1 MIKVKDGY
9 AKLIGTEY
17 KGNGSRLLVTNGGD
31 VGYSSESIANN
42 IVQRNANQHVF
53 ATYYQSNISDEAISS
68 IGSIYVRNTS
78 DNYIRRVSKAQFYTV
93 LGEKFV
99 TLDTA
104 QTISGSKTFSQQI
117 KSTVDTTKPP
127 FIINSNKCVQ
137 NLNADLLDDWQ
148 LVDIVKS
155 GFVTCGVQ
163 GLSSYWGKMWDTTVT
178 SDYNDVDITLYV
190 HSVCMQQWGIIGI
203 RARLDKS
210 EDARSMNVS
219 LSGIVG
225 NLSPDR
231 FRLYY
236 NVSSGLCQLWC
247 NVGFRY
253 GVYNYI
259 VLSKTNGTTV
269 ELANNGNFYSSN
281 FTTAQSLP
289 SDEYADL
296 KYISIQNNSATSTK
310 LQTARTIN
318 GTAFDGTQNI
328 TTAIW
333 GSTRTISLTG
343 AVTGSVSTNGGA
355 NITISTSY
363 GDMSSLNSRY
373 LLGNTGVTDSNNVNT
388 KWLTFADDSAG
399 IGGKIGISDFWRI
412 CGRSTGSDKGYLE
425 IATADNSNE
434 PIYIRQYQSTF
445 TTLTRTL
452 TLLDSNGNTLFPGI
466 IQATALNINSANPI
480 TWNNGPVQQRIAISD
495 NTTSNDA
502 VFNFQQSTDSGSTFT
517 LLASIYD
524 NGTIHSTGFVKTGG
538 TGNQYLK
545 ADGSVSS
552 DIDRQKISDLDV
564 NTLAG
569 NTIYWTDSDANS
581 ATLTNGAFSSSH
593 ALLQINN
600 YIQGEDYRRSRIAF
614 SALGELKVFDD
625 RNTSGSGG
633 VWYDVLTK
641 KNYSTIIGIGN
652 YYTKSESDSRFVNVT
667 GDTMTGPLKFN
678 GATGIGF
685 NSTNIEGADNIG
697 TTIRIHPGQDGAS
710 QDKANL
716 RIGSW
721 YGVGWYP
728 TIEDQTVAKGKHAM
742 WLNVRNGNLN
752 IVGTFEAGGNVITRS
767 RAIAQMGG
775 RTDKVALFQSSSEN
789 QGGIVLTDKTNTE
802 HVLYLTT
809 SNLIW
814 KGRKVWDSG
823 NDGAGSGLDADLLD
837 GLDGSNY
844 IRRWNGGYQRYSKVL
859 KFTREQEKGWMRLSI
874 YTSSNAVCGEGGEYI
889 IGWKYDTGNL
899 EVVECLYARGNR
911 ASSLLIT
918 KEAANTYTIWFDN
931 VDVGGKPNFVLLG
944 YIHAQKFEYF
954 TDIAQADA
962 PENVTYTAG
971 YTSLYIYS
979 QSGPYI
985 TQHTG
990 NNINYPIVWSNQN
1003 NTNSGFNRTLYKS
1016 HDKLWFNPSTFKLY
1030 AAGGFV
1036 GNADSATKALSA
1048 DKLTTSRTL
1057 WGQPFDGTQNVTGNI
1072 TVNGSILNVTT
1083 IQSTDG
1089 KYVDIKS
1096 PNHGIAF
1103 YSKGSLKAIIESSG
1117 NFGIGTSSP
1126 SQKLHVVGKA
1136 LSDGYM
1142 KNGSSDSYV
1151 LLGGGGHKALSDLA
1165 NASDLSKYVPLT
1177 QPNTIYTS
1185 GTAPYNYI
1193 YLFRIANSSSY
1204 STAMADIEIKVRYGR
1219 IRLWVDIRTPEHP
1232 YGDGGDIYITKEPW
1246 SNNWSSK
1253 RIWYKR
1259 TQVTSGYNYY
1269 DVYLECGAWNSGQYG
1284 IVQKGGLGLIYE
1296 PKGQNLDSLPSGC
1309 TEVQYR
1315 SINAATLSGWTTSSF
1330 YNEFTGNRWYHLY
1343 IDNSSTS
1350 GSTWYKVC
1358 SVKFTGETVPQ
1369 YLARKI
1375 NGYLYDSKSNWQSNS
1390 TEIIPFQ
1397 IAINLSSDTATIY
1410 STVIWNSSKLRV
1422 LKIGARNYEI
1432 QFSTSSN
1439 HLNSNIY
1446 YTIEGDGTYVTCYTE
1461 LEQATS
1467 GSTYITSCSQLNSY
1481 GNNSYHSTSSDT
1493 ATTANKLG
1501 SSTIGSATTPIY
1513 LNAGSPNAC
1522 SSTSAATANTIAVR
1536 DGSGDLLCR
1545 LIRANYADQNTM
1557 SGGIVFRINNSG
1569 DNYLRCCNNPS
1580 AVRSWLGIGS
1590 SGDYVTALGTSG
1602 NNLTWT
1608 KNGTTNNI
1616 TIPYATNSG
1625 KVANSLVLKF
1635 NSGTTEGTN
1644 LYTFNGSSGKTI
1656 DIRPGSNVQFA
1667 TTSGTVVIS
1676 STNTTYSQ
1684 ATSSTLGLVKIGYG
1698 ENGKNYPVE
1707 LNGSGQ
1713 MYVNVPWT
1721 DNNTTYT
1728 AGTNLTLNDNE
1739 FSVKVGS
1746 TNAGNR
1752 VVGTAQDG
1760 TIYESE
1766 ALTSELQYLLSDW
1779 RGTTGIMTLLGKKQN
1794 TITGGATTIVSSNL
1808 TASRA
1813 LISNTSGKVAA
1824 SSVTSTELGYL
1835 DGVTSSIQT
1844 QLNVVKANCIYR
1856 GVCTTSSRTVAK
1868 TVSVDTDFTLTTGI
1882 FVAIRFEYGISV
1894 NSPTLNVNSTGAKP
1908 IYYSGGAYSY
1918 TICPIESYDTVIMV
1932 YDGSHW
1938 MIQQSNLIS
1947 YKLIWANYNLGSGTS
1962 TRSFNQYAMTVDGNV
1977 PKTEVEAEIST
1988 SYKNPRLSSTT
1999 LIADNANNIMTFKS
2013 SGGNYYNQLM
2023 ISQFGRLF
2031 TRAFANTLP
2040 NTSQKWN
2047 IVPLCNGE
2055 QIWTAYQD
2063 FKAGA
2068 GNSGSDMRFKKEV
2081 SRVEGIIDKL
2091 DNIDIIK
2098 YIWEHPN
2105 EDSVRYTFGV
2115 SSDSLLSLGGIFA
2128 TMVHSRGDDY
2138 DTKWVEYDRFGV
2150 LAVKAIQEL
2159 HQEIKQMKN
2168 YIKELENK
2176 ISR

>member
-17 KGNGSRLLVTNGGD
+17 KGNGSRLLVTNGAD

-178 SDYNDVDITLYV
+178 SNCNDVDITLYV
-190 HSVCMQQWGIIGI
+190 HSVYMQQWGIIGI
-203 RARLDKS
+203 RARLNKS
-210 EDARSMNVS
+210 ENARSMNVS

-225 NLSPDR
+225 NLPPDS

-247 NVGFRY
+247 NVNLQY
-253 GVYNYI
+253 CVYNYI
-259 VLSKTNGTTV
+259 VLSKTNRTTV
-269 ELANNGNFYSSN
+269 ELANNGNFYSSD

-289 SDEYADL
+289 SDEYANL
-296 KYISIQNNSATSTK
+296 EYIGIRNNSATSNK

-343 AVTGSVSTNGGA
+343 AVTGSVSTNGGT

-363 GDMSSLNSRY
+363 GDMSSLN
-373 LLGNTGVTDSNNVNT
+373 
-388 KWLTFADDSAG
+388 
-399 IGGKIGISDFWRI
+399 
-412 CGRSTGSDKGYLE
+412 
-425 IATADNSNE
+425 
-434 PIYIRQYQSTF
+434 
-445 TTLTRTL
+445 
-452 TLLDSNGNTLFPGI
+452 
-466 IQATALNINSANPI
+466 
-480 TWNNGPVQQRIAISD
+480 
-495 NTTSNDA
+495 
-502 VFNFQQSTDSGSTFT
+502 
-517 LLASIYD
+517 
-524 NGTIHSTGFVKTGG
+524 
-538 TGNQYLK
+538 
-545 ADGSVSS
+545 
-552 DIDRQKISDLDV
+552 
-564 NTLAG
+564 
-569 NTIYWTDSDANS
+569 
-581 ATLTNGAFSSSH
+581 
-593 ALLQINN
+593 
-600 YIQGEDYRRSRIAF
+600 
-614 SALGELKVFDD
+614 
-625 RNTSGSGG
+625 
-633 VWYDVLTK
+633 
-641 KNYSTIIGIGN
+641 
-652 YYTKSESDSRFVNVT
+652 SRFVNVT

-685 NSTNIEGADNIG
+685 NSANIEGADNIG
-697 TTIRIHPGQDGAS
+697 TTIKIHPGQDGAS

-728 TIEDQTVAKGKHAM
+728 TIENYTVAKGKHAM

-752 IVGTFEAGGNVITRS
+752 IVGTFEAGGNVVTRS
-767 RAIAQMGG
+767 RAIAQGGG
-775 RTDKVALFQSSSEN
+775 RTDKVALFQSNAEN

-802 HVLYLTT
+802 HILCLTT
-809 SNLIW
+809 SNLTW

-859 KFTREQEKGWMRLSI
+859 KFTREYEKGWMRLSI

-889 IGWKYDTGNL
+889 IGWNYNTGNL

-931 VDVGGKPNFVLLG
+931 VEIGGKPNFVLLG
-944 YIHAQKFEYF
+944 YRHAQNFEYF
-954 TDIAQADA
+954 TGIAQADA

-971 YTSLYIYS
+971 YSTSLYIYS
-979 QSGPYI
+979 QGGPYI

-990 NNINYPIVWSNQN
+990 ANMNYPIVWSNQS

-1072 TVNGSILNVTT
+1072 TVNGNILNVSV
-1083 IQSTDG
+1083 IQSKDDE
-1089 KYVDIKS
+1089 YVDIKS

-1103 YSKGSLKAIIESSG
+1103 YSKGSLKAVINNSG

-1151 LLGGGGHKALSDLA
+1151 LLGGGGHKALSNLA
-1165 NASDLSKYVPLT
+1165 NATDLSKYVPLT

-1185 GTAPYNYI
+1185 GTTPYNYV
-1193 YLFRIANSSSY
+1193 YLFRIANSSGH
-1204 STAMADIEIKVRYGR
+1204 STAMADIEIKARRGR

-1232 YGDGGDIYITKEPW
+1232 YGDGDDIYITKEPW

-1284 IVQKGGLGLIYE
+1284 IVQKGGSGLIYE

-1315 SINAATLSGWTTSSF
+1315 SIDAATLSGWTTSNF
-1330 YNEFTGNRWYHLY
+1330 YNEFTGNQWYHLY
-1343 IDNSSTS
+1343 IDNSNTT

-1358 SVKFTGETVPQ
+1358 SVKFTGEEVPAQ
-1369 YLARKI
+1369 LARKI
-1375 NGYLYDSKSNWQSNS
+1375 NGYLYDSKSNWGSNS

-1397 IAINLSSDTATIY
+1397 IVINLSDDTATIY
-1410 STVIWNSSKLRV
+1410 STVMWNSSKLRV
-1422 LKIGARNYEI
+1422 LKIGTRNYEI
-1432 QFSTSSN
+1432 QFSTGSN
-1439 HLNSNIY
+1439 HLDSNIY
-1446 YTIEGDGTYVTCYTE
+1446 YTLEGDNTYVTCYTK

-1501 SSTIGSATTPIY
+1501 SSTIGSATVPIY
-1513 LNAGSPNAC
+1513 LNAGSPKAC

-1545 LIRANYADQNTM
+1545 LVRANYADQNTM

-1590 SGDYVTALGTSG
+1590 SGDYVTALGTNG

-1616 TIPYATNSG
+1616 IIPYATNSG

-1684 ATSSTLGLVKIGYG
+1684 ATSSTLGLVKIGYP
-1698 ENGKNYPVE
+1698 ESGKNYPVE
-1707 LNGSGQ
+1707 LNSSGQ

-1721 DNNTTYT
+1721 DNNTTYSAGAGLRLSGT
-1728 AGTNLTLNDNE
+1728 AFSLEKATPTTLGGVKVSSIEIRTISAVAATTFGIQSRIYPVQLAYPSGSAGTDGNKVL
-1739 FSVKVGS
+1739 SVYVPWMNTTYSVVS
-1746 TNAGNR
+1746 TSKNGLVSMDSALAELAYEDKDAG
-1752 VVGTAQDG
+1752 
-1760 TIYESE
+1760 
-1766 ALTSELQYLLSDW
+1766 
-1779 RGTTGIMTLLGKKQN
+1779 
-1794 TITGGATTIVSSNL
+1794 
-1808 TASRA
+1808 
-1813 LISNTSGKVAA
+1813 
-1824 SSVTSTELGYL
+1824 
-1835 DGVTSSIQT
+1835 
-1844 QLNVVKANCIYR
+1844 
-1856 GVCTTSSRTVAK
+1856 
-1868 TVSVDTDFTLTTGI
+1868 
-1882 FVAIRFEYGISV
+1882 
-1894 NSPTLNVNSTGAKP
+1894 
-1908 IYYSGGAYSY
+1908 
-1918 TICPIESYDTVIMV
+1918 
-1932 YDGSHW
+1932 
-1938 MIQQSNLIS
+1938 
-1947 YKLIWANYNLGSGTS
+1947 NLGSLARFGEMGMLEVS
-1962 TRSFNQYAMTVDGNV
+1962 TI
-1977 PKTEVEAEIST
+1977 VEDDLALV
-1988 SYKNPRLSSTT
+1988 N
-1999 LIADNANNIMTFKS
+1999 KS
-2013 SGGNYYNQLM
+2013 NS
-2023 ISQFGRLF
+2023 
-2031 TRAFANTLP
+2031 
-2040 NTSQKWN
+2040 
-2047 IVPLCNGE
+2047 
-2055 QIWTAYQD
+2055 WTAYQD
-2063 FKAGA
+2063 FKSGA

-2081 SRVEGIIDKL
+2081 EPVTSISESIAKL
-2091 DNIDIIK
+2091 DIIQ
-2098 YIWEHPN
+2098 YIWEHPDEERIRN
-2105 EDSVRYTFGV
+2105 TFGV
-2115 SSDSLLSLGGIFA
+2115 KADQLLELGGIFA
-2128 TMVHSRGDDY
+2128 TMVHSRGDEY
-2138 DTKWVEYDRFGV
+2138 KTKWVEYDRFGV
-2150 LAVKAIQEL
+2150 LAIKAIQEL
-2159 HQEIKQMKN
+2159 CQTIQQMKN
-2168 YIKELENK
+2168 RIEILENK
-2176 ISR
+2176 ICLNSI

>member
-178 SDYNDVDITLYV
+178 SNYNDVDITLYV
-190 HSVCMQQWGIIGI
+190 HSVYMQQWGIIGI
-203 RARLDKS
+203 RARLNKS

-225 NLSPDR
+225 NLPPDR

-247 NVGFRY
+247 NVNFRY

-259 VLSKTNGTTV
+259 VLSKTNRNTV
-269 ELANNGNFYSSN
+269 ELANNGNFYSSD

-296 KYISIQNNSATSTK
+296 EYIGIRNNSATSTK

-343 AVTGSVSTNGGA
+343 AVTGSVSTNGGT

-363 GDMSSLNSRY
+363 GDMSSL
-373 LLGNTGVTDSNNVNT
+373 
-388 KWLTFADDSAG
+388 
-399 IGGKIGISDFWRI
+399 
-412 CGRSTGSDKGYLE
+412 
-425 IATADNSNE
+425 
-434 PIYIRQYQSTF
+434 
-445 TTLTRTL
+445 
-452 TLLDSNGNTLFPGI
+452 
-466 IQATALNINSANPI
+466 
-480 TWNNGPVQQRIAISD
+480 
-495 NTTSNDA
+495 
-502 VFNFQQSTDSGSTFT
+502 
-517 LLASIYD
+517 
-524 NGTIHSTGFVKTGG
+524 
-538 TGNQYLK
+538 
-545 ADGSVSS
+545 
-552 DIDRQKISDLDV
+552 
-564 NTLAG
+564 
-569 NTIYWTDSDANS
+569 
-581 ATLTNGAFSSSH
+581 
-593 ALLQINN
+593 
-600 YIQGEDYRRSRIAF
+600 
-614 SALGELKVFDD
+614 
-625 RNTSGSGG
+625 
-633 VWYDVLTK
+633 
-641 KNYSTIIGIGN
+641 
-652 YYTKSESDSRFVNVT
+652 DSRFVNVT

-697 TTIRIHPGQDGAS
+697 TTIKIHVGQDGAS

-728 TIEDQTVAKGKHAM
+728 TIENYTVAKGKHAM

-752 IVGTFEAGGNVITRS
+752 IVGTFEAGGNVVTRS

-775 RTDKVALFQSSSEN
+775 RTDKVALFQSNAEN

-802 HVLYLTT
+802 HILYLTT
-809 SNLIW
+809 SNLTW

-889 IGWKYDTGNL
+889 IGWGYNTGNL

-931 VDVGGKPNFVLLG
+931 VNAGGNPNFVLLG

-954 TDIAQADA
+954 TGIAQADA

-971 YTSLYIYS
+971 YSTSLYIYS

-1072 TVNGSILNVTT
+1072 TVNGNILNVSV
-1083 IQSTDG
+1083 IQSQDDR
-1089 KYVDIKS
+1089 YVDIKS
-1096 PNHGIAF
+1096 QNHGIAF
-1103 YSKGSLKAIIESSG
+1103 YSKGSLKAVIESSG

-1151 LLGGGGHKALSDLA
+1151 LLGGGGHKALSNLA
-1165 NASDLSKYVPLT
+1165 NATDLSKYVPLT

-1185 GTAPYNYI
+1185 GTTPYNYV
-1193 YLFRIANSSSY
+1193 YLFRIANSSGY
-1204 STAMADIEIKVRYGR
+1204 STAMADIEIKARYGR

-1232 YGDGGDIYITKEPW
+1232 YGDGDDIYITKEPW
-1246 SNNWSSK
+1246 SNNWSSR

-1284 IVQKGGLGLIYE
+1284 IVQKGGSGLIYE

-1315 SINAATLSGWTTSSF
+1315 SIDAATLSGWTTSNF
-1330 YNEFTGNRWYHLY
+1330 YNEFTGNQWYHLY
-1343 IDNSSTS
+1343 IDNSNTT

-1358 SVKFTGETVPQ
+1358 SVKFTGEEVPAQ
-1369 YLARKI
+1369 LARKI
-1375 NGYLYDSKSNWQSNS
+1375 NGYLYDSKSNWESNS

-1397 IAINLSSDTATIY
+1397 IVINLSDDTATIY
-1410 STVIWNSSKLRV
+1410 STVMWNSSKLRV
-1422 LKIGARNYEI
+1422 LKIGTRNYEI
-1432 QFSTSSN
+1432 QFSTGSN
-1439 HLNSNIY
+1439 HLDSNIY
-1446 YTIEGDGTYVTCYTE
+1446 YTLEGNNTYVTCYTK

-1501 SSTIGSATTPIY
+1501 SSTIGSATVPIY
-1513 LNAGSPNAC
+1513 LNAGSPKAC

-1545 LIRANYADQNTM
+1545 LVRANYADQNTM

-1590 SGDYVTALGTSG
+1590 SGDYVTALGTNG

-1616 TIPYATNSG
+1616 IIPYATNSG

-1698 ENGKNYPVE
+1698 ENDKNYPVE

-1728 AGTNLTLNDNE
+1728 AGTNLTLNGNK

-1752 VVGTAQDG
+1752 VVGTAEDG

-1794 TITGGATTIVSSNL
+1794 TITGGATTITSSNL
-1808 TASRA
+1808 TASRV
-1813 LISNTSGKVAA
+1813 LVSNSSGKVAV
-1824 SSVTSTELGYL
+1824 SSITSEQLRYL
-1835 DGVTSSIQT
+1835 NGVTSSIQT
-1844 QLNVVKANCIYR
+1844 QLNTIKANCIYR
-1856 GVCTTSSRTVAK
+1856 GVCYTSANTAAK
-1868 TVSVDTDFTLTTGI
+1868 TVSVDSNFTLTTGV
-1882 FVAIRFEYGISV
+1882 FVAIRFEHMNAAS
-1894 NSPTLNVNSTGAKP
+1894 NPTLNVNNTGAKA
-1908 IYYSGGAYSY
+1908 IFYRGAAWKTSQD
-1918 TICPIESYDTVIMV
+1918 PARQYDTILMT
-1932 YDGSHW
+1932 YDGTQW
-1938 MIQQSNLIS
+1938 MISALLEPNKVNFSNASSTLRA
-1947 YKLIWANYNLGSGTS
+1947 KNFNLDTS
-1962 TRSFNQYAMTVDGNV
+1962 TSSNGTITR
-1977 PKTEVEAEIST
+1977 T
-1988 SYKNPRLSSTT
+1988 SGIQDLYFDSDILSTT
-1999 LIADNANNIMTFKS
+1999 SGLFPHSSNANACITVKTNS
-2013 SGGNYYNQLM
+2013 GNYYHQIGLSSNKKMYARSFQNVVPNSTTSWYT
-2023 ISQFGRLF
+2023 IPYCEDSQD
-2031 TRAFANTLP
+2031 
-2040 NTSQKWN
+2040 
-2047 IVPLCNGE
+2047 
-2055 QIWTAYQD
+2055 WTGYQD
-2063 FKAGA
+2063 FKSGA

-2081 SRVEGIIDKL
+2081 QNVG
-2091 DNIDIIK
+2091 NILSKINDLNVIK
-2098 YIWEHPN
+2098 YIWEHPD
-2105 EDSVRYTFGV
+2105 ESQVKYTFGI
-2115 SSDSLLSLGGIFA
+2115 DANKLLELGGIFA
-2128 TMVHSRGDDY
+2128 TMVHSRNDKH

-2150 LAVKAIQEL
+2150 LAIKAIQEL
-2159 HQEIKQMKN
+2159 CQTIQQMKN
-2168 YIKELENK
+2168 RIEILENK
-2176 ISR
+2176 ICLNSI

>member
-17 KGNGSRLLVTNGGD
+17 KGNGSRLLVTNGAD

-137 NLNADLLDDWQ
+137 NLNADLLDNWQ

-155 GFVTCGVQ
+155 GSIACGVQ

-178 SDYNDVDITLYV
+178 SNYNDVDITLYV
-190 HSVCMQQWGIIGI
+190 HSVYMQQWGIIGI
-203 RARLDKS
+203 RARLNKS
-210 EDARSMNVS
+210 ENARSMNVS

-225 NLSPDR
+225 NLPQDR

-247 NVGFRY
+247 NVNVRY

-259 VLSKTNGTTV
+259 VLSKTNRNTV
-269 ELANNGNFYSSN
+269 ELANNGNFYSSD

-289 SDEYADL
+289 SDEYANL
-296 KYISIQNNSATSTK
+296 EYIGIRNNSATSTK

-363 GDMSSLNSRY
+363 GDMSSLNSR
-373 LLGNTGVTDSNNVNT
+373 
-388 KWLTFADDSAG
+388 
-399 IGGKIGISDFWRI
+399 
-412 CGRSTGSDKGYLE
+412 
-425 IATADNSNE
+425 
-434 PIYIRQYQSTF
+434 
-445 TTLTRTL
+445 
-452 TLLDSNGNTLFPGI
+452 
-466 IQATALNINSANPI
+466 
-480 TWNNGPVQQRIAISD
+480 
-495 NTTSNDA
+495 
-502 VFNFQQSTDSGSTFT
+502 
-517 LLASIYD
+517 
-524 NGTIHSTGFVKTGG
+524 
-538 TGNQYLK
+538 
-545 ADGSVSS
+545 
-552 DIDRQKISDLDV
+552 
-564 NTLAG
+564 
-569 NTIYWTDSDANS
+569 
-581 ATLTNGAFSSSH
+581 
-593 ALLQINN
+593 
-600 YIQGEDYRRSRIAF
+600 
-614 SALGELKVFDD
+614 
-625 RNTSGSGG
+625 
-633 VWYDVLTK
+633 
-641 KNYSTIIGIGN
+641 
-652 YYTKSESDSRFVNVT
+652 FVNVT

-697 TTIRIHPGQDGAS
+697 TTIKIHVGQDGAS

-728 TIEDQTVAKGKHAM
+728 TIENYTVAKGKHAM

-752 IVGTFEAGGNVITRS
+752 IVGTFEAGGDVVTRS
-767 RAIAQMGG
+767 RAIAQRGG
-775 RTDKVALFQSSSEN
+775 RTDKVALFQSNAEN

-802 HVLYLTT
+802 HILYLTT
-809 SNLIW
+809 SNLTW

-889 IGWKYDTGNL
+889 IGWNYNTGNL

-931 VDVGGKPNFVLLG
+931 VNVGGKPNFVLLG

-954 TDIAQADA
+954 TGIAQADA

-971 YTSLYIYS
+971 YSTSLYIYS

-1003 NTNSGFNRTLYKS
+1003 NTNSGFNGTLYKS

-1072 TVNGSILNVTT
+1072 TVNGNILNVSV
-1083 IQSTDG
+1083 IQSKDDE
-1089 KYVDIKS
+1089 YVDIKS

-1103 YSKGSLKAIIESSG
+1103 YSKGSLKAVIKNSG

-1165 NASDLSKYVPLT
+1165 NATDLSKYVPLT

-1185 GTAPYNYI
+1185 GTTPYNYV
-1193 YLFRIANSSSY
+1193 YLFRIANSSGH
-1204 STAMADIEIKVRYGR
+1204 STAMADIEIKARRGR

-1232 YGDGGDIYITKEPW
+1232 YGDGDDIYITKEPW

-1284 IVQKGGLGLIYE
+1284 IVQKGGSGLIYE

-1315 SINAATLSGWTTSSF
+1315 SIDAATLSGWTTSNF
-1330 YNEFTGNRWYHLY
+1330 YNEFTGNQWYHLY
-1343 IDNSSTS
+1343 IDNSDTT

-1358 SVKFTGETVPQ
+1358 SVKFTGEEVPAW
-1369 YLARKI
+1369 LARKI

-1397 IAINLSSDTATIY
+1397 IVINLSNDTATIY
-1410 STVIWNSSKLRV
+1410 STVMWNSSKLRV
-1422 LKIGARNYEI
+1422 LKIGTRNYEI
-1432 QFSTSSN
+1432 QFSTGSN
-1439 HLNSNIY
+1439 YLNSNIY
-1446 YTIEGDGTYVTCYTE
+1446 YTLEGNNTYVTCYTK

-1501 SSTIGSATTPIY
+1501 SSTIGSATVPIY
-1513 LNAGSPNAC
+1513 LNAGSPKAC

-1545 LIRANYADQNTM
+1545 LVRANYADQNTM

-1590 SGDYVTALGTSG
+1590 SGDYVTALGTIG

-1616 TIPYATNSG
+1616 IIPYATNSG

-1698 ENGKNYPVE
+1698 EDGKNYPVE

-1728 AGTNLTLNDNE
+1728 AGTNLTLNGNK

-1752 VVGTAQDG
+1752 VVGTAEDG

-1794 TITGGATTIVSSNL
+1794 TITGGATTITSSNL
-1808 TASRA
+1808 TASRV
-1813 LISNTSGKVAA
+1813 LVSNSSGKVAV
-1824 SSVTSTELGYL
+1824 SSITSAELGYL
-1835 DGVTSSIQT
+1835 DGVTSGIQT
-1844 QLNVVKANCIYR
+1844 QINSIKYNWLWYQGKSSGSVTDNPGSTYGAIINGNCPKDSVSK
-1856 GVCTTSSRTVAK
+1856 GVYATYN
-1868 TVSVDTDFTLTTGI
+1868 DTNM
-1882 FVAIRFEYGISV
+1882 S
-1894 NSPTLNVNSTGAKP
+1894 
-1908 IYYSGGAYSY
+1908 
-1918 TICPIESYDTVIMV
+1918 
-1932 YDGSHW
+1932 
-1938 MIQQSNLIS
+1938 
-1947 YKLIWANYNLGSGTS
+1947 
-1962 TRSFNQYAMTVDGNV
+1962 
-1977 PKTEVEAEIST
+1977 AED
-1988 SYKNPRLSSTT
+1988 
-1999 LIADNANNIMTFKS
+1999 LIADNANTIITIKS
-2013 SGGNYYNQLM
+2013 SNGNYFNQLM
-2023 ISQFGRLF
+2023 IAQRGRLF
-2031 TRAFANTLP
+2031 TRSFAGQTV
-2040 NTSQKWN
+2040 TETKGWN
-2047 IVPLCNGE
+2047 VVPLCSAP
-2055 QIWTAYQD
+2055 QIWNAYQD
-2063 FKAGA
+2063 FRGGA

-2081 SRVEGIIDKL
+2081 QNVG
-2091 DNIDIIK
+2091 NILSKINDLNVIK
-2098 YIWEHPN
+2098 YIWEHPD
-2105 EDSVRYTFGV
+2105 ESQVKYTFGI
-2115 SSDSLLSLGGIFA
+2115 DANKLLELGGIFA
-2128 TMVHSRGDDY
+2128 TMVHSRNDKH

-2150 LAVKAIQEL
+2150 LAIKAIQEL
-2159 HQEIKQMKN
+2159 CQTIQQMKN
-2168 YIKELENK
+2168 RIEILENK
-2176 ISR
+2176 ICLNSI

>member
-17 KGNGSRLLVTNGGD
+17 KGNGSRLLVTNGAD

-137 NLNADLLDDWQ
+137 NLNADLLDNWQ

-155 GFVTCGVQ
+155 GSITCGVQ

-178 SDYNDVDITLYV
+178 SNCNDVDITLYV
-190 HSVCMQQWGIIGI
+190 HSVYMQQWGIIGI
-203 RARLDKS
+203 RARLNKS
-210 EDARSMNVS
+210 ENARSMNVS

-225 NLSPDR
+225 NLPPDR

-247 NVGFRY
+247 NVNVQY

-259 VLSKTNGTTV
+259 VLSKTNRTTV
-269 ELANNGNFYSSN
+269 ELANNGNFYSSD

-296 KYISIQNNSATSTK
+296 EYIDIRNNSATSTK
-310 LQTARTIN
+310 LRTARTIN

-343 AVTGSVSTNGGA
+343 AVTGSVSTNGGT

-363 GDMSSLNSRY
+363 GDMSSLN
-373 LLGNTGVTDSNNVNT
+373 
-388 KWLTFADDSAG
+388 
-399 IGGKIGISDFWRI
+399 
-412 CGRSTGSDKGYLE
+412 
-425 IATADNSNE
+425 
-434 PIYIRQYQSTF
+434 
-445 TTLTRTL
+445 
-452 TLLDSNGNTLFPGI
+452 
-466 IQATALNINSANPI
+466 
-480 TWNNGPVQQRIAISD
+480 
-495 NTTSNDA
+495 
-502 VFNFQQSTDSGSTFT
+502 
-517 LLASIYD
+517 
-524 NGTIHSTGFVKTGG
+524 
-538 TGNQYLK
+538 
-545 ADGSVSS
+545 
-552 DIDRQKISDLDV
+552 
-564 NTLAG
+564 
-569 NTIYWTDSDANS
+569 
-581 ATLTNGAFSSSH
+581 
-593 ALLQINN
+593 
-600 YIQGEDYRRSRIAF
+600 
-614 SALGELKVFDD
+614 
-625 RNTSGSGG
+625 
-633 VWYDVLTK
+633 
-641 KNYSTIIGIGN
+641 
-652 YYTKSESDSRFVNVT
+652 SRFVNVT

-685 NSTNIEGADNIG
+685 NSANIEGADNIG
-697 TTIRIHPGQDGAS
+697 TTIKIHVGQDGAS

-716 RIGSW
+716 RIGSQ

-728 TIEDQTVAKGKHAM
+728 TIENCTVAKGKHAM

-752 IVGTFEAGGNVITRS
+752 IVGTFEAGGNVVTRS

-775 RTDKVALFQSSSEN
+775 RTDKVALFQSNAEN

-802 HVLYLTT
+802 HILYLTT
-809 SNLIW
+809 SNLTW

-889 IGWKYDTGNL
+889 IGWGYNTGNL

-931 VDVGGKPNFVLLG
+931 VNAGGKPNFVLLG

-954 TDIAQADA
+954 TGIAQADA

-971 YTSLYIYS
+971 YSTSLYIYS

-1003 NTNSGFNRTLYKS
+1003 NTNSGFNGTLYKS

-1072 TVNGSILNVTT
+1072 TVNGNILNVSV
-1083 IQSTDG
+1083 IQSSDG

-1103 YSKGSLKAIIESSG
+1103 YSKGSLKAVIENSG

-1151 LLGGGGHKALSDLA
+1151 LLGGGGHKALSNLA
-1165 NASDLSKYVPLT
+1165 NATDLSKYVPLT

-1185 GTAPYNYI
+1185 GTTPYNYV
-1193 YLFRIANSSSY
+1193 YLFRIANSSGH
-1204 STAMADIEIKVRYGR
+1204 STAMADIEIKARRGR

-1232 YGDGGDIYITKEPW
+1232 YGDGDDIYITKEPW

-1284 IVQKGGLGLIYE
+1284 IVQKGGSGLIYE

-1315 SINAATLSGWTTSSF
+1315 SIDAATLSGWTTSNF
-1330 YNEFTGNRWYHLY
+1330 YNEFTGNQWYHLY
-1343 IDNSSTS
+1343 IDNSDTT

-1358 SVKFTGETVPQ
+1358 SVKFTGEEVPAQ
-1369 YLARKI
+1369 LARKI

-1397 IAINLSSDTATIY
+1397 IVINLSNDTATIY
-1410 STVIWNSSKLRV
+1410 STVMWNSSKLRV
-1422 LKIGARNYEI
+1422 LKIGTRNYEI
-1432 QFSTSSN
+1432 QFSTGSN
-1439 HLNSNIY
+1439 YLGSNIY
-1446 YTIEGDGTYVTCYTE
+1446 YTLEGNNTYVTCYTK

-1501 SSTIGSATTPIY
+1501 SSTIGSATVPIY
-1513 LNAGSPNAC
+1513 LNAGSPKAC

-1545 LIRANYADQNTM
+1545 LVRANYADQNTM

-1590 SGDYVTALGTSG
+1590 SGDYVTALGTIG

-1616 TIPYATNSG
+1616 IIPYATNSG

-1698 ENGKNYPVE
+1698 EDGKNYPVE

-1728 AGTNLTLNDNE
+1728 AGTNLTLNGNK

-1779 RGTTGIMTLLGKKQN
+1779 SGTTGIMTLLGKKQN
-1794 TITGGATTIVSSNL
+1794 TITGGATTITSSNL
-1808 TASRA
+1808 TASRV
-1813 LISNTSGKVAA
+1813 LVSNSSGKVAV
-1824 SSVTSTELGYL
+1824 SSITSAELGYL
-1835 DGVTSSIQT
+1835 DGVTSGIQT
-1844 QLNVVKANCIYR
+1844 QINSIKYNWLWYQGKSSGSVTDNPGSTYGAIINGNCPKASVSK
-1856 GVCTTSSRTVAK
+1856 GVYATYN
-1868 TVSVDTDFTLTTGI
+1868 DTNM
-1882 FVAIRFEYGISV
+1882 S
-1894 NSPTLNVNSTGAKP
+1894 
-1908 IYYSGGAYSY
+1908 
-1918 TICPIESYDTVIMV
+1918 
-1932 YDGSHW
+1932 
-1938 MIQQSNLIS
+1938 
-1947 YKLIWANYNLGSGTS
+1947 
-1962 TRSFNQYAMTVDGNV
+1962 
-1977 PKTEVEAEIST
+1977 AED
-1988 SYKNPRLSSTT
+1988 
-1999 LIADNANNIMTFKS
+1999 LIADNANTIITIKS
-2013 SGGNYYNQLM
+2013 SNGNYFNQLM
-2023 ISQFGRLF
+2023 IAQRGRLF
-2031 TRAFANTLP
+2031 TRSFAGQTV
-2040 NTSQKWN
+2040 TETKGWN
-2047 IVPLCNGE
+2047 VVPLCSAP
-2055 QIWTAYQD
+2055 QIWNAYQD
-2063 FKAGA
+2063 FRGGA

-2081 SRVEGIIDKL
+2081 QNVG
-2091 DNIDIIK
+2091 NILSKINDLNVIK
-2098 YIWEHPN
+2098 YIWEHPD
-2105 EDSVRYTFGV
+2105 ESQVKYTFGI
-2115 SSDSLLSLGGIFA
+2115 DANKLLELGGIFA
-2128 TMVHSRGDDY
+2128 TMVHSRNDKH

-2150 LAVKAIQEL
+2150 LAIKAIQEL
-2159 HQEIKQMKN
+2159 CQTIQQMKN
-2168 YIKELENK
+2168 RIEILENK
-2176 ISR
+2176 ICLNSI

>member
-17 KGNGSRLLVTNGGD
+17 KGNGSRLLVTNGAD

-155 GFVTCGVQ
+155 GSITCGVQ

-178 SDYNDVDITLYV
+178 SNYNDVDITLYV
-190 HSVCMQQWGIIGI
+190 HSVYMQQWGIIGI
-203 RARLDKS
+203 RARLNKS
-210 EDARSMNVS
+210 ENARSMNVS

-225 NLSPDR
+225 NLPPDR

-247 NVGFRY
+247 NVNLRY

-259 VLSKTNGTTV
+259 VLSKTNRNTV

-296 KYISIQNNSATSTK
+296 EYIGIRNNSATSTK

-343 AVTGSVSTNGGA
+343 AVTGSVSTNGGT

-363 GDMSSLNSRY
+363 GDMSSLN
-373 LLGNTGVTDSNNVNT
+373 
-388 KWLTFADDSAG
+388 
-399 IGGKIGISDFWRI
+399 
-412 CGRSTGSDKGYLE
+412 
-425 IATADNSNE
+425 
-434 PIYIRQYQSTF
+434 
-445 TTLTRTL
+445 
-452 TLLDSNGNTLFPGI
+452 
-466 IQATALNINSANPI
+466 
-480 TWNNGPVQQRIAISD
+480 
-495 NTTSNDA
+495 
-502 VFNFQQSTDSGSTFT
+502 
-517 LLASIYD
+517 
-524 NGTIHSTGFVKTGG
+524 
-538 TGNQYLK
+538 
-545 ADGSVSS
+545 
-552 DIDRQKISDLDV
+552 
-564 NTLAG
+564 
-569 NTIYWTDSDANS
+569 
-581 ATLTNGAFSSSH
+581 
-593 ALLQINN
+593 
-600 YIQGEDYRRSRIAF
+600 
-614 SALGELKVFDD
+614 
-625 RNTSGSGG
+625 
-633 VWYDVLTK
+633 
-641 KNYSTIIGIGN
+641 
-652 YYTKSESDSRFVNVT
+652 SRFVNVT

-697 TTIRIHPGQDGAS
+697 TTIKIHVGQDGAS

-728 TIEDQTVAKGKHAM
+728 TIENYTVAKGKHAM

-752 IVGTFEAGGNVITRS
+752 IVGTFEAGGNVVTRS

-775 RTDKVALFQSSSEN
+775 RTDKVALFQSNAEN

-802 HVLYLTT
+802 HILYLTT
-809 SNLIW
+809 SNLTW

-844 IRRWNGGYQRYSKVL
+844 IRRWKGGYQRYSKVL

-889 IGWKYDTGNL
+889 IGWGYNTGKL
-899 EVVECLYARGNR
+899 EVVECLYARGDR

-931 VDVGGKPNFVLLG
+931 VNIGGKPNFVLLG

-954 TDIAQADA
+954 TGIAQADA

-971 YTSLYIYS
+971 YSRLYIYS

-990 NNINYPIVWSNQN
+990 DNINYPIVWSNQN

-1072 TVNGSILNVTT
+1072 TVNGNILNVSV
-1083 IQSTDG
+1083 IQSSDG

-1103 YSKGSLKAIIESSG
+1103 YSKGSLKAVIENSG

-1151 LLGGGGHKALSDLA
+1151 LLGGGGHKALSNLA
-1165 NASDLSKYVPLT
+1165 NATDLSKYVPLT

-1185 GTAPYNYI
+1185 GTTPYNYV
-1193 YLFRIANSSSY
+1193 YLFRIANSSGY
-1204 STAMADIEIKVRYGR
+1204 STAMADIEIKARRGR
-1219 IRLWVDIRTPEHP
+1219 IRLWVDIRTSEHP
-1232 YGDGGDIYITKEPW
+1232 YGDGDDIYITKEPW

-1284 IVQKGGLGLIYE
+1284 IVQKGGSGLIYE

-1315 SINAATLSGWTTSSF
+1315 SIDAATLSGWTTSNF
-1330 YNEFTGNRWYHLY
+1330 YNEFTGNQWYHLY
-1343 IDNSSTS
+1343 IDNSDTS

-1358 SVKFTGETVPQ
+1358 SVKFTGEEVPAW
-1369 YLARKI
+1369 LARKI

-1397 IAINLSSDTATIY
+1397 IVINLSDDTATIY
-1410 STVIWNSSKLRV
+1410 STVMWNSSKLRV
-1422 LKIGARNYEI
+1422 LKIGTRNYEI
-1432 QFSTSSN
+1432 QFSTGSN
-1439 HLNSNIY
+1439 YLDSNIY
-1446 YTIEGDGTYVTCYTE
+1446 YTLEGNNTYVTCYTK

-1501 SSTIGSATTPIY
+1501 SSTIGSATVPIY
-1513 LNAGSPNAC
+1513 LNAGSPKAC

-1545 LIRANYADQNTM
+1545 LVRANYADQNTM

-1590 SGDYVTALGTSG
+1590 SGDYVTALGTNG

-1616 TIPYATNSG
+1616 IIPYATNSG

-1684 ATSSTLGLVKIGYG
+1684 ATSSTLGLVKIGYP
-1698 ENGKNYPVE
+1698 ESGKNYPVE
-1707 LNGSGQ
+1707 LNSSGQ

-1721 DNNTTYT
+1721 DKNTTYIN
-1728 AGTNLTLNDNE
+1728 GTGIELANTTISLKKATSNSIGGVKISEVEITSSTLNDAVTVA
-1739 FSVKVGS
+1739 FPSRIYPIQYAKPKGVSDTRILSVFVPW
-1746 TNAGNR
+1746 TNTTYNIVTASKDGLIGKDSPLVNLAGDTKDAGNQDTI
-1752 VVGTAQDG
+1752 VVCGQDG
-1760 TIYESE
+1760 SLDYSSIE
-1766 ALTSELQYLLSDW
+1766 ASK
-1779 RGTTGIMTLLGKKQN
+1779 I
-1794 TITGGATTIVSSNL
+1794 
-1808 TASRA
+1808 A
-1813 LISNTSGKVAA
+1813 LINKSNVW
-1824 SSVTSTELGYL
+1824 SV
-1835 DGVTSSIQT
+1835 
-1844 QLNVVKANCIYR
+1844 
-1856 GVCTTSSRTVAK
+1856 
-1868 TVSVDTDFTLTTGI
+1868 
-1882 FVAIRFEYGISV
+1882 
-1894 NSPTLNVNSTGAKP
+1894 
-1908 IYYSGGAYSY
+1908 
-1918 TICPIESYDTVIMV
+1918 
-1932 YDGSHW
+1932 
-1938 MIQQSNLIS
+1938 
-1947 YKLIWANYNLGSGTS
+1947 
-1962 TRSFNQYAMTVDGNV
+1962 
-1977 PKTEVEAEIST
+1977 
-1988 SYKNPRLSSTT
+1988 
-1999 LIADNANNIMTFKS
+1999 
-2013 SGGNYYNQLM
+2013 
-2023 ISQFGRLF
+2023 
-2031 TRAFANTLP
+2031 
-2040 NTSQKWN
+2040 
-2047 IVPLCNGE
+2047 
-2055 QIWTAYQD
+2055 YQD

-2081 SRVEGIIDKL
+2081 EPVTSISESIAKL
-2091 DNIDIIK
+2091 DIIQ
-2098 YIWEHPN
+2098 YIWEHPDEERIRN
-2105 EDSVRYTFGV
+2105 TFGV
-2115 SSDSLLSLGGIFA
+2115 KADQLLELGGIFA
-2128 TMVHSRGDDY
+2128 TMVHSRGDEY
-2138 DTKWVEYDRFGV
+2138 KTKWVEYDRFGV
-2150 LAVKAIQEL
+2150 LAIKAIQEL
-2159 HQEIKQMKN
+2159 CQTIQQMKN
-2168 YIKELENK
+2168 RIEILENK
-2176 ISR
+2176 ICLNSI

>member
-17 KGNGSRLLVTNGGD
+17 KGNGSRLLVTNGAD

-155 GFVTCGVQ
+155 GSITCGVQ

-178 SDYNDVDITLYV
+178 SNYNDVDITLYV
-190 HSVCMQQWGIIGI
+190 HSVYMQQWGIIGI
-203 RARLDKS
+203 RARLNKS

-225 NLSPDR
+225 NLPPNR

-247 NVGFRY
+247 NVNFQY

-259 VLSKTNGTTV
+259 VLSKTNRSTV

-296 KYISIQNNSATSTK
+296 EYIGIRNNSATSTK

-343 AVTGSVSTNGGA
+343 AVTGSVSTNGGT

-363 GDMSSLNSRY
+363 GDMSSLN
-373 LLGNTGVTDSNNVNT
+373 
-388 KWLTFADDSAG
+388 
-399 IGGKIGISDFWRI
+399 
-412 CGRSTGSDKGYLE
+412 
-425 IATADNSNE
+425 
-434 PIYIRQYQSTF
+434 
-445 TTLTRTL
+445 
-452 TLLDSNGNTLFPGI
+452 
-466 IQATALNINSANPI
+466 
-480 TWNNGPVQQRIAISD
+480 
-495 NTTSNDA
+495 
-502 VFNFQQSTDSGSTFT
+502 
-517 LLASIYD
+517 
-524 NGTIHSTGFVKTGG
+524 
-538 TGNQYLK
+538 
-545 ADGSVSS
+545 
-552 DIDRQKISDLDV
+552 
-564 NTLAG
+564 
-569 NTIYWTDSDANS
+569 
-581 ATLTNGAFSSSH
+581 
-593 ALLQINN
+593 
-600 YIQGEDYRRSRIAF
+600 
-614 SALGELKVFDD
+614 
-625 RNTSGSGG
+625 
-633 VWYDVLTK
+633 
-641 KNYSTIIGIGN
+641 
-652 YYTKSESDSRFVNVT
+652 SRFVNVT

-685 NSTNIEGADNIG
+685 NYTSIEGADNID
-697 TTIRIHPGQDGAS
+697 TTIKIHLGQDGAS

-728 TIEDQTVAKGKHAM
+728 TIENCTVAKGKHAM

-752 IVGTFEAGGNVITRS
+752 IVGTFEAGGNVVTRS

-775 RTDKVALFQSSSEN
+775 RTDKVALFQSNAEN

-802 HVLYLTT
+802 HILYLTT
-809 SNLIW
+809 SNLTW

-859 KFTREQEKGWMRLSI
+859 KFTREYEKGWMRLSI

-889 IGWKYDTGNL
+889 IGWRYNTGNL
-899 EVVECLYARGNR
+899 EVVECLYARGDR

-931 VDVGGKPNFVLLG
+931 VNAGGKPNFVLLG

-954 TDIAQADA
+954 TGIAQADA

-971 YTSLYIYS
+971 YSTSLYIYS

-1003 NTNSGFNRTLYKS
+1003 NTNSGFNGTLYKS

-1072 TVNGSILNVTT
+1072 TVNGNILNVSV
-1083 IQSTDG
+1083 IQSSDD

-1103 YSKGSLKAIIESSG
+1103 YSKGSLKAVIKNSG

-1151 LLGGGGHKALSDLA
+1151 LLGGGGHKALSNLA
-1165 NASDLSKYVPLT
+1165 NATDLSKYVPLT

-1185 GTAPYNYI
+1185 GTTPYNYV
-1193 YLFRIANSSSY
+1193 YLFRIANSSGH
-1204 STAMADIEIKVRYGR
+1204 STAMADIEIKARRGR
-1219 IRLWVDIRTPEHP
+1219 IRLWVDIITPEHP
-1232 YGDGGDIYITKEPW
+1232 YGDGDDIYITKEPW

-1284 IVQKGGLGLIYE
+1284 IVQKGGSGLIYE

-1315 SINAATLSGWTTSSF
+1315 SIDAATLSGWTTSNF
-1330 YNEFTGNRWYHLY
+1330 YNEFTGNQWYHLY
-1343 IDNSSTS
+1343 IDNSDTT

-1358 SVKFTGETVPQ
+1358 SVKFTGEEVPTW
-1369 YLARKI
+1369 LARKI

-1397 IAINLSSDTATIY
+1397 IVINLSDDTATIY
-1410 STVIWNSSKLRV
+1410 STVMWNSSKLRV
-1422 LKIGARNYEI
+1422 LKIGTRNYEI
-1432 QFSTSSN
+1432 QFSTGSN
-1439 HLNSNIY
+1439 HLDSNIY
-1446 YTIEGDGTYVTCYTE
+1446 YTLEGNNTYVTCYTK

-1501 SSTIGSATTPIY
+1501 SSTIGSATVPIY
-1513 LNAGSPNAC
+1513 LNAGSPKAC

-1545 LIRANYADQNTM
+1545 LVRANYADQNTM

-1590 SGDYVTALGTSG
+1590 SGDYVTALGTNG

-1616 TIPYATNSG
+1616 IIPYATNSG

-1728 AGTNLTLNDNE
+1728 AGTNLTLKGNK

-1752 VVGTAQDG
+1752 VVGTTKDG

-1794 TITGGATTIVSSNL
+1794 TITGGATTITSSNL
-1808 TASRA
+1808 TASRV
-1813 LISNTSGKVAA
+1813 LVSNSSGKVAV
-1824 SSVTSTELGYL
+1824 SSITSAELGYL
-1835 DGVTSSIQT
+1835 DGVTSGIQT
-1844 QLNVVKANCIYR
+1844 QINSIKYNWLWYQGKSSGSVTDNPGSTYGAIINGNCPKDSVLK
-1856 GVCTTSSRTVAK
+1856 GVYATYN
-1868 TVSVDTDFTLTTGI
+1868 DTNM
-1882 FVAIRFEYGISV
+1882 S
-1894 NSPTLNVNSTGAKP
+1894 
-1908 IYYSGGAYSY
+1908 
-1918 TICPIESYDTVIMV
+1918 
-1932 YDGSHW
+1932 
-1938 MIQQSNLIS
+1938 
-1947 YKLIWANYNLGSGTS
+1947 
-1962 TRSFNQYAMTVDGNV
+1962 
-1977 PKTEVEAEIST
+1977 AED
-1988 SYKNPRLSSTT
+1988 
-1999 LIADNANNIMTFKS
+1999 LIADNANTIITIKS
-2013 SGGNYYNQLM
+2013 SNGNYFNQLM
-2023 ISQFGRLF
+2023 IAQRGRLF
-2031 TRAFANTLP
+2031 TRSFAGQTV
-2040 NTSQKWN
+2040 TETKGWN
-2047 IVPLCNGE
+2047 VVPLCSAP
-2055 QIWTAYQD
+2055 QIWNAYQD
-2063 FKAGA
+2063 FRGGA

-2081 SRVEGIIDKL
+2081 QNVG
-2091 DNIDIIK
+2091 NILSKINDLNVIK
-2098 YIWEHPN
+2098 YIWEHPD
-2105 EDSVRYTFGV
+2105 ESQVKYTFGI
-2115 SSDSLLSLGGIFA
+2115 DANKLLELGGIFA
-2128 TMVHSRGDDY
+2128 TMVHSRNDKH

-2150 LAVKAIQEL
+2150 LAIKAIQEL
-2159 HQEIKQMKN
+2159 CQTIQQMKN
-2168 YIKELENK
+2168 RIEILENK
-2176 ISR
+2176 ICLNSI

>member
-17 KGNGSRLLVTNGGD
+17 KGNGSRLLVTNGAD

-155 GFVTCGVQ
+155 GSITCGVQ

-178 SDYNDVDITLYV
+178 SNYNDVDITLYV
-190 HSVCMQQWGIIGI
+190 HSVYMQQWGIIGI
-203 RARLDKS
+203 RARLNKS

-225 NLSPDR
+225 NLPPDR

-247 NVGFRY
+247 NVNLQY

-259 VLSKTNGTTV
+259 VLSKTNRTTV
-269 ELANNGNFYSSN
+269 ELANNGNFYSSD

-296 KYISIQNNSATSTK
+296 EYIGIRNNSATSNK
-310 LQTARTIN
+310 LRTARTIN

-343 AVTGSVSTNGGA
+343 AVTGSVSTNGGT

-363 GDMSSLNSRY
+363 GDMSSLN
-373 LLGNTGVTDSNNVNT
+373 
-388 KWLTFADDSAG
+388 
-399 IGGKIGISDFWRI
+399 
-412 CGRSTGSDKGYLE
+412 
-425 IATADNSNE
+425 
-434 PIYIRQYQSTF
+434 
-445 TTLTRTL
+445 
-452 TLLDSNGNTLFPGI
+452 
-466 IQATALNINSANPI
+466 
-480 TWNNGPVQQRIAISD
+480 
-495 NTTSNDA
+495 
-502 VFNFQQSTDSGSTFT
+502 
-517 LLASIYD
+517 
-524 NGTIHSTGFVKTGG
+524 
-538 TGNQYLK
+538 
-545 ADGSVSS
+545 
-552 DIDRQKISDLDV
+552 
-564 NTLAG
+564 
-569 NTIYWTDSDANS
+569 
-581 ATLTNGAFSSSH
+581 
-593 ALLQINN
+593 
-600 YIQGEDYRRSRIAF
+600 
-614 SALGELKVFDD
+614 
-625 RNTSGSGG
+625 
-633 VWYDVLTK
+633 
-641 KNYSTIIGIGN
+641 
-652 YYTKSESDSRFVNVT
+652 SRFVNVT

-697 TTIRIHPGQDGAS
+697 TTIKIHLGQDGAS

-728 TIEDQTVAKGKHAM
+728 TIENQTVAKGKHAM

-752 IVGTFEAGGNVITRS
+752 IVGTFEAGGNVVTRS
-767 RAIAQMGG
+767 RAIAQRGG
-775 RTDKVALFQSSSEN
+775 RTDKVALFQSNAEN

-802 HVLYLTT
+802 HILYLTT
-809 SNLIW
+809 SNLTW

-837 GLDGSNY
+837 GLDGSKY

-859 KFTREQEKGWMRLSI
+859 KFTREWEKGWMRLSI

-889 IGWKYDTGNL
+889 IGWNYNTGNL

-931 VDVGGKPNFVLLG
+931 VNTGGKPNFVLLG

-954 TDIAQADA
+954 TGIAQADA

-971 YTSLYIYS
+971 YSTSLYIYS

-990 NNINYPIVWSNQN
+990 NNINYPIVWSNQS
-1003 NTNSGFNRTLYKS
+1003 NTNSGFNGTLYKS

-1072 TVNGSILNVTT
+1072 TVNGNILNVSV

-1103 YSKGSLKAIIESSG
+1103 YSKGSPKAIIESSG

-1142 KNGSSDSYV
+1142 KNGSSDRYV

-1165 NASDLSKYVPLT
+1165 NATDLSKYVPLT

-1185 GTAPYNYI
+1185 GTTPYNYV
-1193 YLFRIANSSSY
+1193 YLFRIANSSGH
-1204 STAMADIEIKVRYGR
+1204 STAMADIEIKARRGR

-1232 YGDGGDIYITKEPW
+1232 YGDGDDIYITKEPW

-1284 IVQKGGLGLIYE
+1284 IVQKGGSGLIYE

-1315 SINAATLSGWTTSSF
+1315 SIDAATLSGWTTSNF
-1330 YNEFTGNRWYHLY
+1330 YNEFTGNQWYHLY
-1343 IDNSSTS
+1343 IDDSRTT

-1358 SVKFTGETVPQ
+1358 SVKFTGEEVPTQ
-1369 YLARKI
+1369 LARKI
-1375 NGYLYDSKSNWQSNS
+1375 NGYLYDSKSNWQNNS

-1397 IAINLSSDTATIY
+1397 IVINLSNDTATIY
-1410 STVIWNSSKLRV
+1410 STVMWNSSKLRV
-1422 LKIGARNYEI
+1422 LKIGTRNYEI
-1432 QFSTSSN
+1432 QFSTGSN
-1439 HLNSNIY
+1439 YLDSNIY
-1446 YTIEGDGTYVTCYTE
+1446 YTLEGNNTHVTCYTK

-1501 SSTIGSATTPIY
+1501 SSTIGSATVPIY
-1513 LNAGSPNAC
+1513 LNAGSPKAC

-1545 LIRANYADQNTM
+1545 LVRANYADQNTM

-1590 SGDYVTALGTSG
+1590 SGDYVTALGTIG

-1616 TIPYATNSG
+1616 IIPYATNSG

-1728 AGTNLTLNDNE
+1728 AGTNLTLNGNK

-1752 VVGTAQDG
+1752 VVGTAEDG

-1779 RGTTGIMTLLGKKQN
+1779 RGTTGIMTLLGEKQN
-1794 TITGGATTIVSSNL
+1794 TITGGATTITSSNL
-1808 TASRA
+1808 TASRV
-1813 LISNTSGKVAA
+1813 LVSNSSGKVAV
-1824 SSVTSTELGYL
+1824 SSITSAQLRYL
-1835 DGVTSSIQT
+1835 NGVTSSIQT
-1844 QLNVVKANCIYR
+1844 QLDTIKANCIYR
-1856 GVCTTSSRTVAK
+1856 GVCSTSANTAAK
-1868 TVSVDTDFTLTTGI
+1868 TVSVDGDFTLTAGV
-1882 FVAIRFEYGISV
+1882 FVAIRFEQMNAAS
-1894 NSPTLNVNSTGAKP
+1894 NPTLNVNNTGAKA
-1908 IYYSGGAYSY
+1908 IFYRGAAWKTSQD
-1918 TICPIESYDTVIMV
+1918 PARQYDTILMT
-1932 YDGSHW
+1932 YDGTQW
-1938 MIQQSNLIS
+1938 MISALLEPNKVNFSNASSTLRA
-1947 YKLIWANYNLGSGTS
+1947 KNFNLDTS
-1962 TRSFNQYAMTVDGNV
+1962 TSSNGTITR
-1977 PKTEVEAEIST
+1977 T
-1988 SYKNPRLSSTT
+1988 SGIQDLYFDSDILSTT
-1999 LIADNANNIMTFKS
+1999 SGLFPHSSNANACITVKTNS
-2013 SGGNYYNQLM
+2013 GNYYHQIGLSSNKKMYARSFQNVVPNSTTSWYT
-2023 ISQFGRLF
+2023 IPYCEDSQD
-2031 TRAFANTLP
+2031 
-2040 NTSQKWN
+2040 
-2047 IVPLCNGE
+2047 
-2055 QIWTAYQD
+2055 WTGYQD
-2063 FKAGA
+2063 FQSGA

-2081 SRVEGIIDKL
+2081 QNVG
-2091 DNIDIIK
+2091 NILSKINDLNVIK
-2098 YIWEHPN
+2098 YIWEHPD
-2105 EDSVRYTFGV
+2105 ESQVKYTFGI
-2115 SSDSLLSLGGIFA
+2115 DANKLLELGGIFA
-2128 TMVHSRGDDY
+2128 TMVHSRNDKH

-2150 LAVKAIQEL
+2150 LAIKAIQEL
-2159 HQEIKQMKN
+2159 CQTIQQMKN
-2168 YIKELENK
+2168 RIEILENK
-2176 ISR
+2176 ICLNSI

>member
-17 KGNGSRLLVTNGGD
+17 KGNGSRLLVTNGAD

-178 SDYNDVDITLYV
+178 SNYNDVDITLYV
-190 HSVCMQQWGIIGI
+190 HSVYMQQWGIIGI
-203 RARLDKS
+203 RARLNKS

-225 NLSPDR
+225 NLPPDR

-247 NVGFRY
+247 NVNFQY

-259 VLSKTNGTTV
+259 VLSKTNRNTV
-269 ELANNGNFYSSN
+269 ELANNGNFYSSD

-296 KYISIQNNSATSTK
+296 EYIGIRNNSATSTK

-343 AVTGSVSTNGGA
+343 AVTGSVSTNGGT

-363 GDMSSLNSRY
+363 GDMSSLN
-373 LLGNTGVTDSNNVNT
+373 
-388 KWLTFADDSAG
+388 
-399 IGGKIGISDFWRI
+399 
-412 CGRSTGSDKGYLE
+412 
-425 IATADNSNE
+425 
-434 PIYIRQYQSTF
+434 
-445 TTLTRTL
+445 
-452 TLLDSNGNTLFPGI
+452 
-466 IQATALNINSANPI
+466 
-480 TWNNGPVQQRIAISD
+480 
-495 NTTSNDA
+495 
-502 VFNFQQSTDSGSTFT
+502 
-517 LLASIYD
+517 
-524 NGTIHSTGFVKTGG
+524 
-538 TGNQYLK
+538 
-545 ADGSVSS
+545 
-552 DIDRQKISDLDV
+552 
-564 NTLAG
+564 
-569 NTIYWTDSDANS
+569 
-581 ATLTNGAFSSSH
+581 
-593 ALLQINN
+593 
-600 YIQGEDYRRSRIAF
+600 
-614 SALGELKVFDD
+614 
-625 RNTSGSGG
+625 
-633 VWYDVLTK
+633 
-641 KNYSTIIGIGN
+641 
-652 YYTKSESDSRFVNVT
+652 SRFVNVT

-685 NSTNIEGADNIG
+685 NSANIEGADNIG
-697 TTIRIHPGQDGAS
+697 TTIKIHLGQDGAS

-728 TIEDQTVAKGKHAM
+728 TIENQTVAKGKHAM

-752 IVGTFEAGGNVITRS
+752 IVGTFEAGGNVVTRS

-775 RTDKVALFQSSSEN
+775 RTDKVALFQSNAEN

-802 HVLYLTT
+802 HILYLTT
-809 SNLIW
+809 SNLTW

-859 KFTREQEKGWMRLSI
+859 KFTREQEEGWMRLSI

-889 IGWKYDTGNL
+889 IGWEYNTGNL

-931 VDVGGKPNFVLLG
+931 VDTGGEPNFVLLG

-954 TDIAQADA
+954 TGIAQADA

-971 YTSLYIYS
+971 YSTSLYIYS

-990 NNINYPIVWSNQN
+990 NNINYPIVWSNQS
-1003 NTNSGFNRTLYKS
+1003 NTNSGFNGTLYKS

-1072 TVNGSILNVTT
+1072 TVNGNILNVSV
-1083 IQSTDG
+1083 IQSSDG

-1103 YSKGSLKAIIESSG
+1103 YSKGSLKAVIENSG

-1151 LLGGGGHKALSDLA
+1151 LLGGGGHKALSNLA
-1165 NASDLSKYVPLT
+1165 NATDLSKYVPLT
-1177 QPNTIYTS
+1177 QTNTIYTS
-1185 GTAPYNYI
+1185 DTTPYNYV
-1193 YLFRIANSSSY
+1193 YLFRIANSSGH
-1204 STAMADIEIKVRYGR
+1204 STAMADIEIKARRGR

-1232 YGDGGDIYITKEPW
+1232 YGDGDDIYITKEPW

-1259 TQVTSGYNYY
+1259 TQMTSGYNYY

-1284 IVQKGGLGLIYE
+1284 IVQKGGSGLIYE

-1315 SINAATLSGWTTSSF
+1315 SIDAATLSGWTTSNF
-1330 YNEFTGNRWYHLY
+1330 YNEFTGNQWYHLY
-1343 IDNSSTS
+1343 IDNSNTT

-1358 SVKFTGETVPQ
+1358 SVKFTGEEVPAW
-1369 YLARKI
+1369 LARKI
-1375 NGYLYDSKSNWQSNS
+1375 NGYLYDGKSNWGSNS

-1397 IAINLSSDTATIY
+1397 IVINLSNDTATIY
-1410 STVIWNSSKLRV
+1410 STVMWNSSKLRV
-1422 LKIGARNYEI
+1422 LKIGTRNYEI
-1432 QFSTSSN
+1432 QFSTGSN
-1439 HLNSNIY
+1439 HLDSNIY
-1446 YTIEGDGTYVTCYTE
+1446 YTLEGNNTYVTCYTK

-1501 SSTIGSATTPIY
+1501 SSTIGSATVPIY
-1513 LNAGSPNAC
+1513 LNAGSPKAC

-1545 LIRANYADQNTM
+1545 LVRANYADQNTM

-1590 SGDYVTALGTSG
+1590 SGDYVTALGTNG

-1616 TIPYATNSG
+1616 IIPYATNSG

-1728 AGTNLTLNDNE
+1728 AGTNLTLNGNK

-1752 VVGTAQDG
+1752 VVGTAEDG

-1794 TITGGATTIVSSNL
+1794 TITGGATTITSSNL
-1808 TASRA
+1808 TASRV
-1813 LISNTSGKVAA
+1813 LVSNSSGKVAV
-1824 SSVTSTELGYL
+1824 SSITSAELGYL
-1835 DGVTSSIQT
+1835 DGVTSGIQT
-1844 QLNVVKANCIYR
+1844 QINSIKYNWLWYQGKSSGSVTDNPGSTYGAIINGNCPKDSVSK
-1856 GVCTTSSRTVAK
+1856 GVYATYN
-1868 TVSVDTDFTLTTGI
+1868 DTNM
-1882 FVAIRFEYGISV
+1882 S
-1894 NSPTLNVNSTGAKP
+1894 
-1908 IYYSGGAYSY
+1908 
-1918 TICPIESYDTVIMV
+1918 
-1932 YDGSHW
+1932 
-1938 MIQQSNLIS
+1938 
-1947 YKLIWANYNLGSGTS
+1947 
-1962 TRSFNQYAMTVDGNV
+1962 
-1977 PKTEVEAEIST
+1977 AED
-1988 SYKNPRLSSTT
+1988 
-1999 LIADNANNIMTFKS
+1999 LIADNANTIITIKS
-2013 SGGNYYNQLM
+2013 SSGNYFNQLM
-2023 ISQFGRLF
+2023 IAQRGRLF
-2031 TRAFANTLP
+2031 TRSFAGQTV
-2040 NTSQKWN
+2040 TETKGWN
-2047 IVPLCNGE
+2047 VVPLCSAP
-2055 QIWTAYQD
+2055 QIWNAYQD
-2063 FKAGA
+2063 FRGGA

-2081 SRVEGIIDKL
+2081 QNVG
-2091 DNIDIIK
+2091 NILSKINDLNVIK
-2098 YIWEHPN
+2098 YIWEHPD
-2105 EDSVRYTFGV
+2105 ESQVKYTFGI
-2115 SSDSLLSLGGIFA
+2115 DANKLLELGGIFA
-2128 TMVHSRGDDY
+2128 TMVHSRNDKH

-2150 LAVKAIQEL
+2150 LAIKAIQEL
-2159 HQEIKQMKN
+2159 CQTIQQMKN
-2168 YIKELENK
+2168 RIEILENK
-2176 ISR
+2176 ICLNSI

>member
-31 VGYSSESIANN
+31 VGYSSESIASN

-155 GFVTCGVQ
+155 GSIACGVQ

-178 SDYNDVDITLYV
+178 SNYNDVDITLYV
-190 HSVCMQQWGIIGI
+190 HSVYMQQWGIIGI
-203 RARLDKS
+203 RARLNKS

-225 NLSPDR
+225 NLPPDR

-247 NVGFRY
+247 NVNVRY

-259 VLSKTNGTTV
+259 VLSKTNRNTV
-269 ELANNGNFYSSN
+269 ELANNGNFYSSD

-296 KYISIQNNSATSTK
+296 EYIGIRNNSATSTK

-363 GDMSSLNSRY
+363 GDMSSLNSR
-373 LLGNTGVTDSNNVNT
+373 
-388 KWLTFADDSAG
+388 
-399 IGGKIGISDFWRI
+399 
-412 CGRSTGSDKGYLE
+412 
-425 IATADNSNE
+425 
-434 PIYIRQYQSTF
+434 
-445 TTLTRTL
+445 
-452 TLLDSNGNTLFPGI
+452 
-466 IQATALNINSANPI
+466 
-480 TWNNGPVQQRIAISD
+480 
-495 NTTSNDA
+495 
-502 VFNFQQSTDSGSTFT
+502 
-517 LLASIYD
+517 
-524 NGTIHSTGFVKTGG
+524 
-538 TGNQYLK
+538 
-545 ADGSVSS
+545 
-552 DIDRQKISDLDV
+552 
-564 NTLAG
+564 
-569 NTIYWTDSDANS
+569 
-581 ATLTNGAFSSSH
+581 
-593 ALLQINN
+593 
-600 YIQGEDYRRSRIAF
+600 
-614 SALGELKVFDD
+614 
-625 RNTSGSGG
+625 
-633 VWYDVLTK
+633 
-641 KNYSTIIGIGN
+641 
-652 YYTKSESDSRFVNVT
+652 FVNVT

-697 TTIRIHPGQDGAS
+697 TTIKIHVGQDGAS

-728 TIEDQTVAKGKHAM
+728 TIENYTVAKGKHAM

-752 IVGTFEAGGNVITRS
+752 IVGTFEAGGNVVTRS
-767 RAIAQMGG
+767 RAIAQRGG
-775 RTDKVALFQSSSEN
+775 RTDKVALFQSNAEN

-802 HVLYLTT
+802 HILYLTT
-809 SNLIW
+809 SNLTW

-889 IGWKYDTGNL
+889 IGWNYNTENL
-899 EVVECLYARGNR
+899 GVVECLYARGNR

-931 VDVGGKPNFVLLG
+931 VDIGGKPNFVLLG

-954 TDIAQADA
+954 TGIAQADA

-971 YTSLYIYS
+971 YSSLYIYS

-1072 TVNGSILNVTT
+1072 TVNGNILNVSV
-1083 IQSTDG
+1083 IQSSDG

-1103 YSKGSLKAIIESSG
+1103 YSKGSLKAVIENSG

-1151 LLGGGGHKALSDLA
+1151 LLGGGGHKALSNLA
-1165 NASDLSKYVPLT
+1165 NATDLSKYVPLT

-1185 GTAPYNYI
+1185 GTTPYNYV
-1193 YLFRIANSSSY
+1193 YLFRIANSSGH
-1204 STAMADIEIKVRYGR
+1204 STAMADIEIKARHGR

-1232 YGDGGDIYITKEPW
+1232 YGDGDDIYITKEPW

-1284 IVQKGGLGLIYE
+1284 IVQKGGSGLIYE

-1315 SINAATLSGWTTSSF
+1315 SIDAATLSGWTTSNF
-1330 YNEFTGNRWYHLY
+1330 YNEFTGNQWYHLY
-1343 IDNSSTS
+1343 IDNSNTT

-1358 SVKFTGETVPQ
+1358 SVKFTGEEVPAW
-1369 YLARKI
+1369 LARKI
-1375 NGYLYDSKSNWQSNS
+1375 NGYLYDSKSNWGSDS

-1397 IAINLSSDTATIY
+1397 IVINLSDDTATIY
-1410 STVIWNSSKLRV
+1410 STVMWNSSKLRV
-1422 LKIGARNYEI
+1422 LKIGTRNYEI
-1432 QFSTSSN
+1432 QFSTGSN
-1439 HLNSNIY
+1439 HLDSNIY
-1446 YTIEGDGTYVTCYTE
+1446 YTLEENNTYVTCYTK

-1501 SSTIGSATTPIY
+1501 SSTIGSATVPIY
-1513 LNAGSPNAC
+1513 LNAGSPKAC

-1545 LIRANYADQNTM
+1545 LVRANYADQNTM

-1580 AVRSWLGIGS
+1580 AVRSWLEIGS
-1590 SGDYVTALGTSG
+1590 SGDYVTALGTIG

-1616 TIPYATNSG
+1616 IIPYATNSG

-1698 ENGKNYPVE
+1698 EDGKNYPVE

-1728 AGTNLTLNDNE
+1728 AGTNLTLNGNK

-1752 VVGTAQDG
+1752 VVGTAEDG

-1794 TITGGATTIVSSNL
+1794 TITGGATTITSSNL
-1808 TASRA
+1808 TASRV
-1813 LISNTSGKVAA
+1813 LVSNSSGKVAV
-1824 SSVTSTELGYL
+1824 SSITSAQLGYL
-1835 DGVTSSIQT
+1835 NGVTSSIQT
-1844 QLNVVKANCIYR
+1844 QLNTIKANCIYR
-1856 GVCTTSSRTVAK
+1856 GVCSTSANTAAK
-1868 TVSVDTDFTLTTGI
+1868 TVSVDGNFTLTAGV
-1882 FVAIRFEYGISV
+1882 FVAIRFEQMNAAS
-1894 NSPTLNVNSTGAKP
+1894 NPTLNVNNTGAKA
-1908 IYYSGGAYSY
+1908 IFYRGAAWKTSQD
-1918 TICPIESYDTVIMV
+1918 PARQYDTILMT
-1932 YDGSHW
+1932 YDGTQW
-1938 MIQQSNLIS
+1938 MISALLEPNKVNFSNASSTLRA
-1947 YKLIWANYNLGSGTS
+1947 KNFNLDTS
-1962 TRSFNQYAMTVDGNV
+1962 TSSNGTITR
-1977 PKTEVEAEIST
+1977 T
-1988 SYKNPRLSSTT
+1988 SGIQDLYFDSDILSTT
-1999 LIADNANNIMTFKS
+1999 SGLFPHSSNANACITVKTNS
-2013 SGGNYYNQLM
+2013 GNYYHQIGLSSNKKMYARSFQNVVPNSTTSWYT
-2023 ISQFGRLF
+2023 IPYCEDSQD
-2031 TRAFANTLP
+2031 
-2040 NTSQKWN
+2040 
-2047 IVPLCNGE
+2047 
-2055 QIWTAYQD
+2055 WTGYQD
-2063 FKAGA
+2063 FQSGA

-2081 SRVEGIIDKL
+2081 QNVG
-2091 DNIDIIK
+2091 NILSKINDLNVIK
-2098 YIWEHPN
+2098 YIWEHPD
-2105 EDSVRYTFGV
+2105 ESQVKYTFGI
-2115 SSDSLLSLGGIFA
+2115 DANKLLELGGIFA
-2128 TMVHSRGDDY
+2128 TMVHSRNDKH

-2150 LAVKAIQEL
+2150 LAIKAIQEL
-2159 HQEIKQMKN
+2159 CQTIQQMKN
-2168 YIKELENK
+2168 RIEILENK
-2176 ISR
+2176 ICLNSI

>member
-178 SDYNDVDITLYV
+178 SNYNDVDITLYV
-190 HSVCMQQWGIIGI
+190 HSVYMQQWGIIGI
-203 RARLDKS
+203 RARLNKS
-210 EDARSMNVS
+210 ENARSMNVS

-225 NLSPDR
+225 NLPPDR

-247 NVGFRY
+247 NVNLQY

-259 VLSKTNGTTV
+259 VLSKTNRNTV
-269 ELANNGNFYSSN
+269 ELANNGNFYSSD

-296 KYISIQNNSATSTK
+296 EYIGIRNNSATSNK

-343 AVTGSVSTNGGA
+343 AVTGSVSTNGGT

-363 GDMSSLNSRY
+363 GDMSSLN
-373 LLGNTGVTDSNNVNT
+373 
-388 KWLTFADDSAG
+388 
-399 IGGKIGISDFWRI
+399 
-412 CGRSTGSDKGYLE
+412 
-425 IATADNSNE
+425 
-434 PIYIRQYQSTF
+434 
-445 TTLTRTL
+445 
-452 TLLDSNGNTLFPGI
+452 
-466 IQATALNINSANPI
+466 
-480 TWNNGPVQQRIAISD
+480 
-495 NTTSNDA
+495 
-502 VFNFQQSTDSGSTFT
+502 
-517 LLASIYD
+517 
-524 NGTIHSTGFVKTGG
+524 
-538 TGNQYLK
+538 
-545 ADGSVSS
+545 
-552 DIDRQKISDLDV
+552 
-564 NTLAG
+564 
-569 NTIYWTDSDANS
+569 
-581 ATLTNGAFSSSH
+581 
-593 ALLQINN
+593 
-600 YIQGEDYRRSRIAF
+600 
-614 SALGELKVFDD
+614 
-625 RNTSGSGG
+625 
-633 VWYDVLTK
+633 
-641 KNYSTIIGIGN
+641 
-652 YYTKSESDSRFVNVT
+652 SRFVNVT

-697 TTIRIHPGQDGAS
+697 TIIKIHLGQDGAS

-728 TIEDQTVAKGKHAM
+728 TIENQTVAKGKHAM

-752 IVGTFEAGGNVITRS
+752 IVGTFEAGGNVVTRS

-775 RTDKVALFQSSSEN
+775 RTDKVALFQSNAEN

-802 HVLYLTT
+802 HILYLTT
-809 SNLIW
+809 SNLTW

-874 YTSSNAVCGEGGEYI
+874 YTSSNTVCGEGGEYI
-889 IGWKYDTGNL
+889 IGWNYNTGNL

-931 VDVGGKPNFVLLG
+931 VNIGGKPNFVLLG

-954 TDIAQADA
+954 TGIAQADA

-971 YTSLYIYS
+971 YSTSLYIYS
-979 QSGPYI
+979 QGGPYI

-990 NNINYPIVWSNQN
+990 ANMNYPIVWSNQS

-1072 TVNGSILNVTT
+1072 TVNGNILNVSV
-1083 IQSTDG
+1083 IQSKDDE
-1089 KYVDIKS
+1089 YVDIKS

-1103 YSKGSLKAIIESSG
+1103 YSKGSLKAVINNSG

-1151 LLGGGGHKALSDLA
+1151 LLGGGGHKALSNLA
-1165 NASDLSKYVPLT
+1165 NATDLSKYVPLT

-1185 GTAPYNYI
+1185 GTTPYNYV
-1193 YLFRIANSSSY
+1193 YLFRIANSSGH
-1204 STAMADIEIKVRYGR
+1204 STAMADIEIKARRGR

-1232 YGDGGDIYITKEPW
+1232 YGDGDDIYITKEPW

-1284 IVQKGGLGLIYE
+1284 IVQKGGSGLIYE

-1315 SINAATLSGWTTSSF
+1315 SIDAATLSGWTTSNF
-1330 YNEFTGNRWYHLY
+1330 YNEFTGNQWYHLY
-1343 IDNSSTS
+1343 IDNSGTT

-1358 SVKFTGETVPQ
+1358 SVKFTGEEVPTW
-1369 YLARKI
+1369 LARKI
-1375 NGYLYDSKSNWQSNS
+1375 NGYLYDSKSNWESNS

-1397 IAINLSSDTATIY
+1397 IVINLSDDTATIY
-1410 STVIWNSSKLRV
+1410 STVMWNSSKLRV
-1422 LKIGARNYEI
+1422 LKIGTRNYEI
-1432 QFSTSSN
+1432 QFSTGSN
-1439 HLNSNIY
+1439 HLDSNIY
-1446 YTIEGDGTYVTCYTE
+1446 YTLERNNTYVTCYTK

-1501 SSTIGSATTPIY
+1501 SSTIGSAIVPIY
-1513 LNAGSPNAC
+1513 LNAGSPKAC

-1545 LIRANYADQNTM
+1545 LVRANYADQNTM

-1590 SGDYVTALGTSG
+1590 SGDYVTALGTNG

-1616 TIPYATNSG
+1616 IIPYATNSG

-1684 ATSSTLGLVKIGYG
+1684 ATSSTLGLVKIGYP
-1698 ENGKNYPVE
+1698 ESGKNYPVE
-1707 LNGSGQ
+1707 LNSSGQ

-1721 DNNTTYT
+1721 DNNTTYSAGAGLRLSGT
-1728 AGTNLTLNDNE
+1728 AFSLVKATPTTLGGVKVSSTEIRTISAVAATTFGTQNRIYPVQLAYPSGSAGTDGNKVL
-1739 FSVKVGS
+1739 SVYVPWKDTTYSVVS
-1746 TNAGNR
+1746 TSKNGLVSMDSALAELAYEDKDAG
-1752 VVGTAQDG
+1752 
-1760 TIYESE
+1760 
-1766 ALTSELQYLLSDW
+1766 
-1779 RGTTGIMTLLGKKQN
+1779 
-1794 TITGGATTIVSSNL
+1794 
-1808 TASRA
+1808 
-1813 LISNTSGKVAA
+1813 
-1824 SSVTSTELGYL
+1824 
-1835 DGVTSSIQT
+1835 
-1844 QLNVVKANCIYR
+1844 
-1856 GVCTTSSRTVAK
+1856 
-1868 TVSVDTDFTLTTGI
+1868 
-1882 FVAIRFEYGISV
+1882 
-1894 NSPTLNVNSTGAKP
+1894 
-1908 IYYSGGAYSY
+1908 
-1918 TICPIESYDTVIMV
+1918 
-1932 YDGSHW
+1932 
-1938 MIQQSNLIS
+1938 
-1947 YKLIWANYNLGSGTS
+1947 NLGSLARFGEMGMLEVS
-1962 TRSFNQYAMTVDGNV
+1962 TI
-1977 PKTEVEAEIST
+1977 VEDDLALV
-1988 SYKNPRLSSTT
+1988 N
-1999 LIADNANNIMTFKS
+1999 KS
-2013 SGGNYYNQLM
+2013 NS
-2023 ISQFGRLF
+2023 
-2031 TRAFANTLP
+2031 
-2040 NTSQKWN
+2040 
-2047 IVPLCNGE
+2047 
-2055 QIWTAYQD
+2055 WTAYQD
-2063 FKAGA
+2063 FKSGA

-2081 SRVEGIIDKL
+2081 EPVTSISESIAKL
-2091 DNIDIIK
+2091 DIIQ
-2098 YIWEHPN
+2098 YIWEHPDEERIRN
-2105 EDSVRYTFGV
+2105 TFGV
-2115 SSDSLLSLGGIFA
+2115 KADQLLELGGIFA
-2128 TMVHSRGDDY
+2128 TMVHSRGDEY
-2138 DTKWVEYDRFGV
+2138 KTKWVEYDRFGV
-2150 LAVKAIQEL
+2150 LAIKAIQEL
-2159 HQEIKQMKN
+2159 CQTIQQMKN
-2168 YIKELENK
+2168 RIEILENK
-2176 ISR
+2176 ICLNSI

>member
-155 GFVTCGVQ
+155 GSITCGVQ

-178 SDYNDVDITLYV
+178 SNYNDVDITLYV
-190 HSVCMQQWGIIGI
+190 HSVYMQQWGIIGI
-203 RARLDKS
+203 RARLNKS
-210 EDARSMNVS
+210 ENARSMNVS

-225 NLSPDR
+225 NLPQDR

-247 NVGFRY
+247 NVNVRY

-259 VLSKTNGTTV
+259 VLSKTNRNTV
-269 ELANNGNFYSSN
+269 ELANNGNFYSSD

-296 KYISIQNNSATSTK
+296 EYIGIRNNSATSTK

-343 AVTGSVSTNGGA
+343 AVTGSVSTNGGT

-363 GDMSSLNSRY
+363 GDMSSLN
-373 LLGNTGVTDSNNVNT
+373 
-388 KWLTFADDSAG
+388 
-399 IGGKIGISDFWRI
+399 
-412 CGRSTGSDKGYLE
+412 
-425 IATADNSNE
+425 
-434 PIYIRQYQSTF
+434 
-445 TTLTRTL
+445 
-452 TLLDSNGNTLFPGI
+452 
-466 IQATALNINSANPI
+466 
-480 TWNNGPVQQRIAISD
+480 
-495 NTTSNDA
+495 
-502 VFNFQQSTDSGSTFT
+502 
-517 LLASIYD
+517 
-524 NGTIHSTGFVKTGG
+524 
-538 TGNQYLK
+538 
-545 ADGSVSS
+545 
-552 DIDRQKISDLDV
+552 
-564 NTLAG
+564 
-569 NTIYWTDSDANS
+569 
-581 ATLTNGAFSSSH
+581 
-593 ALLQINN
+593 
-600 YIQGEDYRRSRIAF
+600 
-614 SALGELKVFDD
+614 
-625 RNTSGSGG
+625 
-633 VWYDVLTK
+633 
-641 KNYSTIIGIGN
+641 
-652 YYTKSESDSRFVNVT
+652 SRFVNVT

-685 NSTNIEGADNIG
+685 NSTNIEGDNIG
-697 TTIRIHPGQDGAS
+697 TTIKIHVGQDGAS

-728 TIEDQTVAKGKHAM
+728 TIENCTVAKGKHAM

-752 IVGTFEAGGNVITRS
+752 IVGTFEAGRNVVTRS

-775 RTDKVALFQSSSEN
+775 RTDKVALFQSEAEN

-802 HVLYLTT
+802 HILYLTT
-809 SNLIW
+809 SNLTW

-859 KFTREQEKGWMRLSI
+859 KFTREKEKGWMRLSI

-889 IGWKYDTGNL
+889 IGWNYNTGNL

-931 VDVGGKPNFVLLG
+931 VDIGGKPNFVLLG

-954 TDIAQADA
+954 TGIAQADA

-971 YTSLYIYS
+971 YSTSLYIYS

-990 NNINYPIVWSNQN
+990 NNINYPIVWSNQS
-1003 NTNSGFNRTLYKS
+1003 NTNSGFNGTLYKS

-1072 TVNGSILNVTT
+1072 TVNGNILNVSV
-1083 IQSTDG
+1083 IQSSDDR
-1089 KYVDIKS
+1089 YVDIKS

-1103 YSKGSLKAIIESSG
+1103 YSKGSLKAVINNSG

-1151 LLGGGGHKALSDLA
+1151 LLGGGGHKALSNLA
-1165 NASDLSKYVPLT
+1165 NATDLSKYVPLT

-1185 GTAPYNYI
+1185 GTTPYNYV
-1193 YLFRIANSSSY
+1193 YLFRIANSSGH
-1204 STAMADIEIKVRYGR
+1204 STAMADIEIKARRGR
-1219 IRLWVDIRTPEHP
+1219 IRLWVDIITPEHP
-1232 YGDGGDIYITKEPW
+1232 YGDGDDIYITKEPW
-1246 SNNWSSK
+1246 SNNWSSR

-1284 IVQKGGLGLIYE
+1284 IVQKGGSGLIYE

-1315 SINAATLSGWTTSSF
+1315 SIDAATLSGWTTSNF
-1330 YNEFTGNRWYHLY
+1330 YNEFTGNQWYHLY
-1343 IDNSSTS
+1343 IDNSNTT

-1358 SVKFTGETVPQ
+1358 SVKFTGEEVPAQ
-1369 YLARKI
+1369 LARKI
-1375 NGYLYDSKSNWQSNS
+1375 NGYLYDSKSNWESNS

-1397 IAINLSSDTATIY
+1397 IVINLSDDTATIY
-1410 STVIWNSSKLRV
+1410 STVMWNSSKLRV
-1422 LKIGARNYEI
+1422 LKIGTRNYEI
-1432 QFSTSSN
+1432 QFSTGSN
-1439 HLNSNIY
+1439 YLDSNIY
-1446 YTIEGDGTYVTCYTE
+1446 YTLEGNNTYVTCYTK

-1501 SSTIGSATTPIY
+1501 SSTIGSATVPIY
-1513 LNAGSPNAC
+1513 LNAGSPKAC

-1545 LIRANYADQNTM
+1545 LVRANYADQNTM

-1590 SGDYVTALGTSG
+1590 SGDYVTALGTIG

-1616 TIPYATNSG
+1616 IIPYATNSG

-1728 AGTNLTLNDNE
+1728 AGTNLTLNGNK

-1752 VVGTAQDG
+1752 VVGTTKDG

-1794 TITGGATTIVSSNL
+1794 TITGGATTITSSNL
-1808 TASRA
+1808 TASRV
-1813 LISNTSGKVAA
+1813 LVSNSSGKVAV
-1824 SSVTSTELGYL
+1824 SSITSAELGYL
-1835 DGVTSSIQT
+1835 DGVTSGIQT
-1844 QLNVVKANCIYR
+1844 QINSIKYNWLWYQGKSSGSVTDNPGSTYGAIINGNCPKDSVSK
-1856 GVCTTSSRTVAK
+1856 GVYATYN
-1868 TVSVDTDFTLTTGI
+1868 DTNM
-1882 FVAIRFEYGISV
+1882 S
-1894 NSPTLNVNSTGAKP
+1894 
-1908 IYYSGGAYSY
+1908 
-1918 TICPIESYDTVIMV
+1918 
-1932 YDGSHW
+1932 
-1938 MIQQSNLIS
+1938 
-1947 YKLIWANYNLGSGTS
+1947 
-1962 TRSFNQYAMTVDGNV
+1962 
-1977 PKTEVEAEIST
+1977 AED
-1988 SYKNPRLSSTT
+1988 
-1999 LIADNANNIMTFKS
+1999 LIADNANTIITIKS
-2013 SGGNYYNQLM
+2013 SGGNYFNQLM
-2023 ISQFGRLF
+2023 IAQRGRLF
-2031 TRAFANTLP
+2031 TRSFANQTV
-2040 NTSQKWN
+2040 TETKGWN
-2047 IVPLCNGE
+2047 VVPLCSAP
-2055 QIWTAYQD
+2055 QIWNAYQD
-2063 FKAGA
+2063 FRGGA

-2081 SRVEGIIDKL
+2081 QNVG
-2091 DNIDIIK
+2091 NILSKINDLNVIK
-2098 YIWEHPN
+2098 YIWEHPD
-2105 EDSVRYTFGV
+2105 ESQVKYTFGI
-2115 SSDSLLSLGGIFA
+2115 DANKLLELGGIFA
-2128 TMVHSRGDDY
+2128 TMVHSRNDKH

-2150 LAVKAIQEL
+2150 LAIKAIQEL
-2159 HQEIKQMKN
+2159 CQTIQQMKN
-2168 YIKELENK
+2168 RIEILENK
-2176 ISR
+2176 ICLNSI

>member
-17 KGNGSRLLVTNGGD
+17 KGNGSRLLVTNGAD

-155 GFVTCGVQ
+155 GSITCGVQ

-178 SDYNDVDITLYV
+178 SNYNDVDITLYV
-190 HSVCMQQWGIIGI
+190 HSVYMQQWGIIGI
-203 RARLDKS
+203 RARLNKS

-225 NLSPDR
+225 NLPPDR

-247 NVGFRY
+247 NVNLQY

-259 VLSKTNGTTV
+259 VLSKTNRNTV

-296 KYISIQNNSATSTK
+296 EYIGIRNNSATSTK

-363 GDMSSLNSRY
+363 GDMSSLNSR
-373 LLGNTGVTDSNNVNT
+373 
-388 KWLTFADDSAG
+388 
-399 IGGKIGISDFWRI
+399 
-412 CGRSTGSDKGYLE
+412 
-425 IATADNSNE
+425 
-434 PIYIRQYQSTF
+434 
-445 TTLTRTL
+445 
-452 TLLDSNGNTLFPGI
+452 
-466 IQATALNINSANPI
+466 
-480 TWNNGPVQQRIAISD
+480 
-495 NTTSNDA
+495 
-502 VFNFQQSTDSGSTFT
+502 
-517 LLASIYD
+517 
-524 NGTIHSTGFVKTGG
+524 
-538 TGNQYLK
+538 
-545 ADGSVSS
+545 
-552 DIDRQKISDLDV
+552 
-564 NTLAG
+564 
-569 NTIYWTDSDANS
+569 
-581 ATLTNGAFSSSH
+581 
-593 ALLQINN
+593 
-600 YIQGEDYRRSRIAF
+600 
-614 SALGELKVFDD
+614 
-625 RNTSGSGG
+625 
-633 VWYDVLTK
+633 
-641 KNYSTIIGIGN
+641 
-652 YYTKSESDSRFVNVT
+652 FVNVT

-685 NSTNIEGADNIG
+685 NSTSIEGADNIG
-697 TTIRIHPGQDGAS
+697 TTIKIHLGQDGAS

-728 TIEDQTVAKGKHAM
+728 TIENQTVAKGKHAM

-752 IVGTFEAGGNVITRS
+752 IVGTFEAGGNVVTRS
-767 RAIAQMGG
+767 RAIAQRGG
-775 RTDKVALFQSSSEN
+775 RTDKVALFQSNAEN
-789 QGGIVLTDKTNTE
+789 QGGIVLTDKTNTD
-802 HVLYLTT
+802 HILYLTT
-809 SNLIW
+809 SNLTW

-889 IGWKYDTGNL
+889 IGWGHNTGNL

-931 VDVGGKPNFVLLG
+931 VDIGGKPNFVLLG

-954 TDIAQADA
+954 TGIAQADA

-971 YTSLYIYS
+971 YSTSLYIYS
-979 QSGPYI
+979 QGGPQV

-990 NNINYPIVWSNQN
+990 NNINYPIVWSNQS
-1003 NTNSGFNRTLYKS
+1003 NTNSGFNGTLYKS

-1072 TVNGSILNVTT
+1072 TVNGNILNVSV
-1083 IQSTDG
+1083 IQSSDG

-1103 YSKGSLKAIIESSG
+1103 YSKGSLKAVIENSG

-1165 NASDLSKYVPLT
+1165 NATDLSKYVPLT

-1185 GTAPYNYI
+1185 GTTPYNYV
-1193 YLFRIANSSSY
+1193 YLFRIANSSGH
-1204 STAMADIEIKVRYGR
+1204 STAMADIEIKARRGR

-1232 YGDGGDIYITKEPW
+1232 YGDGDDIYITKERW

-1269 DVYLECGAWNSGQYG
+1269 DVYLECGAWNNGQYG
-1284 IVQKGGLGLIYE
+1284 IVQKGGSGLIYE
-1296 PKGQNLDSLPSGC
+1296 PKGQNLDRLPSGC

-1315 SINAATLSGWTTSSF
+1315 SIDAATLSGWTTSNF
-1330 YNEFTGNRWYHLY
+1330 YNEFTGNQWYHLY
-1343 IDNSSTS
+1343 IDNSDTT

-1358 SVKFTGETVPQ
+1358 SVKFTGEGVPA
-1369 YLARKI
+1369 LVARKI
-1375 NGYLYDSKSNWQSNS
+1375 NGYLYDSKSNWQCNS

-1397 IAINLSSDTATIY
+1397 IVINLSNDTATIY
-1410 STVIWNSSKLRV
+1410 STVMWNSSKLRV
-1422 LKIGARNYEI
+1422 LKIGTRNYEI
-1432 QFSTSSN
+1432 QFSTGSN
-1439 HLNSNIY
+1439 YLDSNIY
-1446 YTIEGDGTYVTCYTE
+1446 YTLEGNSTYVTCYTK

-1501 SSTIGSATTPIY
+1501 SSTIGSATVPIY
-1513 LNAGSPNAC
+1513 LNAGSPKAC

-1545 LIRANYADQNTM
+1545 LVRANYADQNTM

-1590 SGDYVTALGTSG
+1590 SGDYVTALGTNG

-1616 TIPYATNSG
+1616 IIPYATNSG

-1721 DNNTTYT
+1721 DNTTYT
-1728 AGTNLTLNDNE
+1728 AGTNLTLDGNK

-1752 VVGTAQDG
+1752 VVGTAEDG

-1779 RGTTGIMTLLGKKQN
+1779 RGTTGIMTLLGEKQN
-1794 TITGGATTIVSSNL
+1794 TITGGATTITSSNL
-1808 TASRA
+1808 TASRV
-1813 LISNTSGKVAA
+1813 LVSNSSGKVAV
-1824 SSVTSTELGYL
+1824 SSITSAQLGYL
-1835 DGVTSSIQT
+1835 NGVTSSIQT
-1844 QLNVVKANCIYR
+1844 QLNTIKANCIYR
-1856 GVCTTSSRTVAK
+1856 GVCSTSANTAAK
-1868 TVSVDTDFTLTTGI
+1868 TVSVDGNFTLTAGV
-1882 FVAIRFEYGISV
+1882 FVAIRFEQMNAAS
-1894 NSPTLNVNSTGAKP
+1894 NPTLNVNNTGAKA
-1908 IYYSGGAYSY
+1908 IFYRGAAWKTSQD
-1918 TICPIESYDTVIMV
+1918 PARQYDTILMT
-1932 YDGSHW
+1932 YDGTQW
-1938 MIQQSNLIS
+1938 MISALLEPNKVNFSNASSTLRA
-1947 YKLIWANYNLGSGTS
+1947 KNFNLDTS
-1962 TRSFNQYAMTVDGNV
+1962 TSSNGTITR
-1977 PKTEVEAEIST
+1977 T
-1988 SYKNPRLSSTT
+1988 SGIQDLYFDSDILSTT
-1999 LIADNANNIMTFKS
+1999 SGLFPHSSNANACITVKTNS
-2013 SGGNYYNQLM
+2013 GNYYHQIGLSSNKKMYARSFQNVVPNSTTSWYT
-2023 ISQFGRLF
+2023 IPYCEDSQD
-2031 TRAFANTLP
+2031 
-2040 NTSQKWN
+2040 
-2047 IVPLCNGE
+2047 
-2055 QIWTAYQD
+2055 WTGYQD
-2063 FKAGA
+2063 FQSGA

-2081 SRVEGIIDKL
+2081 QNVG
-2091 DNIDIIK
+2091 NILSKINDLNVIK
-2098 YIWEHPN
+2098 YIWEHPD
-2105 EDSVRYTFGV
+2105 ESQVKYTFGI
-2115 SSDSLLSLGGIFA
+2115 DANKLLELGGIFA
-2128 TMVHSRGDDY
+2128 TMVQTINMTLNGQNMIDLEYQLSRQ
-2138 DTKWVEYDRFGV
+2138 F
-2150 LAVKAIQEL
+2150 
-2159 HQEIKQMKN
+2159 KN
-2168 YIKELENK
+2168 CVRLY
-2176 ISR
+2176 SR

>member
-17 KGNGSRLLVTNGGD
+17 KGNGSRLLVTNGAD

-137 NLNADLLDDWQ
+137 NLNADLLDNWQ

-155 GFVTCGVQ
+155 GSITCGVQ

-178 SDYNDVDITLYV
+178 SNYNDVDITLYV
-190 HSVCMQQWGIIGI
+190 HSVYMQQWGIIGI
-203 RARLDKS
+203 RARLNKS

-225 NLSPDR
+225 NLPPDR

-247 NVGFRY
+247 NVNVRY

-259 VLSKTNGTTV
+259 VLSKTNRNTV
-269 ELANNGNFYSSN
+269 ELANNGNFYSSD

-296 KYISIQNNSATSTK
+296 EYIGIRNNSATSTK

-343 AVTGSVSTNGGA
+343 AVTGSVSTNGGT

-363 GDMSSLNSRY
+363 GDMSSLN
-373 LLGNTGVTDSNNVNT
+373 
-388 KWLTFADDSAG
+388 
-399 IGGKIGISDFWRI
+399 
-412 CGRSTGSDKGYLE
+412 
-425 IATADNSNE
+425 
-434 PIYIRQYQSTF
+434 
-445 TTLTRTL
+445 
-452 TLLDSNGNTLFPGI
+452 
-466 IQATALNINSANPI
+466 
-480 TWNNGPVQQRIAISD
+480 
-495 NTTSNDA
+495 
-502 VFNFQQSTDSGSTFT
+502 
-517 LLASIYD
+517 
-524 NGTIHSTGFVKTGG
+524 
-538 TGNQYLK
+538 
-545 ADGSVSS
+545 
-552 DIDRQKISDLDV
+552 
-564 NTLAG
+564 
-569 NTIYWTDSDANS
+569 
-581 ATLTNGAFSSSH
+581 
-593 ALLQINN
+593 
-600 YIQGEDYRRSRIAF
+600 
-614 SALGELKVFDD
+614 
-625 RNTSGSGG
+625 
-633 VWYDVLTK
+633 
-641 KNYSTIIGIGN
+641 
-652 YYTKSESDSRFVNVT
+652 SRFVNVT

-697 TTIRIHPGQDGAS
+697 TTIKIHVGQDGAS

-728 TIEDQTVAKGKHAM
+728 TIENYTVAKGKHAM

-752 IVGTFEAGGNVITRS
+752 IVGTFEAGGNVVTRS

-775 RTDKVALFQSSSEN
+775 RTDKVALFQSNAEN

-802 HVLYLTT
+802 HILYLTT
-809 SNLIW
+809 SNLTW

-874 YTSSNAVCGEGGEYI
+874 YTSSDAVCGEGGEYI
-889 IGWKYDTGNL
+889 IGWKDNTGNL

-931 VDVGGKPNFVLLG
+931 VDAGGKPNFVLLG

-954 TDIAQADA
+954 TGIAQADA

-971 YTSLYIYS
+971 YSTSLYIYS

-990 NNINYPIVWSNQN
+990 NNINYPIVWSNQS
-1003 NTNSGFNRTLYKS
+1003 NTNSGFNGTLYKS

-1072 TVNGSILNVTT
+1072 TVNGNILNVSV
-1083 IQSTDG
+1083 IQSSDG

-1103 YSKGSLKAIIESSG
+1103 YSKGSLKAVIENSG

-1151 LLGGGGHKALSDLA
+1151 LLGGGGHKALSNLA
-1165 NASDLSKYVPLT
+1165 NATDLSKYVPLT

-1185 GTAPYNYI
+1185 GTTPYNYV
-1193 YLFRIANSSSY
+1193 YLFRIANSSGY
-1204 STAMADIEIKVRYGR
+1204 STAMADIEIKARCGR
-1219 IRLWVDIRTPEHP
+1219 IRLWVDIKTPEHP
-1232 YGDGGDIYITKEPW
+1232 YGDGDDIYITKEPW

-1284 IVQKGGLGLIYE
+1284 IVQKGGSGLIYE

-1315 SINAATLSGWTTSSF
+1315 SIDAATLSGWTTSNF
-1330 YNEFTGNRWYHLY
+1330 YNEFTGNQWYHLY
-1343 IDNSSTS
+1343 IDNSNTT

-1358 SVKFTGETVPQ
+1358 SVKFTGEEVPAW
-1369 YLARKI
+1369 LARKI
-1375 NGYLYDSKSNWQSNS
+1375 NGYLYDSKSNWESNS

-1397 IAINLSSDTATIY
+1397 IVINLSDDTATIY
-1410 STVIWNSSKLRV
+1410 STVMWNSSKLRV
-1422 LKIGARNYEI
+1422 LKIGTRNYEI
-1432 QFSTSSN
+1432 QFSTGSN
-1439 HLNSNIY
+1439 HLDSNIY
-1446 YTIEGDGTYVTCYTE
+1446 YTLEGNNTYVTCYTK

-1501 SSTIGSATTPIY
+1501 SSTIGSATVPIY
-1513 LNAGSPNAC
+1513 LNAGSPKAC

-1545 LIRANYADQNTM
+1545 LVRANYADQNTM

-1590 SGDYVTALGTSG
+1590 SGDYVTALGTNG

-1616 TIPYATNSG
+1616 IIPYATNSG

-1728 AGTNLTLNDNE
+1728 AGTNLTLNGNK

-1752 VVGTAQDG
+1752 VVGTAEDG

-1779 RGTTGIMTLLGKKQN
+1779 RGTTGIMTLLGEKQN
-1794 TITGGATTIVSSNL
+1794 TITGGATTITSSNL
-1808 TASRA
+1808 TASRV
-1813 LISNTSGKVAA
+1813 LVSNSSGKVAV
-1824 SSVTSTELGYL
+1824 SSITSEQLRYL
-1835 DGVTSSIQT
+1835 NGVTSSIQT
-1844 QLNVVKANCIYR
+1844 QLNTIKANCIYR
-1856 GVCTTSSRTVAK
+1856 GVCSTSANTAAK
-1868 TVSVDTDFTLTTGI
+1868 TVSVDSDFTLTAGV
-1882 FVAIRFEYGISV
+1882 FVAIRFEQMNAAS
-1894 NSPTLNVNSTGAKP
+1894 NPTLNVNNTGAKA
-1908 IYYSGGAYSY
+1908 IFYRGAAWKTSQD
-1918 TICPIESYDTVIMV
+1918 PARQYDTILMT
-1932 YDGSHW
+1932 YDGTQW
-1938 MIQQSNLIS
+1938 MISALLEPNKVNFSNASSTLRA
-1947 YKLIWANYNLGSGTS
+1947 KNLNLDTS
-1962 TRSFNQYAMTVDGNV
+1962 TSSNGTITR
-1977 PKTEVEAEIST
+1977 T
-1988 SYKNPRLSSTT
+1988 SGIQDLYFDSDILSTT
-1999 LIADNANNIMTFKS
+1999 SGLFPHSSNANACITVKTNS
-2013 SGGNYYNQLM
+2013 GNYYHQIGLSSNKKMYARSFQNVVPNSTTSWYT
-2023 ISQFGRLF
+2023 IPYCEDSQD
-2031 TRAFANTLP
+2031 
-2040 NTSQKWN
+2040 
-2047 IVPLCNGE
+2047 
-2055 QIWTAYQD
+2055 WTGYQD
-2063 FKAGA
+2063 FQSGA

-2081 SRVEGIIDKL
+2081 QNVG
-2091 DNIDIIK
+2091 NILSKINDLNVIK
-2098 YIWEHPN
+2098 YIWEHPD
-2105 EDSVRYTFGV
+2105 ESQVKYTFGI
-2115 SSDSLLSLGGIFA
+2115 DANKLLELGGIFA
-2128 TMVHSRGDDY
+2128 TMVHSRNDKH

-2150 LAVKAIQEL
+2150 LAIKAIQEL
-2159 HQEIKQMKN
+2159 CQTIQQMKN
-2168 YIKELENK
+2168 RIEILENK
-2176 ISR
+2176 ICLNSI

>member
-17 KGNGSRLLVTNGGD
+17 KGNGSRLLVTNGAD

-137 NLNADLLDDWQ
+137 NLNADLLDNWQ

-155 GFVTCGVQ
+155 GYITCGVQ

-178 SDYNDVDITLYV
+178 SNYNDVDITLYV
-190 HSVCMQQWGIIGI
+190 HSVFMQQWGIIGI
-203 RARLDKS
+203 RARLNKS
-210 EDARSMNVS
+210 ENARSMNVS

-225 NLSPDR
+225 NLPPDR

-247 NVGFRY
+247 NVNVRY

-259 VLSKTNGTTV
+259 VLSKTNRTTV
-269 ELANNGNFYSSN
+269 ELANNGNFYSSD

-289 SDEYADL
+289 SDEYANL
-296 KYISIQNNSATSTK
+296 EYIGIRNNSATSTK

-363 GDMSSLNSRY
+363 RDMSSLN
-373 LLGNTGVTDSNNVNT
+373 
-388 KWLTFADDSAG
+388 
-399 IGGKIGISDFWRI
+399 
-412 CGRSTGSDKGYLE
+412 
-425 IATADNSNE
+425 
-434 PIYIRQYQSTF
+434 
-445 TTLTRTL
+445 
-452 TLLDSNGNTLFPGI
+452 
-466 IQATALNINSANPI
+466 
-480 TWNNGPVQQRIAISD
+480 
-495 NTTSNDA
+495 
-502 VFNFQQSTDSGSTFT
+502 
-517 LLASIYD
+517 
-524 NGTIHSTGFVKTGG
+524 
-538 TGNQYLK
+538 
-545 ADGSVSS
+545 
-552 DIDRQKISDLDV
+552 
-564 NTLAG
+564 
-569 NTIYWTDSDANS
+569 
-581 ATLTNGAFSSSH
+581 
-593 ALLQINN
+593 
-600 YIQGEDYRRSRIAF
+600 
-614 SALGELKVFDD
+614 
-625 RNTSGSGG
+625 
-633 VWYDVLTK
+633 
-641 KNYSTIIGIGN
+641 
-652 YYTKSESDSRFVNVT
+652 SRFVNVT

-697 TTIRIHPGQDGAS
+697 TTIKIHVGQDGAS

-721 YGVGWYP
+721 FGVGWYP
-728 TIEDQTVAKGKHAM
+728 TIENYTVAKGKHAM

-752 IVGTFEAGGNVITRS
+752 IVGTFEAGGNVVTRS
-767 RAIAQMGG
+767 RAIAQRGG
-775 RTDKVALFQSSSEN
+775 RTDKVALFQSNAEN

-802 HVLYLTT
+802 HILYLTT
-809 SNLIW
+809 SNLTW

-889 IGWKYDTGNL
+889 IGWNYNTENL

-931 VDVGGKPNFVLLG
+931 VDAGGKPNFVLLG
-944 YIHAQKFEYF
+944 YTHAQKFEYF
-954 TDIAQADA
+954 TGIAQADA

-971 YTSLYIYS
+971 YSTSLYIYS

-1072 TVNGSILNVTT
+1072 TVNGNILNVSV
-1083 IQSTDG
+1083 IQSSDG

-1103 YSKGSLKAIIESSG
+1103 YSKGSLKAVIENSG

-1151 LLGGGGHKALSDLA
+1151 LLGGGGHKALSNLA
-1165 NASDLSKYVPLT
+1165 NATDLSKYVPLT

-1185 GTAPYNYI
+1185 GTTPYNYV
-1193 YLFRIANSSSY
+1193 YLFRIANSSGY
-1204 STAMADIEIKVRYGR
+1204 STAMADIEIKARCGR

-1232 YGDGGDIYITKEPW
+1232 YGDGDDIYITKEPW

-1284 IVQKGGLGLIYE
+1284 IVQKGGSGLIYE

-1315 SINAATLSGWTTSSF
+1315 SIDAATLSGWTTSNF
-1330 YNEFTGNRWYHLY
+1330 YNEFTGNQWYHLY
-1343 IDNSSTS
+1343 IDNSDTT

-1358 SVKFTGETVPQ
+1358 SVKFTGEEVPAWV
-1369 YLARKI
+1369 ARKI

-1397 IAINLSSDTATIY
+1397 IVINLSKDTATIY
-1410 STVIWNSSKLRV
+1410 STVMWNSSKLRV
-1422 LKIGARNYEI
+1422 LKIGTRNYEI
-1432 QFSTSSN
+1432 QFSTGSN
-1439 HLNSNIY
+1439 YLDSNIY
-1446 YTIEGDGTYVTCYTE
+1446 YTLEGNNTYVTCYTK

-1501 SSTIGSATTPIY
+1501 SSTIGSATVPIY
-1513 LNAGSPNAC
+1513 LNAGSPKAC

-1545 LIRANYADQNTM
+1545 LVRANYADQNTM

-1590 SGDYVTALGTSG
+1590 SGDYVTALGTIG

-1616 TIPYATNSG
+1616 IIPYATNSG

-1698 ENGKNYPVE
+1698 EDGKNYPVE

-1728 AGTNLTLNDNE
+1728 AGTNLTLNGNK
-1739 FSVKVGS
+1739 FSVKVGR

-1752 VVGTAQDG
+1752 VVGTTQYG

-1779 RGTTGIMTLLGKKQN
+1779 SGTTGIMTLLGKKQN
-1794 TITGGATTIVSSNL
+1794 TITGGATTITSSNL
-1808 TASRA
+1808 TTSRV
-1813 LISNTSGKVAA
+1813 LVSNSSGKVAV
-1824 SSVTSTELGYL
+1824 SSITSAELGYL
-1835 DGVTSSIQT
+1835 DGVTSGIQT
-1844 QLNVVKANCIYR
+1844 QINSIKYNWLWYQGKSSGSVTDNPGSTYGAIINGNCPKDSVSK
-1856 GVCTTSSRTVAK
+1856 GVYATYN
-1868 TVSVDTDFTLTTGI
+1868 DTNM
-1882 FVAIRFEYGISV
+1882 S
-1894 NSPTLNVNSTGAKP
+1894 
-1908 IYYSGGAYSY
+1908 
-1918 TICPIESYDTVIMV
+1918 
-1932 YDGSHW
+1932 
-1938 MIQQSNLIS
+1938 
-1947 YKLIWANYNLGSGTS
+1947 
-1962 TRSFNQYAMTVDGNV
+1962 
-1977 PKTEVEAEIST
+1977 AED
-1988 SYKNPRLSSTT
+1988 
-1999 LIADNANNIMTFKS
+1999 LIADNANTIITIKS
-2013 SGGNYYNQLM
+2013 SDGNYFNQLM
-2023 ISQFGRLF
+2023 IAQRGRLF
-2031 TRAFANTLP
+2031 TRSFAGQTV
-2040 NTSQKWN
+2040 TETKGWN
-2047 IVPLCNGE
+2047 VVPLCSAP
-2055 QIWTAYQD
+2055 QIWNAYQD
-2063 FKAGA
+2063 FRGGA

-2081 SRVEGIIDKL
+2081 QNVG
-2091 DNIDIIK
+2091 NILSKINDLNVIK
-2098 YIWEHPN
+2098 YIWEHPD
-2105 EDSVRYTFGV
+2105 ESQVKYTFGI
-2115 SSDSLLSLGGIFA
+2115 DANKLLELGGIFA
-2128 TMVHSRGDDY
+2128 TMVHSRNDKH

-2150 LAVKAIQEL
+2150 LAIKAIQEL
-2159 HQEIKQMKN
+2159 CQTIQQMKN
-2168 YIKELENK
+2168 RIEILENK
-2176 ISR
+2176 ICLNSI

>member
-31 VGYSSESIANN
+31 VGYSSESIASN

-155 GFVTCGVQ
+155 GSITCGVQ

-178 SDYNDVDITLYV
+178 SNYNDVDITLYV
-190 HSVCMQQWGIIGI
+190 HSVYMQQWGIIGI
-203 RARLDKS
+203 RARLNKS
-210 EDARSMNVS
+210 ENARSMNVS

-225 NLSPDR
+225 NLPPDR

-247 NVGFRY
+247 NVNLQY

-259 VLSKTNGTTV
+259 VLSKTNRNTV
-269 ELANNGNFYSSN
+269 ELANNGNFYSSD

-289 SDEYADL
+289 SDEYANL
-296 KYISIQNNSATSTK
+296 EYIGIRNNSATSTK

-343 AVTGSVSTNGGA
+343 AVTGSVSTNGGT

-363 GDMSSLNSRY
+363 GDMSSLN
-373 LLGNTGVTDSNNVNT
+373 
-388 KWLTFADDSAG
+388 
-399 IGGKIGISDFWRI
+399 
-412 CGRSTGSDKGYLE
+412 
-425 IATADNSNE
+425 
-434 PIYIRQYQSTF
+434 
-445 TTLTRTL
+445 
-452 TLLDSNGNTLFPGI
+452 
-466 IQATALNINSANPI
+466 
-480 TWNNGPVQQRIAISD
+480 
-495 NTTSNDA
+495 
-502 VFNFQQSTDSGSTFT
+502 
-517 LLASIYD
+517 
-524 NGTIHSTGFVKTGG
+524 
-538 TGNQYLK
+538 
-545 ADGSVSS
+545 
-552 DIDRQKISDLDV
+552 
-564 NTLAG
+564 
-569 NTIYWTDSDANS
+569 
-581 ATLTNGAFSSSH
+581 
-593 ALLQINN
+593 
-600 YIQGEDYRRSRIAF
+600 
-614 SALGELKVFDD
+614 
-625 RNTSGSGG
+625 
-633 VWYDVLTK
+633 
-641 KNYSTIIGIGN
+641 
-652 YYTKSESDSRFVNVT
+652 SRFVNVT

-697 TTIRIHPGQDGAS
+697 TTIKIHVGQDGAS

-728 TIEDQTVAKGKHAM
+728 TIENYTVAKGKHAM

-752 IVGTFEAGGNVITRS
+752 IVGTFEAGGNVVTRS
-767 RAIAQMGG
+767 RAIAQRGG
-775 RTDKVALFQSSSEN
+775 RTDKVALFQSNAEN

-809 SNLIW
+809 SNLTW

-859 KFTREQEKGWMRLSI
+859 KFTREWEKGWMRLSI

-889 IGWKYDTGNL
+889 IGWGYNTGNL

-931 VDVGGKPNFVLLG
+931 VSTGGKPNFVLLG

-954 TDIAQADA
+954 TGIAQADA

-971 YTSLYIYS
+971 YSTSLYIYS
-979 QSGPYI
+979 QGGPYI

-990 NNINYPIVWSNQN
+990 ANMNYPIVWSNQS

-1072 TVNGSILNVTT
+1072 TVNGNILNVSV
-1083 IQSTDG
+1083 IQSSDG

-1103 YSKGSLKAIIESSG
+1103 YSKGSLKAVIENSG

-1151 LLGGGGHKALSDLA
+1151 LLGGGGHKALSNLA
-1165 NASDLSKYVPLT
+1165 NATDLSKYVPLT

-1185 GTAPYNYI
+1185 GTAPYNYV
-1193 YLFRIANSSSY
+1193 YLFRIANSSGH
-1204 STAMADIEIKVRYGR
+1204 STAMADIEIKARHGR

-1232 YGDGGDIYITKEPW
+1232 YGDGDDIYITKEPW

-1284 IVQKGGLGLIYE
+1284 IVQKGGSGLIYE

-1315 SINAATLSGWTTSSF
+1315 SIDAATLSGWTTSNF
-1330 YNEFTGNRWYHLY
+1330 YNEFTGNQWYHLY
-1343 IDNSSTS
+1343 IDNSDTT

-1358 SVKFTGETVPQ
+1358 SVKFTGEEVPAWV
-1369 YLARKI
+1369 ARKI

-1397 IAINLSSDTATIY
+1397 IVINLSNDTATIY
-1410 STVIWNSSKLRV
+1410 STVMWNSSKLRV
-1422 LKIGARNYEI
+1422 LRIGTRNYEI
-1432 QFSTSSN
+1432 QFSTGSN
-1439 HLNSNIY
+1439 YLDSNIY
-1446 YTIEGDGTYVTCYTE
+1446 YTLEGNNTYVTCYTK

-1501 SSTIGSATTPIY
+1501 SSTIGSATVPIY
-1513 LNAGSPNAC
+1513 LNAGSPKAC

-1545 LIRANYADQNTM
+1545 LVRANYADQNTM

-1590 SGDYVTALGTSG
+1590 SGDYVTALGTNG

-1616 TIPYATNSG
+1616 IIPYATNSG

-1684 ATSSTLGLVKIGYG
+1684 ATSSTLGLVKIGFPESG
-1698 ENGKNYPVE
+1698 QNYPVE
-1707 LNGSGQ
+1707 LNSSGQ
-1713 MYVNVPWT
+1713 MFVNVPWT
-1721 DNNTTYT
+1721 DTNTVPQFQIYAGTTDITNNTNA
-1728 AGTNLTLNDNE
+1728 AGFSGTPKLKLNTDSNEQHAILFQGGAGVNVTMGGDGTNKYIQAGINSSTFKSSIVPTIFTGAISGLIDTNLT
-1739 FSVKVGS
+1739 S
-1746 TNAGNR
+1746 
-1752 VVGTAQDG
+1752 
-1760 TIYESE
+1760 
-1766 ALTSELQYLLSDW
+1766 
-1779 RGTTGIMTLLGKKQN
+1779 
-1794 TITGGATTIVSSNL
+1794 
-1808 TASRA
+1808 SRA
-1813 LISNTSGKVAA
+1813 LISNASGKISA
-1824 SSVTSTELGYL
+1824 SSVTSTQLGYL
-1835 DGVTSSIQT
+1835 NGVTSSIQT
-1844 QLNVVKANCIYR
+1844 QLNTIKANCIYR
-1856 GVCTTSSRTVAK
+1856 GVCSTSANTAAK
-1868 TVSVDTDFTLTTGI
+1868 TVSVDGDFTLTAGV
-1882 FVAIRFEYGISV
+1882 FVAIRFEQMNVASK
-1894 NSPTLNVNSTGAKP
+1894 PTLNVNNTGAKA
-1908 IYYSGGAYSY
+1908 IFYRGAAWKTSQD
-1918 TICPIESYDTVIMV
+1918 PARQYDTILMT
-1932 YDGSHW
+1932 YDGTQW
-1938 MIQQSNLIS
+1938 MISALLEPNKVNLSNASSTLRA
-1947 YKLIWANYNLGSGTS
+1947 KNFNLDTS
-1962 TRSFNQYAMTVDGNV
+1962 TSSNGTITR
-1977 PKTEVEAEIST
+1977 T
-1988 SYKNPRLSSTT
+1988 SGIQDLYFDSDILSTT
-1999 LIADNANNIMTFKS
+1999 SGLFPHSSNANACITVKTNS
-2013 SGGNYYNQLM
+2013 GNYYHQIGLSSNKKMYARSFQNVVPNSTTSWYT
-2023 ISQFGRLF
+2023 IPYCEDSQD
-2031 TRAFANTLP
+2031 
-2040 NTSQKWN
+2040 
-2047 IVPLCNGE
+2047 
-2055 QIWTAYQD
+2055 WTGYQD
-2063 FKAGA
+2063 FQSGA
-2068 GNSGSDMRFKKEV
+2068 GNTGSDMRFKEKKNE
-2081 SRVEGIIDKL
+2081 EI
-2091 DNIDIIK
+2091 DNILPDLMNLK
-2098 YIWEHPN
+2098 VFEYIWRKEG
-2105 EDSVRYTFGV
+2105 EREKDTFGV
-2115 SSDSLLSLGGIFA
+2115 SANQLLEFGGVFEKI
-2128 TMVHSRGDDY
+2128 VHEREDKEK
-2138 DTKWVEYDRFGV
+2138 TKWVEYDRFGV
-2150 LAVKAIQEL
+2150 LAIKAIQEL
-2159 HQEIKQMKN
+2159 CQTIQQMKN
-2168 YIKELENK
+2168 RIEILENK
-2176 ISR
+2176 ICLNSI

>member
-17 KGNGSRLLVTNGGD
+17 KGNGSRLLVTNGAD

-53 ATYYQSNISDEAISS
+53 ATYYRSNISDEAISS

-155 GFVTCGVQ
+155 GSITCGVQ

-178 SDYNDVDITLYV
+178 SNYNDVDITLYV
-190 HSVCMQQWGIIGI
+190 HSVYMQQWGIIGI
-203 RARLDKS
+203 RARLNKS

-225 NLSPDR
+225 NLPPDR

-247 NVGFRY
+247 NVNFQY

-259 VLSKTNGTTV
+259 VLSKTNRNTV
-269 ELANNGNFYSSN
+269 ELANNGNFYSSD

-296 KYISIQNNSATSTK
+296 KYIGIRNNSATSTK

-343 AVTGSVSTNGGA
+343 AVTGSVSTNGGT

-363 GDMSSLNSRY
+363 GDMSSLN
-373 LLGNTGVTDSNNVNT
+373 
-388 KWLTFADDSAG
+388 
-399 IGGKIGISDFWRI
+399 
-412 CGRSTGSDKGYLE
+412 
-425 IATADNSNE
+425 
-434 PIYIRQYQSTF
+434 
-445 TTLTRTL
+445 
-452 TLLDSNGNTLFPGI
+452 
-466 IQATALNINSANPI
+466 
-480 TWNNGPVQQRIAISD
+480 
-495 NTTSNDA
+495 
-502 VFNFQQSTDSGSTFT
+502 
-517 LLASIYD
+517 
-524 NGTIHSTGFVKTGG
+524 
-538 TGNQYLK
+538 
-545 ADGSVSS
+545 
-552 DIDRQKISDLDV
+552 
-564 NTLAG
+564 
-569 NTIYWTDSDANS
+569 
-581 ATLTNGAFSSSH
+581 
-593 ALLQINN
+593 
-600 YIQGEDYRRSRIAF
+600 
-614 SALGELKVFDD
+614 
-625 RNTSGSGG
+625 
-633 VWYDVLTK
+633 
-641 KNYSTIIGIGN
+641 
-652 YYTKSESDSRFVNVT
+652 SRFVNVT

-697 TTIRIHPGQDGAS
+697 TTIKIHVGQDGAS

-721 YGVGWYP
+721 HGVGWYP
-728 TIEDQTVAKGKHAM
+728 TIENYTVAKGKHAM

-752 IVGTFEAGGNVITRS
+752 IVGTFEAGGNVVTRS
-767 RAIAQMGG
+767 RAIAQRGG
-775 RTDKVALFQSSSEN
+775 RTDKVALFQSNAEN

-802 HVLYLTT
+802 HILYLTT
-809 SNLIW
+809 SNLTW

-859 KFTREQEKGWMRLSI
+859 KFAREQEKGWMRLSI

-889 IGWKYDTGNL
+889 IGWGYNTGNL

-931 VDVGGKPNFVLLG
+931 VNAGGKPNFVLLG

-954 TDIAQADA
+954 TGIAQADA

-971 YTSLYIYS
+971 YSTSLYIYS
-979 QSGPYI
+979 QSGPRI

-1003 NTNSGFNRTLYKS
+1003 NTNSGFNGTLYKS
-1016 HDKLWFNPSTFKLY
+1016 YDKLWFNPSTFKLY

-1072 TVNGSILNVTT
+1072 TVNGNILNVSV
-1083 IQSTDG
+1083 IQSSDG

-1103 YSKGSLKAIIESSG
+1103 YSKGSLKAVIENSG

-1151 LLGGGGHKALSDLA
+1151 LLGGGGHKALSNLA
-1165 NASDLSKYVPLT
+1165 NATDLSKYVPLT

-1185 GTAPYNYI
+1185 GTTPYNYV
-1193 YLFRIANSSSY
+1193 YLFRIANSSGH
-1204 STAMADIEIKVRYGR
+1204 STAMADIEIKARHGR

-1232 YGDGGDIYITKEPW
+1232 YGDGDDIYITKEPW

-1284 IVQKGGLGLIYE
+1284 IVQKGGSGLIYE

-1315 SINAATLSGWTTSSF
+1315 SIDAATLSGWTTSNF
-1330 YNEFTGNRWYHLY
+1330 YNEFTGNQWYHLY
-1343 IDNSSTS
+1343 IDNSGTT

-1358 SVKFTGETVPQ
+1358 SVKFTGEEVPAWV
-1369 YLARKI
+1369 ARKI

-1397 IAINLSSDTATIY
+1397 IVINLSGDTATIY
-1410 STVIWNSSKLRV
+1410 STVMWNSSKLRV
-1422 LKIGARNYEI
+1422 LKIGTRNYEI
-1432 QFSTSSN
+1432 QFSTGSN
-1439 HLNSNIY
+1439 HLDSNIY
-1446 YTIEGDGTYVTCYTE
+1446 YTLEGNNTYVTCYTK

-1501 SSTIGSATTPIY
+1501 SSTIGSATVPIY
-1513 LNAGSPNAC
+1513 LNAGSPKAC

-1545 LIRANYADQNTM
+1545 LVRANYADQNTM

-1590 SGDYVTALGTSG
+1590 SGDYVTALGTIG

-1616 TIPYATNSG
+1616 IIPYATNSG

-1698 ENGKNYPVE
+1698 EDGKNYPVE

-1728 AGTNLTLNDNE
+1728 AGTNLTLNGNK

-1752 VVGTAQDG
+1752 VVGTTEDG

-1794 TITGGATTIVSSNL
+1794 TITGGATTITSSNL
-1808 TASRA
+1808 TASRV
-1813 LISNTSGKVAA
+1813 LVSNSSGKVAV
-1824 SSVTSTELGYL
+1824 SSITSAELGYL
-1835 DGVTSSIQT
+1835 DGVTSGIQT
-1844 QLNVVKANCIYR
+1844 QINSIKYNWLWYQGKSSGSVTDNPGSTYGAIINGNCPKDSVSK
-1856 GVCTTSSRTVAK
+1856 GVYATYN
-1868 TVSVDTDFTLTTGI
+1868 DTNM
-1882 FVAIRFEYGISV
+1882 S
-1894 NSPTLNVNSTGAKP
+1894 
-1908 IYYSGGAYSY
+1908 
-1918 TICPIESYDTVIMV
+1918 
-1932 YDGSHW
+1932 
-1938 MIQQSNLIS
+1938 
-1947 YKLIWANYNLGSGTS
+1947 
-1962 TRSFNQYAMTVDGNV
+1962 
-1977 PKTEVEAEIST
+1977 AED
-1988 SYKNPRLSSTT
+1988 
-1999 LIADNANNIMTFKS
+1999 LIADNANTIITIKS
-2013 SGGNYYNQLM
+2013 SNGNYFNQLM
-2023 ISQFGRLF
+2023 IAQRGRLF
-2031 TRAFANTLP
+2031 TRSFAGQTV
-2040 NTSQKWN
+2040 TETKGWN
-2047 IVPLCNGE
+2047 VVPLCSAP
-2055 QIWTAYQD
+2055 QIWNAYQD
-2063 FKAGA
+2063 FRGGA

-2081 SRVEGIIDKL
+2081 QNVG
-2091 DNIDIIK
+2091 NILSKINDLNVIK
-2098 YIWEHPN
+2098 YIWEHPD
-2105 EDSVRYTFGV
+2105 ESQVKYTFGI
-2115 SSDSLLSLGGIFA
+2115 DANKLLELGGIFA
-2128 TMVHSRGDDY
+2128 TMVHSRNDKH

-2150 LAVKAIQEL
+2150 LAIKAIQEL
-2159 HQEIKQMKN
+2159 CQTIQQMKN
-2168 YIKELENK
+2168 RIEILENK
-2176 ISR
+2176 ICLNSI

>member
-17 KGNGSRLLVTNGGD
+17 KGNGSRLLVTNGAD

-155 GFVTCGVQ
+155 GSITCGVQ

-178 SDYNDVDITLYV
+178 SNYNDVDITLYV
-190 HSVCMQQWGIIGI
+190 HSVYMQQWGIIGI
-203 RARLDKS
+203 RARLNKS

-225 NLSPDR
+225 NLPPDR

-247 NVGFRY
+247 NVNFRY

-259 VLSKTNGTTV
+259 VLSKTNRNTV
-269 ELANNGNFYSSN
+269 ELANNGNFYSSD

-296 KYISIQNNSATSTK
+296 EYIGIRNNSATSTK

-343 AVTGSVSTNGGA
+343 AVTGSVSTNGGT

-363 GDMSSLNSRY
+363 GDMSSLN
-373 LLGNTGVTDSNNVNT
+373 
-388 KWLTFADDSAG
+388 
-399 IGGKIGISDFWRI
+399 
-412 CGRSTGSDKGYLE
+412 
-425 IATADNSNE
+425 
-434 PIYIRQYQSTF
+434 
-445 TTLTRTL
+445 
-452 TLLDSNGNTLFPGI
+452 
-466 IQATALNINSANPI
+466 
-480 TWNNGPVQQRIAISD
+480 
-495 NTTSNDA
+495 
-502 VFNFQQSTDSGSTFT
+502 
-517 LLASIYD
+517 
-524 NGTIHSTGFVKTGG
+524 
-538 TGNQYLK
+538 
-545 ADGSVSS
+545 
-552 DIDRQKISDLDV
+552 
-564 NTLAG
+564 
-569 NTIYWTDSDANS
+569 
-581 ATLTNGAFSSSH
+581 
-593 ALLQINN
+593 
-600 YIQGEDYRRSRIAF
+600 
-614 SALGELKVFDD
+614 
-625 RNTSGSGG
+625 
-633 VWYDVLTK
+633 
-641 KNYSTIIGIGN
+641 
-652 YYTKSESDSRFVNVT
+652 SRFVNVT

-697 TTIRIHPGQDGAS
+697 TTIKIHVGQDGAS

-728 TIEDQTVAKGKHAM
+728 TIENYTVAKGKHAM

-752 IVGTFEAGGNVITRS
+752 IVGTFEAGGNVVTRS

-775 RTDKVALFQSSSEN
+775 RTDKVALFQSNAEN

-802 HVLYLTT
+802 HILYLTT
-809 SNLIW
+809 SNLTW

-889 IGWKYDTGNL
+889 IGWKCNTGNL

-931 VDVGGKPNFVLLG
+931 VDTEGEPNFVLLG

-954 TDIAQADA
+954 TGIAQADA

-971 YTSLYIYS
+971 YSTSLYIYS

-1003 NTNSGFNRTLYKS
+1003 NTNSGFNGTLYKS

-1072 TVNGSILNVTT
+1072 TVNGNILNVSV
-1083 IQSTDG
+1083 IQSSDG

-1103 YSKGSLKAIIESSG
+1103 YSKGSLKAVIENSG

-1151 LLGGGGHKALSDLA
+1151 LLGGGGHKALSNLA
-1165 NASDLSKYVPLT
+1165 NATDLSKYVPLT

-1185 GTAPYNYI
+1185 GTTPYNYV
-1193 YLFRIANSSSY
+1193 YLFRIANSSGH
-1204 STAMADIEIKVRYGR
+1204 STAMADIEIKARRGR
-1219 IRLWVDIRTPEHP
+1219 IRLWVDIITPEHP
-1232 YGDGGDIYITKEPW
+1232 YGDGDDIYITKEPW
-1246 SNNWSSK
+1246 SNNWSSR

-1284 IVQKGGLGLIYE
+1284 IVQKGGSGLIYE

-1315 SINAATLSGWTTSSF
+1315 SIDAATLSGWTTSNF
-1330 YNEFTGNRWYHLY
+1330 YNEFTGNQWYHLY
-1343 IDNSSTS
+1343 IDNSGTT

-1358 SVKFTGETVPQ
+1358 SVKFTGEEVPAQ
-1369 YLARKI
+1369 VARKI

-1397 IAINLSSDTATIY
+1397 IVINLSNDTATIY
-1410 STVIWNSSKLRV
+1410 STVMWNSSKLRV
-1422 LKIGARNYEI
+1422 LKIGTRNYEI
-1432 QFSTSSN
+1432 QFSTGSN
-1439 HLNSNIY
+1439 HLDSNIY
-1446 YTIEGDGTYVTCYTE
+1446 YTLEGNNTYVTCYTK

-1501 SSTIGSATTPIY
+1501 SSTIGSATVPIY
-1513 LNAGSPNAC
+1513 LNAGSPKAC

-1545 LIRANYADQNTM
+1545 LVRANYADQNTM

-1590 SGDYVTALGTSG
+1590 SGDYVTALGTNG

-1616 TIPYATNSG
+1616 IIPYATNSG

-1728 AGTNLTLNDNE
+1728 AGTNLTLKGNK

-1752 VVGTAQDG
+1752 VVGTTEDG

-1779 RGTTGIMTLLGKKQN
+1779 SGTTGIMTLLGKKQN
-1794 TITGGATTIVSSNL
+1794 TITGGATTITSSNL
-1808 TASRA
+1808 TASRV
-1813 LISNTSGKVAA
+1813 LVSNSSGKVAV
-1824 SSVTSTELGYL
+1824 SSITSAELGYL
-1835 DGVTSSIQT
+1835 DGVTSGIQT
-1844 QLNVVKANCIYR
+1844 QINSIKYNWLWYQGKSSGSVTDNPGSTYGAIINGNCPKDSVLK
-1856 GVCTTSSRTVAK
+1856 GVYATYN
-1868 TVSVDTDFTLTTGI
+1868 DTNM
-1882 FVAIRFEYGISV
+1882 S
-1894 NSPTLNVNSTGAKP
+1894 
-1908 IYYSGGAYSY
+1908 
-1918 TICPIESYDTVIMV
+1918 
-1932 YDGSHW
+1932 
-1938 MIQQSNLIS
+1938 
-1947 YKLIWANYNLGSGTS
+1947 
-1962 TRSFNQYAMTVDGNV
+1962 
-1977 PKTEVEAEIST
+1977 AED
-1988 SYKNPRLSSTT
+1988 
-1999 LIADNANNIMTFKS
+1999 LIADNANTIITIKS
-2013 SGGNYYNQLM
+2013 SNGNYFNQLM
-2023 ISQFGRLF
+2023 IAQRGRLF
-2031 TRAFANTLP
+2031 TRSFAGQTV
-2040 NTSQKWN
+2040 TETKGWN
-2047 IVPLCNGE
+2047 VVPLCSAP
-2055 QIWTAYQD
+2055 QIWNAYQD
-2063 FKAGA
+2063 FRGGA

-2081 SRVEGIIDKL
+2081 QNVG
-2091 DNIDIIK
+2091 NILSKINDLNVIK
-2098 YIWEHPN
+2098 YIWEHPD
-2105 EDSVRYTFGV
+2105 ESQVKYTFGI
-2115 SSDSLLSLGGIFA
+2115 DANKLLELGGIFA
-2128 TMVHSRGDDY
+2128 TMVHSRNDKH

-2150 LAVKAIQEL
+2150 LAIKAIQEL
-2159 HQEIKQMKN
+2159 CQTIQQMKN
-2168 YIKELENK
+2168 RIEILENK
-2176 ISR
+2176 ICLNSI

>member
-31 VGYSSESIANN
+31 VGYSSESIASN

-137 NLNADLLDDWQ
+137 NLNADLLDNWQ

-155 GFVTCGVQ
+155 GSITCGVQ

-178 SDYNDVDITLYV
+178 SNYNDVDITLYV
-190 HSVCMQQWGIIGI
+190 HSVYMQQWGIIGI
-203 RARLDKS
+203 RARLNKS

-225 NLSPDR
+225 NLPPDR

-247 NVGFRY
+247 NVNVRY

-259 VLSKTNGTTV
+259 VLSKTNRNTV
-269 ELANNGNFYSSN
+269 ELANNGNFYSSD

-296 KYISIQNNSATSTK
+296 EYIGIRNNSATSTK

-363 GDMSSLNSRY
+363 GDMSSLNSR
-373 LLGNTGVTDSNNVNT
+373 
-388 KWLTFADDSAG
+388 
-399 IGGKIGISDFWRI
+399 
-412 CGRSTGSDKGYLE
+412 
-425 IATADNSNE
+425 
-434 PIYIRQYQSTF
+434 
-445 TTLTRTL
+445 
-452 TLLDSNGNTLFPGI
+452 
-466 IQATALNINSANPI
+466 
-480 TWNNGPVQQRIAISD
+480 
-495 NTTSNDA
+495 
-502 VFNFQQSTDSGSTFT
+502 
-517 LLASIYD
+517 
-524 NGTIHSTGFVKTGG
+524 
-538 TGNQYLK
+538 
-545 ADGSVSS
+545 
-552 DIDRQKISDLDV
+552 
-564 NTLAG
+564 
-569 NTIYWTDSDANS
+569 
-581 ATLTNGAFSSSH
+581 
-593 ALLQINN
+593 
-600 YIQGEDYRRSRIAF
+600 
-614 SALGELKVFDD
+614 
-625 RNTSGSGG
+625 
-633 VWYDVLTK
+633 
-641 KNYSTIIGIGN
+641 
-652 YYTKSESDSRFVNVT
+652 FVNVT

-697 TTIRIHPGQDGAS
+697 TTIKIHVGQDGAS

-721 YGVGWYP
+721 CGVGWYP
-728 TIEDQTVAKGKHAM
+728 TIENCTVAKGKHAM

-752 IVGTFEAGGNVITRS
+752 IVGTFEAGRNVVTRS
-767 RAIAQMGG
+767 RAIAQRGG
-775 RTDKVALFQSSSEN
+775 RTDKVALFQSNVEN

-809 SNLIW
+809 SNLTW

-874 YTSSNAVCGEGGEYI
+874 YTSSDAVCGEGGEYI
-889 IGWKYDTGNL
+889 IGWNYNTENL

-931 VDVGGKPNFVLLG
+931 VKAGGKPNFVLLG

-954 TDIAQADA
+954 TGIAQADA

-971 YTSLYIYS
+971 YSTSLYIYS

-990 NNINYPIVWSNQN
+990 NNINYPIVWSNQS
-1003 NTNSGFNRTLYKS
+1003 NTNSGFNGTLYKS

-1072 TVNGSILNVTT
+1072 TVNGNILNVSV
-1083 IQSTDG
+1083 IQSKDDR
-1089 KYVDIKS
+1089 YVDIKS

-1103 YSKGSLKAIIESSG
+1103 YSKGSLKAVIENSG

-1151 LLGGGGHKALSDLA
+1151 LLGGGGHKALSNLA
-1165 NASDLSKYVPLT
+1165 NATDLSKYVPLT

-1185 GTAPYNYI
+1185 GTTPYNYV
-1193 YLFRIANSSSY
+1193 YLFRIANSSGY
-1204 STAMADIEIKVRYGR
+1204 STAMADIEIKARHGR

-1232 YGDGGDIYITKEPW
+1232 YGDGDDIYITKEPW

-1284 IVQKGGLGLIYE
+1284 IVQKGGSGLIYE

-1315 SINAATLSGWTTSSF
+1315 SIDAATLSGWTTSNF
-1330 YNEFTGNRWYHLY
+1330 YNEFTGNQWYHLY
-1343 IDNSSTS
+1343 IDNSVTT

-1358 SVKFTGETVPQ
+1358 SVKFTGEEVPAWV
-1369 YLARKI
+1369 ARKI

-1397 IAINLSSDTATIY
+1397 IVINLSNDTATIY
-1410 STVIWNSSKLRV
+1410 STVMWNSSKLRV
-1422 LKIGARNYEI
+1422 LKIGTRNYEI
-1432 QFSTSSN
+1432 QFSTGSN
-1439 HLNSNIY
+1439 YLDSNIY
-1446 YTIEGDGTYVTCYTE
+1446 YTLEGNNTYVTCYTK

-1501 SSTIGSATTPIY
+1501 SSTIGSATVPIY
-1513 LNAGSPNAC
+1513 LNAGSPKAC

-1545 LIRANYADQNTM
+1545 LVRANYADQNTM

-1590 SGDYVTALGTSG
+1590 SGDYVTALGTIG

-1616 TIPYATNSG
+1616 IIPYATNSG

-1698 ENGKNYPVE
+1698 EDGKNYPVE

-1728 AGTNLTLNDNE
+1728 AGTNLTLNGNK

-1752 VVGTAQDG
+1752 VVGTTEDG

-1794 TITGGATTIVSSNL
+1794 TITGGATTITSSNL
-1808 TASRA
+1808 TASRV
-1813 LISNTSGKVAA
+1813 LVSNSSGKVAV
-1824 SSVTSTELGYL
+1824 SSITSAQLGYL
-1835 DGVTSSIQT
+1835 NGVTSSIQT
-1844 QLNVVKANCIYR
+1844 QLNTIKANCIYR
-1856 GVCTTSSRTVAK
+1856 GVCSTSAGTAAK
-1868 TVSVDTDFTLTTGI
+1868 TVSVDGNFTLTAGV
-1882 FVAIRFEYGISV
+1882 FVAIRFEQMNAAS
-1894 NSPTLNVNSTGAKP
+1894 NPTLNVNNTGAKA
-1908 IYYSGGAYSY
+1908 IFYRGAAWKTSQD
-1918 TICPIESYDTVIMV
+1918 PARQYDTILMT
-1932 YDGSHW
+1932 YDGTQW
-1938 MIQQSNLIS
+1938 MISALLEPNKVNFSNASSTLRA
-1947 YKLIWANYNLGSGTS
+1947 KNFNLDTS
-1962 TRSFNQYAMTVDGNV
+1962 TSSNGTITR
-1977 PKTEVEAEIST
+1977 T
-1988 SYKNPRLSSTT
+1988 SGIQDLYFDSDILSTT
-1999 LIADNANNIMTFKS
+1999 SGLFPHSSNANACITVKTNS
-2013 SGGNYYNQLM
+2013 GNYYHQIGLSSNKKMYARSFQNVVPNSTTSWYT
-2023 ISQFGRLF
+2023 IPYCEDSQD
-2031 TRAFANTLP
+2031 
-2040 NTSQKWN
+2040 
-2047 IVPLCNGE
+2047 
-2055 QIWTAYQD
+2055 WTGYQD
-2063 FKAGA
+2063 FQSGA

-2081 SRVEGIIDKL
+2081 QNVG
-2091 DNIDIIK
+2091 NILSKINDLNVIK
-2098 YIWEHPN
+2098 YIWEHPD
-2105 EDSVRYTFGV
+2105 ESQVKYTFGI
-2115 SSDSLLSLGGIFA
+2115 DANKLLELGGIFA
-2128 TMVHSRGDDY
+2128 TMVHSRNDKH

-2150 LAVKAIQEL
+2150 LAIKAIQEL
-2159 HQEIKQMKN
+2159 CQTIQQMKN
-2168 YIKELENK
+2168 RIEILENK
-2176 ISR
+2176 ICLNSI

>member
-31 VGYSSESIANN
+31 VGYSSESIASN

-155 GFVTCGVQ
+155 GSITCGVQ

-178 SDYNDVDITLYV
+178 SNYNDVDITLYV
-190 HSVCMQQWGIIGI
+190 HSVYMQQWGIIGI
-203 RARLDKS
+203 RARLNKS

-225 NLSPDR
+225 NLPQDR

-247 NVGFRY
+247 NVNVRY

-259 VLSKTNGTTV
+259 VLSKTNRNTV
-269 ELANNGNFYSSN
+269 ELANNGNFYSSD

-296 KYISIQNNSATSTK
+296 EYIDIRNNSATSTK

-343 AVTGSVSTNGGA
+343 AVTGSVSTNGGT

-363 GDMSSLNSRY
+363 GDMSSLN
-373 LLGNTGVTDSNNVNT
+373 
-388 KWLTFADDSAG
+388 
-399 IGGKIGISDFWRI
+399 
-412 CGRSTGSDKGYLE
+412 
-425 IATADNSNE
+425 
-434 PIYIRQYQSTF
+434 
-445 TTLTRTL
+445 
-452 TLLDSNGNTLFPGI
+452 
-466 IQATALNINSANPI
+466 
-480 TWNNGPVQQRIAISD
+480 
-495 NTTSNDA
+495 
-502 VFNFQQSTDSGSTFT
+502 
-517 LLASIYD
+517 
-524 NGTIHSTGFVKTGG
+524 
-538 TGNQYLK
+538 
-545 ADGSVSS
+545 
-552 DIDRQKISDLDV
+552 
-564 NTLAG
+564 
-569 NTIYWTDSDANS
+569 
-581 ATLTNGAFSSSH
+581 
-593 ALLQINN
+593 
-600 YIQGEDYRRSRIAF
+600 
-614 SALGELKVFDD
+614 
-625 RNTSGSGG
+625 
-633 VWYDVLTK
+633 
-641 KNYSTIIGIGN
+641 
-652 YYTKSESDSRFVNVT
+652 SRFVNVT

-685 NSTNIEGADNIG
+685 NSTNIEGADNID
-697 TTIRIHPGQDGAS
+697 TTIKIHVGQDGAS

-716 RIGSW
+716 RIGSQ

-728 TIEDQTVAKGKHAM
+728 TIENYTVAKGKHAM

-752 IVGTFEAGGNVITRS
+752 IVGTFEAGGNVVTRS

-775 RTDKVALFQSSSEN
+775 RTDKVALFQSNAEN

-802 HVLYLTT
+802 HILYLTT
-809 SNLIW
+809 SNLTW

-874 YTSSNAVCGEGGEYI
+874 YTSSNSVCGEGGEYI
-889 IGWKYDTGNL
+889 IGWHYNTGNL

-931 VDVGGKPNFVLLG
+931 VNVGGKPNFVLLG

-971 YTSLYIYS
+971 YASLYIYS
-979 QSGPYI
+979 QGGPYI

-1003 NTNSGFNRTLYKS
+1003 NTKSGFNGTLYKS

-1072 TVNGSILNVTT
+1072 TVNGNILNVSV
-1083 IQSTDG
+1083 IQSKDDE
-1089 KYVDIKS
+1089 YVDIKS

-1103 YSKGSLKAIIESSG
+1103 YSEGSLKAVIKNSG

-1151 LLGGGGHKALSDLA
+1151 LLGGGGHKALSNLA
-1165 NASDLSKYVPLT
+1165 NATDLSKYVPLT

-1185 GTAPYNYI
+1185 GTTPYNYV
-1193 YLFRIANSSSY
+1193 YLFRIANSSGY
-1204 STAMADIEIKVRYGR
+1204 STAMADIEIKARYGR

-1232 YGDGGDIYITKEPW
+1232 YGDGDDIYITKEPW
-1246 SNNWSSK
+1246 SNNWSNR

-1284 IVQKGGLGLIYE
+1284 IVQKGGSGLIYE

-1315 SINAATLSGWTTSSF
+1315 SIDAATLSGWTTSNF
-1330 YNEFTGNRWYHLY
+1330 YNEFTGNQWYRLH
-1343 IDNSSTS
+1343 IDNSYTA

-1358 SVKFTGETVPQ
+1358 SVKFTGEEVPAWV
-1369 YLARKI
+1369 ARKI

-1397 IAINLSSDTATIY
+1397 IVINLSNDTATIY
-1410 STVIWNSSKLRV
+1410 STVMWNSSKLRV
-1422 LKIGARNYEI
+1422 LKIGTRNYEI

-1446 YTIEGDGTYVTCYTE
+1446 YTLEGNNTYVTCYTK

-1501 SSTIGSATTPIY
+1501 SSTIGSATVPIY
-1513 LNAGSPNAC
+1513 LNAGSPEAC

-1545 LIRANYADQNTM
+1545 LVRANYADQNTM

-1590 SGDYVTALGTSG
+1590 SGDYVTALGTIG

-1608 KNGTTNNI
+1608 KNGITNNI
-1616 TIPYATNSG
+1616 IIPYATNSG

-1698 ENGKNYPVE
+1698 EDGKNYPVE

-1728 AGTNLTLNDNE
+1728 AGTNLTLNGNK

-1794 TITGGATTIVSSNL
+1794 TITGGATTITSSNL
-1808 TASRA
+1808 TASRV
-1813 LISNTSGKVAA
+1813 LVSDSSGKVAV
-1824 SSVTSTELGYL
+1824 SSITSAQLRYL
-1835 DGVTSSIQT
+1835 NGVTSSIQT
-1844 QLNVVKANCIYR
+1844 QLDTIKANRIYR
-1856 GVCTTSSRTVAK
+1856 GVCSTSAGTAAK
-1868 TVSVDTDFTLTTGI
+1868 TVSVDGDFTLTAGV
-1882 FVAIRFEYGISV
+1882 FVAIRFEQMNAAS
-1894 NSPTLNVNSTGAKP
+1894 NPTLNVNNTGAKA
-1908 IYYSGGAYSY
+1908 IFYRGAAWKTSQD
-1918 TICPIESYDTVIMV
+1918 PARQYDTILMT
-1932 YDGSHW
+1932 YDGTQW
-1938 MIQQSNLIS
+1938 MISALLEPNKVNLSN
-1947 YKLIWANYNLGSGTS
+1947 A
-1962 TRSFNQYAMTVDGNV
+1962 
-1977 PKTEVEAEIST
+1977 
-1988 SYKNPRLSSTT
+1988 SSTLRAKNFNLDT
-1999 LIADNANNIMTFKS
+1999 NTSSNGTITRTSGIQDLYFDSDILSTTSGLFPHSSNANACITVKTNS
-2013 SGGNYYNQLM
+2013 GNYYHQIGLSSNKKMYARSFQNVVPNSTTSWYT
-2023 ISQFGRLF
+2023 IPYCEDSQD
-2031 TRAFANTLP
+2031 
-2040 NTSQKWN
+2040 
-2047 IVPLCNGE
+2047 
-2055 QIWTAYQD
+2055 WTGYQD
-2063 FKAGA
+2063 FQSGA

-2081 SRVEGIIDKL
+2081 QNVG
-2091 DNIDIIK
+2091 NILSKINDLNVIK
-2098 YIWEHPN
+2098 YIWEHPD
-2105 EDSVRYTFGV
+2105 ESQVKYTFGI
-2115 SSDSLLSLGGIFA
+2115 DANKLLELGGIFA
-2128 TMVHSRGDDY
+2128 TMVHSRNDKH

-2150 LAVKAIQEL
+2150 LAIKAIQEL
-2159 HQEIKQMKN
+2159 CQTIQQMKN
-2168 YIKELENK
+2168 RIEILENK
-2176 ISR
+2176 ICLNSI

>member
-17 KGNGSRLLVTNGGD
+17 KGNGSRLLVTNGAD

-178 SDYNDVDITLYV
+178 SNYNDVDITLYV
-190 HSVCMQQWGIIGI
+190 HSVYMQQWGIIGI
-203 RARLDKS
+203 RARLNKS

-225 NLSPDR
+225 NLPPDR

-247 NVGFRY
+247 NVNVRY

-259 VLSKTNGTTV
+259 VLSKTNRNTV
-269 ELANNGNFYSSN
+269 ELANNGNFYSSD

-296 KYISIQNNSATSTK
+296 EYIGIRNNSATSTK

-343 AVTGSVSTNGGA
+343 AVTGSVSTNGGT

-363 GDMSSLNSRY
+363 GDMSSLN
-373 LLGNTGVTDSNNVNT
+373 
-388 KWLTFADDSAG
+388 
-399 IGGKIGISDFWRI
+399 
-412 CGRSTGSDKGYLE
+412 
-425 IATADNSNE
+425 
-434 PIYIRQYQSTF
+434 
-445 TTLTRTL
+445 
-452 TLLDSNGNTLFPGI
+452 
-466 IQATALNINSANPI
+466 
-480 TWNNGPVQQRIAISD
+480 
-495 NTTSNDA
+495 
-502 VFNFQQSTDSGSTFT
+502 
-517 LLASIYD
+517 
-524 NGTIHSTGFVKTGG
+524 
-538 TGNQYLK
+538 
-545 ADGSVSS
+545 
-552 DIDRQKISDLDV
+552 
-564 NTLAG
+564 
-569 NTIYWTDSDANS
+569 
-581 ATLTNGAFSSSH
+581 
-593 ALLQINN
+593 
-600 YIQGEDYRRSRIAF
+600 
-614 SALGELKVFDD
+614 
-625 RNTSGSGG
+625 
-633 VWYDVLTK
+633 
-641 KNYSTIIGIGN
+641 
-652 YYTKSESDSRFVNVT
+652 SRFVNVT

-697 TTIRIHPGQDGAS
+697 TTIKIHVGQDGAS

-728 TIEDQTVAKGKHAM
+728 TIENYTVAKGKHAM

-752 IVGTFEAGGNVITRS
+752 IVGTFEAGGNVVTRS
-767 RAIAQMGG
+767 RAIAQRGG
-775 RTDKVALFQSSSEN
+775 RTDKVALFQSNAEN

-802 HVLYLTT
+802 HILYLTT
-809 SNLIW
+809 SNLTW

-859 KFTREQEKGWMRLSI
+859 KFTREWEKGWMRLSI

-889 IGWKYDTGNL
+889 IGWGYNTGNL

-931 VDVGGKPNFVLLG
+931 VNAGGKPNFVLLG

-954 TDIAQADA
+954 TGIAQADA

-971 YTSLYIYS
+971 YSTSLYIYS
-979 QSGPYI
+979 QGGPYI

-990 NNINYPIVWSNQN
+990 NNINYPIVWSNQS

-1072 TVNGSILNVTT
+1072 TVNGNILNVSV
-1083 IQSTDG
+1083 IQSSDG

-1103 YSKGSLKAIIESSG
+1103 YSKGSLKAVIENSG

-1151 LLGGGGHKALSDLA
+1151 LLGGGGHKALSNLA
-1165 NASDLSKYVPLT
+1165 NATDLSKYVPLT

-1185 GTAPYNYI
+1185 GTAPYNYV
-1193 YLFRIANSSSY
+1193 YLFRIANSSGH
-1204 STAMADIEIKVRYGR
+1204 STAMADIEIKARRGR

-1232 YGDGGDIYITKEPW
+1232 YGDGDDIYITKEPW

-1284 IVQKGGLGLIYE
+1284 IVQKGGSGLIYE

-1309 TEVQYR
+1309 MEVQYR
-1315 SINAATLSGWTTSSF
+1315 SIDAATLSGWTTSNF
-1330 YNEFTGNRWYHLY
+1330 YNEFTGNQWYHLY
-1343 IDNSSTS
+1343 IDNSDTT
-1350 GSTWYKVC
+1350 GSIWYKVC
-1358 SVKFTGETVPQ
+1358 SVKFTGEEVPTW
-1369 YLARKI
+1369 LARKI

-1397 IAINLSSDTATIY
+1397 IVINLSNDTATIY
-1410 STVIWNSSKLRV
+1410 STVMWNSSKLRV
-1422 LKIGARNYEI
+1422 LKIGTRNYEI
-1432 QFSTSSN
+1432 QFSTGSN
-1439 HLNSNIY
+1439 YLDSNIY
-1446 YTIEGDGTYVTCYTE
+1446 YTLEGNNTYVTCYTK

-1501 SSTIGSATTPIY
+1501 SSTIGSATVPIY
-1513 LNAGSPNAC
+1513 LNAGSPKAC

-1545 LIRANYADQNTM
+1545 LVRANYADQNTM

-1590 SGDYVTALGTSG
+1590 SGDYVTALGTNG

-1616 TIPYATNSG
+1616 IIPYATNSG

-1698 ENGKNYPVE
+1698 EDGKNYPVE

-1728 AGTNLTLNDNE
+1728 AGTNLTLNGNK

-1752 VVGTAQDG
+1752 VVGTAEDG

-1779 RGTTGIMTLLGKKQN
+1779 RGTTGIMTLLGEKQN
-1794 TITGGATTIVSSNL
+1794 TITGGATTITSSNL
-1808 TASRA
+1808 TASRV
-1813 LISNTSGKVAA
+1813 LVSNSSGKVAV
-1824 SSVTSTELGYL
+1824 SSITSEQLRYL
-1835 DGVTSSIQT
+1835 NGVTSSIQT
-1844 QLNVVKANCIYR
+1844 QLNTIKANCIYR
-1856 GVCTTSSRTVAK
+1856 GVCSTSANTAAK
-1868 TVSVDTDFTLTTGI
+1868 TVSVDSNFTLTAGV
-1882 FVAIRFEYGISV
+1882 FVAIRFEQMNAAS
-1894 NSPTLNVNSTGAKP
+1894 NPTLNVNNTGAKA
-1908 IYYSGGAYSY
+1908 IFYRGAAWKTSQD
-1918 TICPIESYDTVIMV
+1918 PARQYDTILMT
-1932 YDGSHW
+1932 YDGTQW
-1938 MIQQSNLIS
+1938 MISALLEPNKVNFSNASSTLRA
-1947 YKLIWANYNLGSGTS
+1947 KNFNLDTS
-1962 TRSFNQYAMTVDGNV
+1962 TSSNGTITR
-1977 PKTEVEAEIST
+1977 T
-1988 SYKNPRLSSTT
+1988 SGIQDLYFDSDILSTT
-1999 LIADNANNIMTFKS
+1999 SGLFPHSSNANACITVKTNS
-2013 SGGNYYNQLM
+2013 GNYYHQIGLSSNKKMYARSFQNVVPNSTTSWYT
-2023 ISQFGRLF
+2023 IPYCEDSQD
-2031 TRAFANTLP
+2031 
-2040 NTSQKWN
+2040 
-2047 IVPLCNGE
+2047 
-2055 QIWTAYQD
+2055 WTGYQD
-2063 FKAGA
+2063 FQSGA

-2081 SRVEGIIDKL
+2081 QNVG
-2091 DNIDIIK
+2091 NILSKINDLNVIK
-2098 YIWEHPN
+2098 YIWEHPD
-2105 EDSVRYTFGV
+2105 ESQVKYTFGI
-2115 SSDSLLSLGGIFA
+2115 DANKLLELGGIFA
-2128 TMVHSRGDDY
+2128 TMVHSRNDKH

-2150 LAVKAIQEL
+2150 LAIKAIQEL
-2159 HQEIKQMKN
+2159 CQTIQQMKN
-2168 YIKELENK
+2168 RIEILENK
-2176 ISR
+2176 ICLNSI

>member
-155 GFVTCGVQ
+155 GSITCGVQ

-178 SDYNDVDITLYV
+178 SNYNDVDITLYV
-190 HSVCMQQWGIIGI
+190 HSVYMQQWGIIGI
-203 RARLDKS
+203 RARLNKS
-210 EDARSMNVS
+210 ENARSMNVS

-225 NLSPDR
+225 NLPQDR

-247 NVGFRY
+247 NVNVRY

-259 VLSKTNGTTV
+259 VLSKTNRNTV
-269 ELANNGNFYSSN
+269 ELANNGNFYSSD

-296 KYISIQNNSATSTK
+296 EYIGIRNNSATSTK

-343 AVTGSVSTNGGA
+343 AVTGSVSTNGGT

-363 GDMSSLNSRY
+363 GDMSSLN
-373 LLGNTGVTDSNNVNT
+373 
-388 KWLTFADDSAG
+388 
-399 IGGKIGISDFWRI
+399 
-412 CGRSTGSDKGYLE
+412 
-425 IATADNSNE
+425 
-434 PIYIRQYQSTF
+434 
-445 TTLTRTL
+445 
-452 TLLDSNGNTLFPGI
+452 
-466 IQATALNINSANPI
+466 
-480 TWNNGPVQQRIAISD
+480 
-495 NTTSNDA
+495 
-502 VFNFQQSTDSGSTFT
+502 
-517 LLASIYD
+517 
-524 NGTIHSTGFVKTGG
+524 
-538 TGNQYLK
+538 
-545 ADGSVSS
+545 
-552 DIDRQKISDLDV
+552 
-564 NTLAG
+564 
-569 NTIYWTDSDANS
+569 
-581 ATLTNGAFSSSH
+581 
-593 ALLQINN
+593 
-600 YIQGEDYRRSRIAF
+600 
-614 SALGELKVFDD
+614 
-625 RNTSGSGG
+625 
-633 VWYDVLTK
+633 
-641 KNYSTIIGIGN
+641 
-652 YYTKSESDSRFVNVT
+652 SRFVNVT

-697 TTIRIHPGQDGAS
+697 TTIKIHVGQNGAS

-716 RIGSW
+716 RIGSQ

-728 TIEDQTVAKGKHAM
+728 TIENCAVAKGKHAM

-752 IVGTFEAGGNVITRS
+752 IVGTFEAGGNVVTRS

-775 RTDKVALFQSSSEN
+775 RTDKVALFQSNAEN

-802 HVLYLTT
+802 HILYLTT
-809 SNLIW
+809 SNLTW

-844 IRRWNGGYQRYSKVL
+844 IRRWKGGYQRYSKVL
-859 KFTREQEKGWMRLSI
+859 KFTREYEKGWMRLSI

-889 IGWKYDTGNL
+889 IGWNYNTGNL

-931 VDVGGKPNFVLLG
+931 VNTGGKPNFVLLG

-954 TDIAQADA
+954 TGIAQADA

-971 YTSLYIYS
+971 YSTSLYIYS

-1003 NTNSGFNRTLYKS
+1003 NTNSGFNGTLYKS

-1072 TVNGSILNVTT
+1072 TVNGNILNVSV
-1083 IQSTDG
+1083 IQSSDG

-1103 YSKGSLKAIIESSG
+1103 YSKGSLKAVIENSG

-1151 LLGGGGHKALSDLA
+1151 LLGGGGHKALSNLA
-1165 NASDLSKYVPLT
+1165 NATDLSKYVPLT

-1185 GTAPYNYI
+1185 GTTPYNYV
-1193 YLFRIANSSSY
+1193 YLFRIANSSGH
-1204 STAMADIEIKVRYGR
+1204 STAMADIEIKARHGR

-1232 YGDGGDIYITKEPW
+1232 YGDGDDIYITKEPW

-1284 IVQKGGLGLIYE
+1284 IVQKGGSGLIYE

-1315 SINAATLSGWTTSSF
+1315 SIDAATLSGWTTSNF
-1330 YNEFTGNRWYHLY
+1330 YNEFTGNQWYHLY
-1343 IDNSSTS
+1343 IDNSNTT

-1358 SVKFTGETVPQ
+1358 SVKFTGEEVPAQ
-1369 YLARKI
+1369 LARKI
-1375 NGYLYDSKSNWQSNS
+1375 NGYLYDSKSNWESNS

-1397 IAINLSSDTATIY
+1397 IVINLSDDTATIY
-1410 STVIWNSSKLRV
+1410 STVMWNSSKLRV
-1422 LKIGARNYEI
+1422 LKIGTRNYEI
-1432 QFSTSSN
+1432 QFSTGSN
-1439 HLNSNIY
+1439 HLDSNIY
-1446 YTIEGDGTYVTCYTE
+1446 YTLEGNNTYVTCYTK

-1501 SSTIGSATTPIY
+1501 SSTIGSATVPIY
-1513 LNAGSPNAC
+1513 LNAGSPKAC

-1545 LIRANYADQNTM
+1545 LVRANYADQNTM

-1590 SGDYVTALGTSG
+1590 SGDYVTALGTIG

-1616 TIPYATNSG
+1616 IIPYATNSG

-1728 AGTNLTLNDNE
+1728 AGTNLTLNGNK

-1752 VVGTAQDG
+1752 VVGTTRDG

-1794 TITGGATTIVSSNL
+1794 TITGGATTITSSNL
-1808 TASRA
+1808 TASRV
-1813 LISNTSGKVAA
+1813 LVSNSSGKVAV
-1824 SSVTSTELGYL
+1824 SSITSAELGYL
-1835 DGVTSSIQT
+1835 DGVTSGIQT
-1844 QLNVVKANCIYR
+1844 QINSIKYNWLWYQGKSSGSVTDNPGSTYGAIINGNCPKDSVSK
-1856 GVCTTSSRTVAK
+1856 GVYATYN
-1868 TVSVDTDFTLTTGI
+1868 DTNM
-1882 FVAIRFEYGISV
+1882 S
-1894 NSPTLNVNSTGAKP
+1894 
-1908 IYYSGGAYSY
+1908 
-1918 TICPIESYDTVIMV
+1918 
-1932 YDGSHW
+1932 
-1938 MIQQSNLIS
+1938 
-1947 YKLIWANYNLGSGTS
+1947 
-1962 TRSFNQYAMTVDGNV
+1962 
-1977 PKTEVEAEIST
+1977 AED
-1988 SYKNPRLSSTT
+1988 
-1999 LIADNANNIMTFKS
+1999 LIADNANTIITIKS
-2013 SGGNYYNQLM
+2013 SSGNYFNQLM
-2023 ISQFGRLF
+2023 IAQRGRLF
-2031 TRAFANTLP
+2031 TRSFANQTV
-2040 NTSQKWN
+2040 TETKGWN
-2047 IVPLCNGE
+2047 VVPLCSAP
-2055 QIWTAYQD
+2055 QIWNAYQD
-2063 FKAGA
+2063 FRGGA

-2081 SRVEGIIDKL
+2081 QNVG
-2091 DNIDIIK
+2091 NILSKINDLNVIK
-2098 YIWEHPN
+2098 YIWEHPD
-2105 EDSVRYTFGV
+2105 ESQVKYTFGI
-2115 SSDSLLSLGGIFA
+2115 DANKLLELGGIFA
-2128 TMVHSRGDDY
+2128 TMVHSRNDKH

-2150 LAVKAIQEL
+2150 LAIKAIQEL
-2159 HQEIKQMKN
+2159 CQTIQQMKN
-2168 YIKELENK
+2168 RIEILENK
-2176 ISR
+2176 ICLNSI

>member
-17 KGNGSRLLVTNGGD
+17 KGNGSRLLVTNGAD

-178 SDYNDVDITLYV
+178 SNYNDVDITLYV
-190 HSVCMQQWGIIGI
+190 HSVYMQQWGIIGI
-203 RARLDKS
+203 RARLNKS
-210 EDARSMNVS
+210 KDARSMNVS

-225 NLSPDR
+225 NLPPDR

-247 NVGFRY
+247 NVNVQY

-259 VLSKTNGTTV
+259 VLSKTNRNTV
-269 ELANNGNFYSSN
+269 ELANNGNFYSSD

-296 KYISIQNNSATSTK
+296 EYIGIRNNSATSTK

-363 GDMSSLNSRY
+363 GDMSSLNSR
-373 LLGNTGVTDSNNVNT
+373 
-388 KWLTFADDSAG
+388 
-399 IGGKIGISDFWRI
+399 
-412 CGRSTGSDKGYLE
+412 
-425 IATADNSNE
+425 
-434 PIYIRQYQSTF
+434 
-445 TTLTRTL
+445 
-452 TLLDSNGNTLFPGI
+452 
-466 IQATALNINSANPI
+466 
-480 TWNNGPVQQRIAISD
+480 
-495 NTTSNDA
+495 
-502 VFNFQQSTDSGSTFT
+502 
-517 LLASIYD
+517 
-524 NGTIHSTGFVKTGG
+524 
-538 TGNQYLK
+538 
-545 ADGSVSS
+545 
-552 DIDRQKISDLDV
+552 
-564 NTLAG
+564 
-569 NTIYWTDSDANS
+569 
-581 ATLTNGAFSSSH
+581 
-593 ALLQINN
+593 
-600 YIQGEDYRRSRIAF
+600 
-614 SALGELKVFDD
+614 
-625 RNTSGSGG
+625 
-633 VWYDVLTK
+633 
-641 KNYSTIIGIGN
+641 
-652 YYTKSESDSRFVNVT
+652 FVNVT

-697 TTIRIHPGQDGAS
+697 TTIKIHVGQDGAS

-728 TIEDQTVAKGKHAM
+728 TIENYTVAKGKHAM

-752 IVGTFEAGGNVITRS
+752 IVGTFEAGGNVVTRS

-775 RTDKVALFQSSSEN
+775 RTDKVALFQSNAEN

-802 HVLYLTT
+802 HILYLTT
-809 SNLIW
+809 SNLTW

-889 IGWKYDTGNL
+889 IGWGYNTGNL

-931 VDVGGKPNFVLLG
+931 VKAGGQPNFVLLG

-954 TDIAQADA
+954 TGIAQADA

-971 YTSLYIYS
+971 YSTSLYIYS

-1003 NTNSGFNRTLYKS
+1003 NINSGFNGTLYKS

-1072 TVNGSILNVTT
+1072 TVNGNILNVSV
-1083 IQSTDG
+1083 IQSSDG

-1103 YSKGSLKAIIESSG
+1103 YSKGSLKAVIENSG

-1151 LLGGGGHKALSDLA
+1151 LLGGGGHKALSNLA
-1165 NASDLSKYVPLT
+1165 NATDLSKYVPLT

-1185 GTAPYNYI
+1185 GTTPYNYV
-1193 YLFRIANSSSY
+1193 YLFRIANSSGY
-1204 STAMADIEIKVRYGR
+1204 STAMADIEIKARHGR

-1232 YGDGGDIYITKEPW
+1232 YGDGDDIYITKEPW
-1246 SNNWSSK
+1246 SNNWSSR

-1284 IVQKGGLGLIYE
+1284 IVQKGGSGLIYE

-1315 SINAATLSGWTTSSF
+1315 SIDAATLSGWTTSNF
-1330 YNEFTGNRWYHLY
+1330 YNEFTGNQWYHLY
-1343 IDNSSTS
+1343 IDNSDTT

-1358 SVKFTGETVPQ
+1358 SVKFTGEEVPAWV
-1369 YLARKI
+1369 ARKI

-1397 IAINLSSDTATIY
+1397 IVINLSNDTATIY
-1410 STVIWNSSKLRV
+1410 STVMWNSSKLRV
-1422 LKIGARNYEI
+1422 LKIGTRNYEI
-1432 QFSTSSN
+1432 QFSTGSN
-1439 HLNSNIY
+1439 YLDSNIY
-1446 YTIEGDGTYVTCYTE
+1446 YTLEGNNTYVTCYTK

-1501 SSTIGSATTPIY
+1501 SSTIGSATVPIY
-1513 LNAGSPNAC
+1513 LNAGSPKAC

-1545 LIRANYADQNTM
+1545 LVRANYADQNTM

-1590 SGDYVTALGTSG
+1590 SGDYVTALGTNG

-1616 TIPYATNSG
+1616 IIPYATNSG

-1698 ENGKNYPVE
+1698 EDGKNYPVE

-1728 AGTNLTLNDNE
+1728 AGTNLTLNGNK

-1794 TITGGATTIVSSNL
+1794 TITGGATTITSSNL
-1808 TASRA
+1808 TASRV
-1813 LISNTSGKVAA
+1813 LVSNSSGKVAV
-1824 SSVTSTELGYL
+1824 SSITSAQLGYL
-1835 DGVTSSIQT
+1835 NGVTSSIQT
-1844 QLNVVKANCIYR
+1844 QLNTIKANCIYR
-1856 GVCTTSSRTVAK
+1856 GVCSTSANTAAK
-1868 TVSVDTDFTLTTGI
+1868 TVSVDGNFTLTAGV
-1882 FVAIRFEYGISV
+1882 FVAIRFEQMNAAS
-1894 NSPTLNVNSTGAKP
+1894 NPTLNVNNTGAKA
-1908 IYYSGGAYSY
+1908 IFYRGAAWKTSQD
-1918 TICPIESYDTVIMV
+1918 PARQYDTILMT
-1932 YDGSHW
+1932 YDGTQW
-1938 MIQQSNLIS
+1938 MISALLEPNKVNFSNASSTLRA
-1947 YKLIWANYNLGSGTS
+1947 KNFNLDTS
-1962 TRSFNQYAMTVDGNV
+1962 TSSNGTITR
-1977 PKTEVEAEIST
+1977 T
-1988 SYKNPRLSSTT
+1988 SGIQDLYFDSDILSTT
-1999 LIADNANNIMTFKS
+1999 SGLFPHSSNANACITVKTNS
-2013 SGGNYYNQLM
+2013 GNYYHQIGLSSNKKMYARSFQNVVPNSTTSWYT
-2023 ISQFGRLF
+2023 IPYCEDSQD
-2031 TRAFANTLP
+2031 
-2040 NTSQKWN
+2040 
-2047 IVPLCNGE
+2047 
-2055 QIWTAYQD
+2055 WTGYQD
-2063 FKAGA
+2063 FQSGA

-2081 SRVEGIIDKL
+2081 QNVG
-2091 DNIDIIK
+2091 NILSKINDLNVIK
-2098 YIWEHPN
+2098 YIWEHPD
-2105 EDSVRYTFGV
+2105 ESQVKYTFGI
-2115 SSDSLLSLGGIFA
+2115 DANKLLELGGIFA
-2128 TMVHSRGDDY
+2128 TMVHSRNDKH

-2150 LAVKAIQEL
+2150 LAIKAIQEL
-2159 HQEIKQMKN
+2159 CQTIQQMKN
-2168 YIKELENK
+2168 RIEILENK
-2176 ISR
+2176 ICLNSI

>member
-17 KGNGSRLLVTNGGD
+17 KGNGSRLLVTNGAD

-155 GFVTCGVQ
+155 GSITCGVQ

-178 SDYNDVDITLYV
+178 SNYNDVDITLYV
-190 HSVCMQQWGIIGI
+190 HSVYMQQWGIIGI
-203 RARLDKS
+203 RARLNKS

-225 NLSPDR
+225 NLPPDR

-247 NVGFRY
+247 NVNFQY

-259 VLSKTNGTTV
+259 VLSKTNRNTV
-269 ELANNGNFYSSN
+269 ELANNGNFYSSD

-296 KYISIQNNSATSTK
+296 EYIGIRNNSATSTK

-343 AVTGSVSTNGGA
+343 AVTGSVSTNGGT

-363 GDMSSLNSRY
+363 GDMSSLN
-373 LLGNTGVTDSNNVNT
+373 
-388 KWLTFADDSAG
+388 
-399 IGGKIGISDFWRI
+399 
-412 CGRSTGSDKGYLE
+412 
-425 IATADNSNE
+425 
-434 PIYIRQYQSTF
+434 
-445 TTLTRTL
+445 
-452 TLLDSNGNTLFPGI
+452 
-466 IQATALNINSANPI
+466 
-480 TWNNGPVQQRIAISD
+480 
-495 NTTSNDA
+495 
-502 VFNFQQSTDSGSTFT
+502 
-517 LLASIYD
+517 
-524 NGTIHSTGFVKTGG
+524 
-538 TGNQYLK
+538 
-545 ADGSVSS
+545 
-552 DIDRQKISDLDV
+552 
-564 NTLAG
+564 
-569 NTIYWTDSDANS
+569 
-581 ATLTNGAFSSSH
+581 
-593 ALLQINN
+593 
-600 YIQGEDYRRSRIAF
+600 
-614 SALGELKVFDD
+614 
-625 RNTSGSGG
+625 
-633 VWYDVLTK
+633 
-641 KNYSTIIGIGN
+641 
-652 YYTKSESDSRFVNVT
+652 SRFVNVT

-685 NSTNIEGADNIG
+685 NSTNIEGADNID
-697 TTIRIHPGQDGAS
+697 TTIKIHVGQDGAS

-728 TIEDQTVAKGKHAM
+728 TIENYTVAKGKHAM

-752 IVGTFEAGGNVITRS
+752 IVGTFEAGGNVVTRS
-767 RAIAQMGG
+767 RAIAQRGG
-775 RTDKVALFQSSSEN
+775 RTDKVALFQSNAEN

-802 HVLYLTT
+802 HILYLTT
-809 SNLIW
+809 SNLTW

-889 IGWKYDTGNL
+889 IGWGYNTGNL

-931 VDVGGKPNFVLLG
+931 VDAGGKPNFVLLG

-954 TDIAQADA
+954 TGIAQADA

-971 YTSLYIYS
+971 YSTSLYIYS

-990 NNINYPIVWSNQN
+990 DNINYPIVWSNQN
-1003 NTNSGFNRTLYKS
+1003 NTNSGFNGTLYKS

-1072 TVNGSILNVTT
+1072 TVNGNILNVSV
-1083 IQSTDG
+1083 IQSSDG

-1103 YSKGSLKAIIESSG
+1103 YSKGSLKAVIENSG

-1151 LLGGGGHKALSDLA
+1151 LLGGGGHKALSNLA
-1165 NASDLSKYVPLT
+1165 NATDLSKYVPLT

-1185 GTAPYNYI
+1185 GTTPYNYV
-1193 YLFRIANSSSY
+1193 YLFRIANSSGH
-1204 STAMADIEIKVRYGR
+1204 STAMADIEIKARRGR

-1232 YGDGGDIYITKEPW
+1232 YGDGDDIYITKEPW

-1284 IVQKGGLGLIYE
+1284 IVQKGGSGLIYE

-1315 SINAATLSGWTTSSF
+1315 SIDAATLSGWTTSNF
-1330 YNEFTGNRWYHLY
+1330 YNEFTGNQWYHLY
-1343 IDNSSTS
+1343 IDNSDTT

-1358 SVKFTGETVPQ
+1358 SVKFTGEEVPAWV
-1369 YLARKI
+1369 ARKI

-1397 IAINLSSDTATIY
+1397 IVINLSNDTATIY
-1410 STVIWNSSKLRV
+1410 STVMWNSSKLRV
-1422 LKIGARNYEI
+1422 LKIGTRNYEI
-1432 QFSTSSN
+1432 QFSTGSN
-1439 HLNSNIY
+1439 YLDSNIY
-1446 YTIEGDGTYVTCYTE
+1446 YTLEGNNTYVTCYTK

-1501 SSTIGSATTPIY
+1501 SSTIGSATVPIY
-1513 LNAGSPNAC
+1513 LNAGSPKAC

-1545 LIRANYADQNTM
+1545 LVRANYADQNTM

-1590 SGDYVTALGTSG
+1590 SGDYVTALGTIG

-1616 TIPYATNSG
+1616 IIPYATNSG

-1721 DNNTTYT
+1721 DNNTTYSAGAGLSLSGT
-1728 AGTNLTLNDNE
+1728 AFSLVKATPTTLGGVKVSSTEISTISTVAATTFGSQNRIYPVQLAYPSGSAGTDGNKVL
-1739 FSVKVGS
+1739 SVYVPWENTTYSVVS
-1746 TNAGNR
+1746 TSKNGLVSMDSALAELAYEDKDAG
-1752 VVGTAQDG
+1752 
-1760 TIYESE
+1760 
-1766 ALTSELQYLLSDW
+1766 
-1779 RGTTGIMTLLGKKQN
+1779 
-1794 TITGGATTIVSSNL
+1794 
-1808 TASRA
+1808 
-1813 LISNTSGKVAA
+1813 
-1824 SSVTSTELGYL
+1824 
-1835 DGVTSSIQT
+1835 
-1844 QLNVVKANCIYR
+1844 
-1856 GVCTTSSRTVAK
+1856 
-1868 TVSVDTDFTLTTGI
+1868 
-1882 FVAIRFEYGISV
+1882 
-1894 NSPTLNVNSTGAKP
+1894 
-1908 IYYSGGAYSY
+1908 
-1918 TICPIESYDTVIMV
+1918 
-1932 YDGSHW
+1932 
-1938 MIQQSNLIS
+1938 
-1947 YKLIWANYNLGSGTS
+1947 NLGSLARFGEIGMLEVS
-1962 TRSFNQYAMTVDGNV
+1962 TI
-1977 PKTEVEAEIST
+1977 VEDDLALV
-1988 SYKNPRLSSTT
+1988 N
-1999 LIADNANNIMTFKS
+1999 KS
-2013 SGGNYYNQLM
+2013 NS
-2023 ISQFGRLF
+2023 
-2031 TRAFANTLP
+2031 
-2040 NTSQKWN
+2040 
-2047 IVPLCNGE
+2047 
-2055 QIWTAYQD
+2055 WTAYQD
-2063 FKAGA
+2063 FKSGA

-2081 SRVEGIIDKL
+2081 QNVG
-2091 DNIDIIK
+2091 NILSKINDLNVIK
-2098 YIWEHPN
+2098 YIWEHPD
-2105 EDSVRYTFGV
+2105 ESQVKYTFGI
-2115 SSDSLLSLGGIFA
+2115 DANKLLELGGIFA
-2128 TMVHSRGDDY
+2128 TMVHSRNDKH

-2150 LAVKAIQEL
+2150 LAIKAIQEL
-2159 HQEIKQMKN
+2159 CQTIQQMKN
-2168 YIKELENK
+2168 RIEILENK
-2176 ISR
+2176 ICLNSI

>member
-178 SDYNDVDITLYV
+178 SNYNDVDITLYV
-190 HSVCMQQWGIIGI
+190 HSVYMQQWGIIGI
-203 RARLDKS
+203 RARLNKS

-225 NLSPDR
+225 NLPPDR

-247 NVGFRY
+247 NVNFQY

-259 VLSKTNGTTV
+259 VLSKTNRNTV
-269 ELANNGNFYSSN
+269 ELANNGNFYSSD

-296 KYISIQNNSATSTK
+296 EYIGIRNNSATSTK

-343 AVTGSVSTNGGA
+343 AVTGSVSTNGGT

-363 GDMSSLNSRY
+363 GDMSSLN
-373 LLGNTGVTDSNNVNT
+373 
-388 KWLTFADDSAG
+388 
-399 IGGKIGISDFWRI
+399 
-412 CGRSTGSDKGYLE
+412 
-425 IATADNSNE
+425 
-434 PIYIRQYQSTF
+434 
-445 TTLTRTL
+445 
-452 TLLDSNGNTLFPGI
+452 
-466 IQATALNINSANPI
+466 
-480 TWNNGPVQQRIAISD
+480 
-495 NTTSNDA
+495 
-502 VFNFQQSTDSGSTFT
+502 
-517 LLASIYD
+517 
-524 NGTIHSTGFVKTGG
+524 
-538 TGNQYLK
+538 
-545 ADGSVSS
+545 
-552 DIDRQKISDLDV
+552 
-564 NTLAG
+564 
-569 NTIYWTDSDANS
+569 
-581 ATLTNGAFSSSH
+581 
-593 ALLQINN
+593 
-600 YIQGEDYRRSRIAF
+600 
-614 SALGELKVFDD
+614 
-625 RNTSGSGG
+625 
-633 VWYDVLTK
+633 
-641 KNYSTIIGIGN
+641 
-652 YYTKSESDSRFVNVT
+652 SRFVNVT

-697 TTIRIHPGQDGAS
+697 TTIKIHVGQDGAS

-728 TIEDQTVAKGKHAM
+728 TIENYTVAKGKHAM

-752 IVGTFEAGGNVITRS
+752 IVGTFEAGGNVVTRS

-775 RTDKVALFQSSSEN
+775 RTDKVALFQSNAEN

-802 HVLYLTT
+802 HILYLTT
-809 SNLIW
+809 SNLTW

-874 YTSSNAVCGEGGEYI
+874 YTSSDAVCGEGGEYI
-889 IGWKYDTGNL
+889 IGWKDNTGNL

-931 VDVGGKPNFVLLG
+931 VDAGGKPNFVLLG

-954 TDIAQADA
+954 TGIAQADA

-971 YTSLYIYS
+971 YSTSLYIYS

-990 NNINYPIVWSNQN
+990 DNINYPIVWSNQN
-1003 NTNSGFNRTLYKS
+1003 NTNSGFNGTLYKS

-1072 TVNGSILNVTT
+1072 TVNGNILNVSV
-1083 IQSTDG
+1083 IQSSDG

-1103 YSKGSLKAIIESSG
+1103 YSKGSLKAVIENSG

-1151 LLGGGGHKALSDLA
+1151 LLGGGGHKALSNLA
-1165 NASDLSKYVPLT
+1165 NATDLSKYVPLT

-1185 GTAPYNYI
+1185 GTTPYNYV
-1193 YLFRIANSSSY
+1193 YLFRIANSSGY
-1204 STAMADIEIKVRYGR
+1204 STAMADIEIKARHGR

-1232 YGDGGDIYITKEPW
+1232 YGDGDDIYITKEPW

-1284 IVQKGGLGLIYE
+1284 IVQKGGSGLIYE

-1315 SINAATLSGWTTSSF
+1315 SIDAATLSGWTTSNF
-1330 YNEFTGNRWYHLY
+1330 YNEFTGNQWYHLY
-1343 IDNSSTS
+1343 IDNSDTT

-1358 SVKFTGETVPQ
+1358 SVKFTGEEVPAQ
-1369 YLARKI
+1369 LARKI
-1375 NGYLYDSKSNWQSNS
+1375 NGYLYDSKSNWESNS

-1397 IAINLSSDTATIY
+1397 IVINLSDDTATIY
-1410 STVIWNSSKLRV
+1410 STVMWNSSKLRV
-1422 LKIGARNYEI
+1422 LKIGTRNYEI
-1432 QFSTSSN
+1432 QFSTGSN
-1439 HLNSNIY
+1439 HLDSNIY
-1446 YTIEGDGTYVTCYTE
+1446 YTLEGNNTYVTCYTK

-1501 SSTIGSATTPIY
+1501 SSTIGSATVPIY
-1513 LNAGSPNAC
+1513 LNAGSPKAC

-1545 LIRANYADQNTM
+1545 LVRANYADQNTM

-1590 SGDYVTALGTSG
+1590 SGDYVTALGTNG

-1616 TIPYATNSG
+1616 IIPYATNSG

-1684 ATSSTLGLVKIGYG
+1684 ATSSTLGLVKIGFPESG
-1698 ENGKNYPVE
+1698 QNYPVE
-1707 LNGSGQ
+1707 LNSSGQ
-1713 MYVNVPWT
+1713 MFVNVPWT
-1721 DNNTTYT
+1721 DTNTVPQFQIYAGTTDITNNTNA
-1728 AGTNLTLNDNE
+1728 AGFSGTPKLKLNTDSNEQHAILFQGGAGVNVTMGGDGTNKYIQAGINSSTFKSSIVPTIFTGAISGLIDTNLT
-1739 FSVKVGS
+1739 S
-1746 TNAGNR
+1746 
-1752 VVGTAQDG
+1752 
-1760 TIYESE
+1760 
-1766 ALTSELQYLLSDW
+1766 
-1779 RGTTGIMTLLGKKQN
+1779 
-1794 TITGGATTIVSSNL
+1794 
-1808 TASRA
+1808 SRA
-1813 LISNTSGKVAA
+1813 LISNTSGKISA
-1824 SSVTSTELGYL
+1824 SSVTSTQLGYL
-1835 DGVTSSIQT
+1835 NGVTSSIQT
-1844 QLNVVKANCIYR
+1844 QLDTIKANCIYR
-1856 GVCTTSSRTVAK
+1856 GVCYTSANTAAK
-1868 TVSVDTDFTLTTGI
+1868 TVSVDGDFTLTAGV
-1882 FVAIRFEYGISV
+1882 FVAIRFEQMNAAS
-1894 NSPTLNVNSTGAKP
+1894 NPTLNVNNTGAKA
-1908 IYYSGGAYSY
+1908 IFYRGAAWKTSQD
-1918 TICPIESYDTVIMV
+1918 PARRYDTILMT
-1932 YDGSHW
+1932 YDGTQW
-1938 MIQQSNLIS
+1938 MISALLEPNKVNLSNASSTLRA
-1947 YKLIWANYNLGSGTS
+1947 KNFNLDTS
-1962 TRSFNQYAMTVDGNV
+1962 TSSNGTITR
-1977 PKTEVEAEIST
+1977 T
-1988 SYKNPRLSSTT
+1988 SGIQDLYFDSDILSTT
-1999 LIADNANNIMTFKS
+1999 SGLFPHSSNANACITVKTNS
-2013 SGGNYYNQLM
+2013 GNYYHQIGLSSNKKMYARSFQNVVPNSTTSWYT
-2023 ISQFGRLF
+2023 IPYCEDSQD
-2031 TRAFANTLP
+2031 
-2040 NTSQKWN
+2040 
-2047 IVPLCNGE
+2047 
-2055 QIWTAYQD
+2055 WTGYQD
-2063 FKAGA
+2063 FQSGA
-2068 GNSGSDMRFKKEV
+2068 GNTGSDMRFKEKKNE
-2081 SRVEGIIDKL
+2081 EI
-2091 DNIDIIK
+2091 DNILPDLMNLK
-2098 YIWEHPN
+2098 VFEYIWRKEG
-2105 EDSVRYTFGV
+2105 EREKDTFGV
-2115 SSDSLLSLGGIFA
+2115 SANQLLEFGGVFEKI
-2128 TMVHSRGDDY
+2128 VHEREDKEK
-2138 DTKWVEYDRFGV
+2138 TKWVEYDRFGV
-2150 LAVKAIQEL
+2150 LAIKAIQEL
-2159 HQEIKQMKN
+2159 CQTIQQMKN
-2168 YIKELENK
+2168 RIEILENK
-2176 ISR
+2176 ICLNSI

>member
-17 KGNGSRLLVTNGGD
+17 KGNGSRLLVTNGAD

-155 GFVTCGVQ
+155 GSITCGVQ

-178 SDYNDVDITLYV
+178 SNYNDVDITLYV
-190 HSVCMQQWGIIGI
+190 HSVYMQQWGIIGI
-203 RARLDKS
+203 RARLNKS
-210 EDARSMNVS
+210 EDARSMDVS

-225 NLSPDR
+225 NLPPDR

-247 NVGFRY
+247 NVNFQY

-259 VLSKTNGTTV
+259 VLSKTNRNTV
-269 ELANNGNFYSSN
+269 ELANNGNFYSSD

-296 KYISIQNNSATSTK
+296 EYIGIRNNSATSTK

-363 GDMSSLNSRY
+363 GDMSSLNSR
-373 LLGNTGVTDSNNVNT
+373 
-388 KWLTFADDSAG
+388 
-399 IGGKIGISDFWRI
+399 
-412 CGRSTGSDKGYLE
+412 
-425 IATADNSNE
+425 
-434 PIYIRQYQSTF
+434 
-445 TTLTRTL
+445 
-452 TLLDSNGNTLFPGI
+452 
-466 IQATALNINSANPI
+466 
-480 TWNNGPVQQRIAISD
+480 
-495 NTTSNDA
+495 
-502 VFNFQQSTDSGSTFT
+502 
-517 LLASIYD
+517 
-524 NGTIHSTGFVKTGG
+524 
-538 TGNQYLK
+538 
-545 ADGSVSS
+545 
-552 DIDRQKISDLDV
+552 
-564 NTLAG
+564 
-569 NTIYWTDSDANS
+569 
-581 ATLTNGAFSSSH
+581 
-593 ALLQINN
+593 
-600 YIQGEDYRRSRIAF
+600 
-614 SALGELKVFDD
+614 
-625 RNTSGSGG
+625 
-633 VWYDVLTK
+633 
-641 KNYSTIIGIGN
+641 
-652 YYTKSESDSRFVNVT
+652 FVNVT

-697 TTIRIHPGQDGAS
+697 TSVRIHLGQDGAS

-728 TIEDQTVAKGKHAM
+728 TIENCAVAKGKNAM

-752 IVGTFEAGGNVITRS
+752 IVGTFEAGGNVVTRS

-775 RTDKVALFQSSSEN
+775 RTDKVALFQSNAEN

-802 HVLYLTT
+802 HILYLTT
-809 SNLIW
+809 SNLTW

-859 KFTREQEKGWMRLSI
+859 KFTRDQEKGWMRLSI

-889 IGWKYDTGNL
+889 IGWNYNTGNL

-931 VDVGGKPNFVLLG
+931 VKVGGKPNFVLLG

-954 TDIAQADA
+954 TGIAQADA

-971 YTSLYIYS
+971 YSTSLYIYS
-979 QSGPYI
+979 QGGPYI

-990 NNINYPIVWSNQN
+990 ANMNYPIVWSNQSS
-1003 NTNSGFNRTLYKS
+1003 TNSGFNRTLYKS
-1016 HDKLWFNPSTFKLY
+1016 YDKLWFNPSTFKLY

-1072 TVNGSILNVTT
+1072 TVNGNILNVSV
-1083 IQSTDG
+1083 IQSKDDE
-1089 KYVDIKS
+1089 YVDIKS
-1096 PNHGIAF
+1096 QNHGIAF
-1103 YSKGSLKAIIESSG
+1103 YSKGSLKAVIKNSG

-1151 LLGGGGHKALSDLA
+1151 LLGGGGHKALSNLA
-1165 NASDLSKYVPLT
+1165 NATDLSKYVPLT

-1185 GTAPYNYI
+1185 GTTPYNYV
-1193 YLFRIANSSSY
+1193 YLFRIANSSGH
-1204 STAMADIEIKVRYGR
+1204 STAMADIEIKARSGR
-1219 IRLWVDIRTPEHP
+1219 IRLWVDIITPEHP
-1232 YGDGGDIYITKEPW
+1232 YGDGDDIYITKEPW
-1246 SNNWSSK
+1246 SNNWSSR

-1284 IVQKGGLGLIYE
+1284 IVQKGGSGLIYE

-1315 SINAATLSGWTTSSF
+1315 SIDAATLSGWTTSNF
-1330 YNEFTGNRWYHLY
+1330 YNEFTGNQWYHLY
-1343 IDNSSTS
+1343 IDNSDTT

-1358 SVKFTGETVPQ
+1358 SVKFTGEEVPAWV
-1369 YLARKI
+1369 ARKI

-1397 IAINLSSDTATIY
+1397 IVINLSDDTATIY
-1410 STVIWNSSKLRV
+1410 STVMWNSSKLRV
-1422 LKIGARNYEI
+1422 LKIGTRNYEI
-1432 QFSTSSN
+1432 QFSTGSN
-1439 HLNSNIY
+1439 HLDSNIY
-1446 YTIEGDGTYVTCYTE
+1446 YTLEGNNTYVTCYTK

-1501 SSTIGSATTPIY
+1501 SSTIGSATVPIY
-1513 LNAGSPNAC
+1513 LNAGSPKAC

-1545 LIRANYADQNTM
+1545 LVRANYADQNTM

-1590 SGDYVTALGTSG
+1590 SGDYVTALGTNG

-1616 TIPYATNSG
+1616 IIPYATNSG

-1698 ENGKNYPVE
+1698 EDGKNYPVE

-1728 AGTNLTLNDNE
+1728 AGTNLTLNGNK

-1752 VVGTAQDG
+1752 VVGTAEDG

-1794 TITGGATTIVSSNL
+1794 TITGGATTITSSNL
-1808 TASRA
+1808 TASRV
-1813 LISNTSGKVAA
+1813 LVSNSSGKVAV
-1824 SSVTSTELGYL
+1824 SSITSAQLGYL
-1835 DGVTSSIQT
+1835 NGVTSSIQT
-1844 QLNVVKANCIYR
+1844 QLNTIKANCIYR
-1856 GVCTTSSRTVAK
+1856 GVCYTSANTAAK
-1868 TVSVDTDFTLTTGI
+1868 TVSVDGNFTLTAGV
-1882 FVAIRFEYGISV
+1882 FVAIRFEQMNAAS
-1894 NSPTLNVNSTGAKP
+1894 NPTLNVNNTGAKA
-1908 IYYSGGAYSY
+1908 IFYRGAAWKTSQD
-1918 TICPIESYDTVIMV
+1918 PARQYDTILMT
-1932 YDGSHW
+1932 YDGTQW
-1938 MIQQSNLIS
+1938 MISALLEPNKVNFSNASSTLRA
-1947 YKLIWANYNLGSGTS
+1947 KNFNLDTS
-1962 TRSFNQYAMTVDGNV
+1962 TSSNGTITR
-1977 PKTEVEAEIST
+1977 T
-1988 SYKNPRLSSTT
+1988 SGIQDLYFDSDILSTT
-1999 LIADNANNIMTFKS
+1999 SGLFPHSSNANACITVKTNS
-2013 SGGNYYNQLM
+2013 GNYYHQIGLSSNKKMYARSFQNVVPNSTTSWYT
-2023 ISQFGRLF
+2023 IPYCEDSQD
-2031 TRAFANTLP
+2031 
-2040 NTSQKWN
+2040 
-2047 IVPLCNGE
+2047 
-2055 QIWTAYQD
+2055 WTGYQD
-2063 FKAGA
+2063 FQSGA

-2081 SRVEGIIDKL
+2081 QNVG
-2091 DNIDIIK
+2091 NILSKINDLNVIK
-2098 YIWEHPN
+2098 YIWEHPD
-2105 EDSVRYTFGV
+2105 ESQVKYTFGI
-2115 SSDSLLSLGGIFA
+2115 DANKLLELGGIFA
-2128 TMVHSRGDDY
+2128 TMVHSRNDKH

-2150 LAVKAIQEL
+2150 LAIKAIQEL
-2159 HQEIKQMKN
+2159 CQTIQQMKN
-2168 YIKELENK
+2168 RIEILENK
-2176 ISR
+2176 ICLNSI

>member
-17 KGNGSRLLVTNGGD
+17 KGNGSRLLVTNGAD

-155 GFVTCGVQ
+155 GSITCGVQ

-178 SDYNDVDITLYV
+178 SNYNDVDITLYV
-190 HSVCMQQWGIIGI
+190 HSVYMQQWGIIGI
-203 RARLDKS
+203 RARLNKS

-225 NLSPDR
+225 NLPPDR

-247 NVGFRY
+247 NVNFQY

-259 VLSKTNGTTV
+259 VLSKTNRNTV
-269 ELANNGNFYSSN
+269 ELANNGNFYSSD

-296 KYISIQNNSATSTK
+296 EYIGIRNNSATSTK

-343 AVTGSVSTNGGA
+343 AVTGSVSTNGGT

-363 GDMSSLNSRY
+363 GDMSSLN
-373 LLGNTGVTDSNNVNT
+373 
-388 KWLTFADDSAG
+388 
-399 IGGKIGISDFWRI
+399 
-412 CGRSTGSDKGYLE
+412 
-425 IATADNSNE
+425 
-434 PIYIRQYQSTF
+434 
-445 TTLTRTL
+445 
-452 TLLDSNGNTLFPGI
+452 
-466 IQATALNINSANPI
+466 
-480 TWNNGPVQQRIAISD
+480 
-495 NTTSNDA
+495 
-502 VFNFQQSTDSGSTFT
+502 
-517 LLASIYD
+517 
-524 NGTIHSTGFVKTGG
+524 
-538 TGNQYLK
+538 
-545 ADGSVSS
+545 
-552 DIDRQKISDLDV
+552 
-564 NTLAG
+564 
-569 NTIYWTDSDANS
+569 
-581 ATLTNGAFSSSH
+581 
-593 ALLQINN
+593 
-600 YIQGEDYRRSRIAF
+600 
-614 SALGELKVFDD
+614 
-625 RNTSGSGG
+625 
-633 VWYDVLTK
+633 
-641 KNYSTIIGIGN
+641 
-652 YYTKSESDSRFVNVT
+652 SRFVNVT

-697 TTIRIHPGQDGAS
+697 TTIKIHVGQDGAS

-728 TIEDQTVAKGKHAM
+728 TIENYTVAKGKHAM

-752 IVGTFEAGGNVITRS
+752 IVGTFEAGGNVVTRS

-775 RTDKVALFQSSSEN
+775 RTDKVALFQSNAEN

-802 HVLYLTT
+802 HILYLTT
-809 SNLIW
+809 SNLTW

-889 IGWKYDTGNL
+889 IGWGYNTGNL

-931 VDVGGKPNFVLLG
+931 VNAGGKPNFVLLG

-954 TDIAQADA
+954 TGIAQADA

-971 YTSLYIYS
+971 YSTSLYIYS
-979 QSGPYI
+979 QGGPYI

-1003 NTNSGFNRTLYKS
+1003 NTNSGFNGTLYKS

-1072 TVNGSILNVTT
+1072 TVNGNILNVSV
-1083 IQSTDG
+1083 IQSKDDE
-1089 KYVDIKS
+1089 YVDIKS

-1103 YSKGSLKAIIESSG
+1103 YSKGSLKAVIENSG

-1151 LLGGGGHKALSDLA
+1151 LLGGGGHKALSNLA
-1165 NASDLSKYVPLT
+1165 NATDLSKYVPLT

-1185 GTAPYNYI
+1185 GTTPYNYV
-1193 YLFRIANSSSY
+1193 YLFRIANSSGY
-1204 STAMADIEIKVRYGR
+1204 STAMADIEIKARKGR
-1219 IRLWVDIRTPEHP
+1219 IRLWVDIITPEHP
-1232 YGDGGDIYITKEPW
+1232 YGDGDDIYITKEPW

-1284 IVQKGGLGLIYE
+1284 IVQKGGSGLIYE

-1315 SINAATLSGWTTSSF
+1315 SIDAATLSGWTTSNF
-1330 YNEFTGNRWYHLY
+1330 YNEFTGNQWYHLY
-1343 IDNSSTS
+1343 IDNSNTT

-1358 SVKFTGETVPQ
+1358 SVKFTGEEVPAW
-1369 YLARKI
+1369 LARKI
-1375 NGYLYDSKSNWQSNS
+1375 NGYLYDSKSNWESNS

-1397 IAINLSSDTATIY
+1397 IVINLSDDTATIY
-1410 STVIWNSSKLRV
+1410 STVMWNSSKLRV
-1422 LKIGARNYEI
+1422 LKIGTRNYEI
-1432 QFSTSSN
+1432 QFSTGSN
-1439 HLNSNIY
+1439 YLDSNIY
-1446 YTIEGDGTYVTCYTE
+1446 YTLEGNNTYVTCYTK

-1501 SSTIGSATTPIY
+1501 SSTIGSATVPIY
-1513 LNAGSPNAC
+1513 LNAGSPKAC

-1545 LIRANYADQNTM
+1545 LVRANYADQNTM

-1590 SGDYVTALGTSG
+1590 SGDYVTALGTIG

-1616 TIPYATNSG
+1616 IIPYATNSG

-1728 AGTNLTLNDNE
+1728 AGTNLTLNGNK

-1752 VVGTAQDG
+1752 VVGTAEDG

-1794 TITGGATTIVSSNL
+1794 TITGGATTITSSNL
-1808 TASRA
+1808 TASRV
-1813 LISNTSGKVAA
+1813 LVSNSSGKVAV
-1824 SSVTSTELGYL
+1824 SSITSAELGYL
-1835 DGVTSSIQT
+1835 DGVTSGIQT
-1844 QLNVVKANCIYR
+1844 QINSIKYNWLWYQGKSSGSVTDNPGSTYGAIINGNCPKDSVSK
-1856 GVCTTSSRTVAK
+1856 GVYATYN
-1868 TVSVDTDFTLTTGI
+1868 DTNM
-1882 FVAIRFEYGISV
+1882 S
-1894 NSPTLNVNSTGAKP
+1894 
-1908 IYYSGGAYSY
+1908 
-1918 TICPIESYDTVIMV
+1918 
-1932 YDGSHW
+1932 
-1938 MIQQSNLIS
+1938 
-1947 YKLIWANYNLGSGTS
+1947 
-1962 TRSFNQYAMTVDGNV
+1962 
-1977 PKTEVEAEIST
+1977 AED
-1988 SYKNPRLSSTT
+1988 
-1999 LIADNANNIMTFKS
+1999 LIADNANTIITIKS
-2013 SGGNYYNQLM
+2013 SNGNYFNQLM
-2023 ISQFGRLF
+2023 IAQRGRLF
-2031 TRAFANTLP
+2031 TRSFAGQTV
-2040 NTSQKWN
+2040 TETKGWN
-2047 IVPLCNGE
+2047 VVPLCSAP
-2055 QIWTAYQD
+2055 QIWNAYQD
-2063 FKAGA
+2063 FRGGA

-2081 SRVEGIIDKL
+2081 QNVG
-2091 DNIDIIK
+2091 NILSKINDLNVIK
-2098 YIWEHPN
+2098 YIWEHPD
-2105 EDSVRYTFGV
+2105 ESQVKYTFGI
-2115 SSDSLLSLGGIFA
+2115 DANKLLELGGIFA
-2128 TMVHSRGDDY
+2128 TMVHSRNDKH

-2150 LAVKAIQEL
+2150 LAIKAIQEL
-2159 HQEIKQMKN
+2159 CQTIQQMKN
-2168 YIKELENK
+2168 RIEILENK
-2176 ISR
+2176 ICLNSI

>member
-17 KGNGSRLLVTNGGD
+17 KGNGSRLLVTNGAD

-148 LVDIVKS
+148 LVDIIKS
-155 GFVTCGVQ
+155 GSITCGVQ

-178 SDYNDVDITLYV
+178 SNYNDVDITLYV
-190 HSVCMQQWGIIGI
+190 HSVYMQQWGIIGI
-203 RARLDKS
+203 RARLNKS

-225 NLSPDR
+225 NLPPDR

-247 NVGFRY
+247 NVNVRY

-259 VLSKTNGTTV
+259 VLSKTNRTTV
-269 ELANNGNFYSSN
+269 ELANNGNFYSSD

-296 KYISIQNNSATSTK
+296 KYIGIRNNSATSTK

-343 AVTGSVSTNGGA
+343 AVTGSVFTNGGA

-363 GDMSSLNSRY
+363 GDMSSLNSR
-373 LLGNTGVTDSNNVNT
+373 
-388 KWLTFADDSAG
+388 
-399 IGGKIGISDFWRI
+399 
-412 CGRSTGSDKGYLE
+412 
-425 IATADNSNE
+425 
-434 PIYIRQYQSTF
+434 
-445 TTLTRTL
+445 
-452 TLLDSNGNTLFPGI
+452 
-466 IQATALNINSANPI
+466 
-480 TWNNGPVQQRIAISD
+480 
-495 NTTSNDA
+495 
-502 VFNFQQSTDSGSTFT
+502 
-517 LLASIYD
+517 
-524 NGTIHSTGFVKTGG
+524 
-538 TGNQYLK
+538 
-545 ADGSVSS
+545 
-552 DIDRQKISDLDV
+552 
-564 NTLAG
+564 
-569 NTIYWTDSDANS
+569 
-581 ATLTNGAFSSSH
+581 
-593 ALLQINN
+593 
-600 YIQGEDYRRSRIAF
+600 
-614 SALGELKVFDD
+614 
-625 RNTSGSGG
+625 
-633 VWYDVLTK
+633 
-641 KNYSTIIGIGN
+641 
-652 YYTKSESDSRFVNVT
+652 FVNVT

-678 GATGIGF
+678 GAAGIGF

-697 TTIRIHPGQDGAS
+697 TTIKIHVGQDGAS

-716 RIGSW
+716 RMGSW

-728 TIEDQTVAKGKHAM
+728 TIENCTVAKGKHAM

-752 IVGTFEAGGNVITRS
+752 IVGTFEAGGNVVTRS
-767 RAIAQMGG
+767 RAIAQGGG
-775 RTDKVALFQSSSEN
+775 RTDKVALFQSNAEN

-802 HVLYLTT
+802 HILYLTT
-809 SNLIW
+809 SNLTW

-889 IGWKYDTGNL
+889 IGWNYNTENL

-931 VDVGGKPNFVLLG
+931 VKTAGKPNFVLLG

-954 TDIAQADA
+954 TGIAQADA

-971 YTSLYIYS
+971 YSTSLYIYS
-979 QSGPYI
+979 QGGPYI

-1003 NTNSGFNRTLYKS
+1003 NTNSGFNGTLYKS

-1072 TVNGSILNVTT
+1072 TVNGNILNVSV
-1083 IQSTDG
+1083 IQSKDD

-1103 YSKGSLKAIIESSG
+1103 YSKGSLKAVIENSG

-1151 LLGGGGHKALSDLA
+1151 LLGGGGHKALSNLA
-1165 NASDLSKYVPLT
+1165 NATDLSKYVPLT

-1185 GTAPYNYI
+1185 GTTPYNYV
-1193 YLFRIANSSSY
+1193 YLFRIANSSGH
-1204 STAMADIEIKVRYGR
+1204 STAMADIEIKARHGR

-1232 YGDGGDIYITKEPW
+1232 YGDGDDIYITKEPW

-1284 IVQKGGLGLIYE
+1284 IVQKGGSGLIYE

-1315 SINAATLSGWTTSSF
+1315 SIDAA
-1330 YNEFTGNRWYHLY
+1330 
-1343 IDNSSTS
+1343 
-1350 GSTWYKVC
+1350 
-1358 SVKFTGETVPQ
+1358 
-1369 YLARKI
+1369 
-1375 NGYLYDSKSNWQSNS
+1375 
-1390 TEIIPFQ
+1390 
-1397 IAINLSSDTATIY
+1397 
-1410 STVIWNSSKLRV
+1410 
-1422 LKIGARNYEI
+1422 
-1432 QFSTSSN
+1432 
-1439 HLNSNIY
+1439 
-1446 YTIEGDGTYVTCYTE
+1446 
-1461 LEQATS
+1461 
-1467 GSTYITSCSQLNSY
+1467 
-1481 GNNSYHSTSSDT
+1481 
-1493 ATTANKLG
+1493 
-1501 SSTIGSATTPIY
+1501 
-1513 LNAGSPNAC
+1513 
-1522 SSTSAATANTIAVR
+1522 
-1536 DGSGDLLCR
+1536 
-1545 LIRANYADQNTM
+1545 
-1557 SGGIVFRINNSG
+1557 
-1569 DNYLRCCNNPS
+1569 
-1580 AVRSWLGIGS
+1580 
-1590 SGDYVTALGTSG
+1590 
-1602 NNLTWT
+1602 
-1608 KNGTTNNI
+1608 
-1616 TIPYATNSG
+1616 NSG
-1625 KVANSLVLKF
+1625 KVANRLVLKF

-1644 LYTFNGSSGKTI
+1644 LYTFDGSSRKTI

-1684 ATSSTLGLVKIGYG
+1684 ATSSTLGLVKIGYP
-1698 ENGKNYPVE
+1698 ESGKNYPVE
-1707 LNGSGQ
+1707 LNSSNQ

-1721 DNNTTYT
+1721 DNNTTYS
-1728 AGTNLTLNDNE
+1728 AGAGLSLSGTVFSLGKATPTTLGG
-1739 FSVKVGS
+1739 VKVSSTEIRTISNVAATTFGPQNRIYPVQRAYPSGS
-1746 TNAGNR
+1746 AGKDDNK
-1752 VVGTAQDG
+1752 
-1760 TIYESE
+1760 I
-1766 ALTSELQYLLSDW
+1766 LSVYVPW
-1779 RGTTGIMTLLGKKQN
+1779 QN
-1794 TITGGATTIVSSNL
+1794 TTYSVVSTSKNGL
-1808 TASRA
+1808 VSMNSA
-1813 LISNTSGKVAA
+1813 LA
-1824 SSVTSTELGYL
+1824 EL
-1835 DGVTSSIQT
+1835 
-1844 QLNVVKANCIYR
+1844 
-1856 GVCTTSSRTVAK
+1856 
-1868 TVSVDTDFTLTTGI
+1868 
-1882 FVAIRFEYGISV
+1882 
-1894 NSPTLNVNSTGAKP
+1894 
-1908 IYYSGGAYSY
+1908 AY
-1918 TICPIESYDTVIMV
+1918 EDK
-1932 YDGSHW
+1932 DAG
-1938 MIQQSNLIS
+1938 
-1947 YKLIWANYNLGSGTS
+1947 NLGSLARFGEKGMLEVS
-1962 TRSFNQYAMTVDGNV
+1962 TI
-1977 PKTEVEAEIST
+1977 VEDDLALV
-1988 SYKNPRLSSTT
+1988 N
-1999 LIADNANNIMTFKS
+1999 KS
-2013 SGGNYYNQLM
+2013 NS
-2023 ISQFGRLF
+2023 
-2031 TRAFANTLP
+2031 
-2040 NTSQKWN
+2040 
-2047 IVPLCNGE
+2047 
-2055 QIWTAYQD
+2055 WTAYQD
-2063 FKAGA
+2063 FKSGA
-2068 GNSGSDMRFKKEV
+2068 GNSGSDMRFKREV
-2081 SRVEGIIDKL
+2081 QNVG
-2091 DNIDIIK
+2091 NILSKINDLNVIK
-2098 YIWEHPN
+2098 YIWEHPD
-2105 EDSVRYTFGV
+2105 ESQVKYTFGI
-2115 SSDSLLSLGGIFA
+2115 DANKLLELGGIFA
-2128 TMVHSRGDDY
+2128 TMVHSRNDKH

-2150 LAVKAIQEL
+2150 LAIKAIQEL
-2159 HQEIKQMKN
+2159 CQTIQQMKN
-2168 YIKELENK
+2168 RIEILENK
-2176 ISR
+2176 ICLNSI

>member
-17 KGNGSRLLVTNGGD
+17 KGNGSRLLVTNGAD

-155 GFVTCGVQ
+155 GSITCGVQ

-178 SDYNDVDITLYV
+178 SNYNDVDITLYV
-190 HSVCMQQWGIIGI
+190 HSVYMQQWGIIGI
-203 RARLDKS
+203 RARLNKS

-225 NLSPDR
+225 NLPPDR

-247 NVGFRY
+247 NVNFQY

-259 VLSKTNGTTV
+259 VLSKTNRNTV

-296 KYISIQNNSATSTK
+296 EYIGIRNNSATSTK

-343 AVTGSVSTNGGA
+343 AVTGSVSTNGGT

-363 GDMSSLNSRY
+363 GDMSSLN
-373 LLGNTGVTDSNNVNT
+373 
-388 KWLTFADDSAG
+388 
-399 IGGKIGISDFWRI
+399 
-412 CGRSTGSDKGYLE
+412 
-425 IATADNSNE
+425 
-434 PIYIRQYQSTF
+434 
-445 TTLTRTL
+445 
-452 TLLDSNGNTLFPGI
+452 
-466 IQATALNINSANPI
+466 
-480 TWNNGPVQQRIAISD
+480 
-495 NTTSNDA
+495 
-502 VFNFQQSTDSGSTFT
+502 
-517 LLASIYD
+517 
-524 NGTIHSTGFVKTGG
+524 
-538 TGNQYLK
+538 
-545 ADGSVSS
+545 
-552 DIDRQKISDLDV
+552 
-564 NTLAG
+564 
-569 NTIYWTDSDANS
+569 
-581 ATLTNGAFSSSH
+581 
-593 ALLQINN
+593 
-600 YIQGEDYRRSRIAF
+600 
-614 SALGELKVFDD
+614 
-625 RNTSGSGG
+625 
-633 VWYDVLTK
+633 
-641 KNYSTIIGIGN
+641 
-652 YYTKSESDSRFVNVT
+652 SRFVNVT

-685 NSTNIEGADNIG
+685 NYASIEGADNID
-697 TTIRIHPGQDGAS
+697 TTIKIHLGQDGAS

-728 TIEDQTVAKGKHAM
+728 TIENCTVAKGKHAM

-752 IVGTFEAGGNVITRS
+752 IVGTFEAGGNVVTRS

-775 RTDKVALFQSSSEN
+775 RTDKVALFQSNAEN

-802 HVLYLTT
+802 HILYLTT
-809 SNLIW
+809 SNLTW

-889 IGWKYDTGNL
+889 IGWNYNTGNL

-931 VDVGGKPNFVLLG
+931 VAIGGKPNFVLLG

-954 TDIAQADA
+954 TGIAQADA

-971 YTSLYIYS
+971 YSTSLYIYS

-1003 NTNSGFNRTLYKS
+1003 NTNSGFNGTLYKS

-1072 TVNGSILNVTT
+1072 TVNGNILNVSV
-1083 IQSTDG
+1083 IQSSDDR
-1089 KYVDIKS
+1089 YVDIKS

-1103 YSKGSLKAIIESSG
+1103 YSKGSLKAVINNSG

-1151 LLGGGGHKALSDLA
+1151 LLGGGGHKALSNLA
-1165 NASDLSKYVPLT
+1165 NATDLSKYVPLT

-1185 GTAPYNYI
+1185 GTTPYNYV
-1193 YLFRIANSSSY
+1193 YLFRIANSSGH
-1204 STAMADIEIKVRYGR
+1204 STAMADIEIKARRGR
-1219 IRLWVDIRTPEHP
+1219 IRLWVDIITPEHP
-1232 YGDGGDIYITKEPW
+1232 YGDGDDIYITKEPW
-1246 SNNWSSK
+1246 SNNWSSR

-1284 IVQKGGLGLIYE
+1284 IVQKGGSGLIYE

-1315 SINAATLSGWTTSSF
+1315 SIDAATLSGWTTSNF
-1330 YNEFTGNRWYHLY
+1330 YNEFTGNQWYHLY
-1343 IDNSSTS
+1343 IDNSDTT

-1358 SVKFTGETVPQ
+1358 SVKFTGEEVPTW
-1369 YLARKI
+1369 LARKI
-1375 NGYLYDSKSNWQSNS
+1375 NGYLYDSKSNWESNS

-1397 IAINLSSDTATIY
+1397 IVINLSNDTATIY
-1410 STVIWNSSKLRV
+1410 STVMWNSSKLRV
-1422 LKIGARNYEI
+1422 LKIGTRNYEI
-1432 QFSTSSN
+1432 QFSTGSN
-1439 HLNSNIY
+1439 HLDSNIY
-1446 YTIEGDGTYVTCYTE
+1446 YTLEGNNTYVTCYTK

-1501 SSTIGSATTPIY
+1501 SSTIGSATVPIY
-1513 LNAGSPNAC
+1513 LNAGSPKAC

-1545 LIRANYADQNTM
+1545 LVRANYADQNTM

-1590 SGDYVTALGTSG
+1590 SGDYVTALGTNG

-1616 TIPYATNSG
+1616 IIPYATNSG

-1698 ENGKNYPVE
+1698 EDGKNYPVE

-1728 AGTNLTLNDNE
+1728 AGTNLTLNGNK

-1779 RGTTGIMTLLGKKQN
+1779 SGTTGIMTLLGKKQN
-1794 TITGGATTIVSSNL
+1794 TITGGATTITSSNL
-1808 TASRA
+1808 TASRV
-1813 LISNTSGKVAA
+1813 LVSNSSGKVAV
-1824 SSVTSTELGYL
+1824 SSITSAELGYL
-1835 DGVTSSIQT
+1835 DGVTSGIQT
-1844 QLNVVKANCIYR
+1844 QINSIKYNWLWYQGKSSGSVTDNPGSTYGAIINGNCPKDSVSK
-1856 GVCTTSSRTVAK
+1856 GVYATYN
-1868 TVSVDTDFTLTTGI
+1868 DTNM
-1882 FVAIRFEYGISV
+1882 S
-1894 NSPTLNVNSTGAKP
+1894 
-1908 IYYSGGAYSY
+1908 
-1918 TICPIESYDTVIMV
+1918 
-1932 YDGSHW
+1932 
-1938 MIQQSNLIS
+1938 
-1947 YKLIWANYNLGSGTS
+1947 
-1962 TRSFNQYAMTVDGNV
+1962 
-1977 PKTEVEAEIST
+1977 AED
-1988 SYKNPRLSSTT
+1988 
-1999 LIADNANNIMTFKS
+1999 LIADNANTIITIKS
-2013 SGGNYYNQLM
+2013 SNGNYFNQLM
-2023 ISQFGRLF
+2023 IAQRGRLF
-2031 TRAFANTLP
+2031 TRSFAGQTV
-2040 NTSQKWN
+2040 TETKGWN
-2047 IVPLCNGE
+2047 VVPLCSAP
-2055 QIWTAYQD
+2055 QIWNAYQD
-2063 FKAGA
+2063 FRGGA

-2081 SRVEGIIDKL
+2081 QNVG
-2091 DNIDIIK
+2091 NILSKINDLNVIK
-2098 YIWEHPN
+2098 YIWEHPD
-2105 EDSVRYTFGV
+2105 ESQVKYTFGI
-2115 SSDSLLSLGGIFA
+2115 DANKLLELGGIFA
-2128 TMVHSRGDDY
+2128 TMVHSRNDKH

-2150 LAVKAIQEL
+2150 LAIKAIQEL
-2159 HQEIKQMKN
+2159 CQTIQQMKN
-2168 YIKELENK
+2168 RIEILENK
-2176 ISR
+2176 ICLNSI

>member
-17 KGNGSRLLVTNGGD
+17 KGNGSRLLVTNGAD

-155 GFVTCGVQ
+155 GSITCGVQ

-178 SDYNDVDITLYV
+178 SNYNDVDITLYV
-190 HSVCMQQWGIIGI
+190 HSVYMQQWGIIGI
-203 RARLDKS
+203 RARLNKS
-210 EDARSMNVS
+210 EDARSMDVS

-225 NLSPDR
+225 NLPPDR

-247 NVGFRY
+247 NVNFQY

-259 VLSKTNGTTV
+259 VLSKTNRNTV
-269 ELANNGNFYSSN
+269 ELANNGNFYSSD

-296 KYISIQNNSATSTK
+296 EYIGIRNNSATSTK

-363 GDMSSLNSRY
+363 GDMSSLNSR
-373 LLGNTGVTDSNNVNT
+373 
-388 KWLTFADDSAG
+388 
-399 IGGKIGISDFWRI
+399 
-412 CGRSTGSDKGYLE
+412 
-425 IATADNSNE
+425 
-434 PIYIRQYQSTF
+434 
-445 TTLTRTL
+445 
-452 TLLDSNGNTLFPGI
+452 
-466 IQATALNINSANPI
+466 
-480 TWNNGPVQQRIAISD
+480 
-495 NTTSNDA
+495 
-502 VFNFQQSTDSGSTFT
+502 
-517 LLASIYD
+517 
-524 NGTIHSTGFVKTGG
+524 
-538 TGNQYLK
+538 
-545 ADGSVSS
+545 
-552 DIDRQKISDLDV
+552 
-564 NTLAG
+564 
-569 NTIYWTDSDANS
+569 
-581 ATLTNGAFSSSH
+581 
-593 ALLQINN
+593 
-600 YIQGEDYRRSRIAF
+600 
-614 SALGELKVFDD
+614 
-625 RNTSGSGG
+625 
-633 VWYDVLTK
+633 
-641 KNYSTIIGIGN
+641 
-652 YYTKSESDSRFVNVT
+652 FVNVT

-697 TTIRIHPGQDGAS
+697 TSVRIHLGQDGAS

-728 TIEDQTVAKGKHAM
+728 TIENCAVAKGKNAM

-752 IVGTFEAGGNVITRS
+752 IVGTFEAGGNVVTRS

-775 RTDKVALFQSSSEN
+775 RTDKVALFQSNAEN

-802 HVLYLTT
+802 HILYLTT
-809 SNLIW
+809 SNLTW

-859 KFTREQEKGWMRLSI
+859 KFTRDQEKGWMRLSI

-889 IGWKYDTGNL
+889 IGWNYNTGNL

-931 VDVGGKPNFVLLG
+931 VKVGGKPNFVLLG

-954 TDIAQADA
+954 TGIAQADA

-971 YTSLYIYS
+971 YSTSLYIYS
-979 QSGPYI
+979 QGGPYI

-990 NNINYPIVWSNQN
+990 ANMNYPIVWSNQSS
-1003 NTNSGFNRTLYKS
+1003 TNSGFNRTLYKS
-1016 HDKLWFNPSTFKLY
+1016 YDKLWFNPSTFKLY

-1072 TVNGSILNVTT
+1072 TVNGNILNVSV
-1083 IQSTDG
+1083 IQSKDDE
-1089 KYVDIKS
+1089 YVDIKS
-1096 PNHGIAF
+1096 QNHGIAF
-1103 YSKGSLKAIIESSG
+1103 YSKGSLKAVIENSG

-1151 LLGGGGHKALSDLA
+1151 LLGGGGHKALSNLA
-1165 NASDLSKYVPLT
+1165 NATDLSKYVPLT

-1185 GTAPYNYI
+1185 GTTPYNYV
-1193 YLFRIANSSSY
+1193 YLFRIANSSGH
-1204 STAMADIEIKVRYGR
+1204 STAMADIEIKARSGR
-1219 IRLWVDIRTPEHP
+1219 IRLWVDIITPEHP
-1232 YGDGGDIYITKEPW
+1232 YGDGDDIYITKEPW
-1246 SNNWSSK
+1246 SNNWSSR

-1284 IVQKGGLGLIYE
+1284 IVQKGGSGLIYE

-1315 SINAATLSGWTTSSF
+1315 SIDAATLSGWTTSNF
-1330 YNEFTGNRWYHLY
+1330 YNEFTGNQWYHLY
-1343 IDNSSTS
+1343 IDNSDTT

-1358 SVKFTGETVPQ
+1358 SVKFTGEEVPAWV
-1369 YLARKI
+1369 ARKI

-1397 IAINLSSDTATIY
+1397 IVINLSDDTATIY
-1410 STVIWNSSKLRV
+1410 STVMWNSSKLRV
-1422 LKIGARNYEI
+1422 LKIGTRNYEI
-1432 QFSTSSN
+1432 QFSTGSN
-1439 HLNSNIY
+1439 HLDSNIY
-1446 YTIEGDGTYVTCYTE
+1446 YTLEGNNTYVTCYTK

-1501 SSTIGSATTPIY
+1501 SSTIGSATVPIY
-1513 LNAGSPNAC
+1513 LNAGSPKAC

-1545 LIRANYADQNTM
+1545 LVRANYADQNTM

-1590 SGDYVTALGTSG
+1590 SGDYVTALGTNG

-1616 TIPYATNSG
+1616 IIPYATNSG

-1698 ENGKNYPVE
+1698 EDGKNYPVE

-1728 AGTNLTLNDNE
+1728 AGTNLTLNGNK

-1752 VVGTAQDG
+1752 VVGTAEDG

-1794 TITGGATTIVSSNL
+1794 TITGGATTITSSNL
-1808 TASRA
+1808 TASRV
-1813 LISNTSGKVAA
+1813 LVSNSSGKVAV
-1824 SSVTSTELGYL
+1824 SSITSAQLGYL
-1835 DGVTSSIQT
+1835 NGVTSSIQT
-1844 QLNVVKANCIYR
+1844 QLNTIKANCIYR
-1856 GVCTTSSRTVAK
+1856 GVCYTSANTAAK
-1868 TVSVDTDFTLTTGI
+1868 TVSVDGNFTLTAGV
-1882 FVAIRFEYGISV
+1882 FVAIRFEQMNAAS
-1894 NSPTLNVNSTGAKP
+1894 NPTLNVNNTGAKA
-1908 IYYSGGAYSY
+1908 IFYRGAAWKTSQD
-1918 TICPIESYDTVIMV
+1918 PARQYDTILMT
-1932 YDGSHW
+1932 YDGTQW
-1938 MIQQSNLIS
+1938 MISALLEPNKVNFSNASSTLRA
-1947 YKLIWANYNLGSGTS
+1947 KNFNLDTS
-1962 TRSFNQYAMTVDGNV
+1962 TSSNGTITR
-1977 PKTEVEAEIST
+1977 T
-1988 SYKNPRLSSTT
+1988 SGIQDLYFDSDILSTT
-1999 LIADNANNIMTFKS
+1999 SGLFPHSSNANACITVKTNS
-2013 SGGNYYNQLM
+2013 GNYYHQIGLSSNKKMYARSFQNVVPNSTTSWYT
-2023 ISQFGRLF
+2023 IPYCEDSQD
-2031 TRAFANTLP
+2031 
-2040 NTSQKWN
+2040 
-2047 IVPLCNGE
+2047 
-2055 QIWTAYQD
+2055 WTGYQD
-2063 FKAGA
+2063 FQSGA

-2081 SRVEGIIDKL
+2081 QNVG
-2091 DNIDIIK
+2091 NILSKINDLNVIK
-2098 YIWEHPN
+2098 YIWEHPD
-2105 EDSVRYTFGV
+2105 ESQVKYTFGI
-2115 SSDSLLSLGGIFA
+2115 DANKLLELGGIFA
-2128 TMVHSRGDDY
+2128 TMVHSRNDKH

-2150 LAVKAIQEL
+2150 LAIKAIQEL
-2159 HQEIKQMKN
+2159 CQTIQQMKN
-2168 YIKELENK
+2168 RIEILENK
-2176 ISR
+2176 ICLNSI

>member
-31 VGYSSESIANN
+31 VGYSSESIASN

-155 GFVTCGVQ
+155 GSITCGVQ

-178 SDYNDVDITLYV
+178 SNYNDVDITLYV
-190 HSVCMQQWGIIGI
+190 HSVYMQQWGIIGI
-203 RARLDKS
+203 RARLNKS

-225 NLSPDR
+225 NLPPDR

-247 NVGFRY
+247 NVNLQY

-259 VLSKTNGTTV
+259 VLSKTNRNTV
-269 ELANNGNFYSSN
+269 ELANNGNFYSSD

-296 KYISIQNNSATSTK
+296 EYIGIRNNSATSTK

-343 AVTGSVSTNGGA
+343 AVTGSVSTNGGT

-373 LLGNTGVTDSNNVNT
+373 LLGNTGVTDGNNVNT

-399 IGGKIGISDFWRI
+399 IGGKIGVSDFWRI
-412 CGRSTGSDKGYLE
+412 CGRSTSSDKGYLE
-425 IATADNSNE
+425 IATADNGNE
-434 PIYIRQYQSTF
+434 PIYIRQYQSRF

-480 TWNNGPVQQRIAISD
+480 TWNNGSVQQRIAITD

-517 LLASIYD
+517 LLASIYG

-552 DIDRQKISDLDV
+552 DIDRQKISNLDV
-564 NTLAG
+564 NTLTG
-569 NTIYWTDSDANS
+569 NTIYWTDTDANS
-581 ATLTNGAFSSSH
+581 ATLTNRAFSSSH

-614 SALGELKVFDD
+614 NTYGELKVFDD
-625 RNTSGSGG
+625 RNTSGNGG

-697 TTIRIHPGQDGAS
+697 TTIKIHVGQDGAS

-728 TIEDQTVAKGKHAM
+728 TIENCTVAKGKHAM

-752 IVGTFEAGGNVITRS
+752 IVGTFEAGRNVVTRS

-775 RTDKVALFQSSSEN
+775 RTDKVALFQSNAEN

-802 HVLYLTT
+802 HILYLTT
-809 SNLIW
+809 SNLTW

-889 IGWKYDTGNL
+889 IGWRYNTGNL

-931 VDVGGKPNFVLLG
+931 VDIGGKPNFVLLG

-954 TDIAQADA
+954 TGIAQADA

-971 YTSLYIYS
+971 YTSLFIYS
-979 QSGPYI
+979 QGGPYI

-1072 TVNGSILNVTT
+1072 TVNGNILNVSV
-1083 IQSTDG
+1083 IQSKDDE
-1089 KYVDIKS
+1089 YVDIKS

-1103 YSKGSLKAIIESSG
+1103 YSKGSLKAVIKNSG

-1151 LLGGGGHKALSDLA
+1151 LLGGGGHKALSNLA
-1165 NASDLSKYVPLT
+1165 NATDLSKYVPLT

-1185 GTAPYNYI
+1185 GTTPYNYV
-1193 YLFRIANSSSY
+1193 YLFRIANSSGH
-1204 STAMADIEIKVRYGR
+1204 STAMADIEIKARRGR
-1219 IRLWVDIRTPEHP
+1219 IRLWVDIITPEHP
-1232 YGDGGDIYITKEPW
+1232 YGDGDDIYITKEPW

-1284 IVQKGGLGLIYE
+1284 IVQKGGSGLIYE

-1315 SINAATLSGWTTSSF
+1315 SIDAATLSGWTTSNF
-1330 YNEFTGNRWYHLY
+1330 YNEFAGNQWYHLY
-1343 IDNSSTS
+1343 IDNSYTT

-1358 SVKFTGETVPQ
+1358 SVKFTGEEVPAW
-1369 YLARKI
+1369 LARKI
-1375 NGYLYDSKSNWQSNS
+1375 NGYLYDSKSNWESNS

-1397 IAINLSSDTATIY
+1397 IVINLSNDTATIY
-1410 STVIWNSSKLRV
+1410 STVMWNSSKLRV
-1422 LKIGARNYEI
+1422 LKIGTRNYEI
-1432 QFSTSSN
+1432 QFSTGSN
-1439 HLNSNIY
+1439 HLDSNIY
-1446 YTIEGDGTYVTCYTE
+1446 YTLEGNNTYVTCYTK

-1501 SSTIGSATTPIY
+1501 SSTIGSATVPIY
-1513 LNAGSPNAC
+1513 LNAGSPKAC

-1545 LIRANYADQNTM
+1545 LVRANYADQNTM

-1590 SGDYVTALGTSG
+1590 SGDYVTALGTIG

-1616 TIPYATNSG
+1616 IIPYATNSG

-1698 ENGKNYPVE
+1698 EDGKNYPVE

-1728 AGTNLTLNDNE
+1728 AGTNLTLNGNK

-1779 RGTTGIMTLLGKKQN
+1779 SGTTGIMTLLGKKQN
-1794 TITGGATTIVSSNL
+1794 TITGGATTITSSNL
-1808 TASRA
+1808 TASRV
-1813 LISNTSGKVAA
+1813 LVSNSSGKVAV
-1824 SSVTSTELGYL
+1824 SSITSAELGYL
-1835 DGVTSSIQT
+1835 DGVTSGIQT
-1844 QLNVVKANCIYR
+1844 QINSIKYNWLWYQGKSSGSVTDNPGSTYGAIINGNCPKDSVSK
-1856 GVCTTSSRTVAK
+1856 GVYATYN
-1868 TVSVDTDFTLTTGI
+1868 DTNM
-1882 FVAIRFEYGISV
+1882 S
-1894 NSPTLNVNSTGAKP
+1894 
-1908 IYYSGGAYSY
+1908 
-1918 TICPIESYDTVIMV
+1918 
-1932 YDGSHW
+1932 
-1938 MIQQSNLIS
+1938 
-1947 YKLIWANYNLGSGTS
+1947 
-1962 TRSFNQYAMTVDGNV
+1962 
-1977 PKTEVEAEIST
+1977 AED
-1988 SYKNPRLSSTT
+1988 
-1999 LIADNANNIMTFKS
+1999 LIADNANTIITIKS
-2013 SGGNYYNQLM
+2013 SNGNYFNQLM
-2023 ISQFGRLF
+2023 IAQRGRLF
-2031 TRAFANTLP
+2031 TRSFAGQTV
-2040 NTSQKWN
+2040 TETKGWN
-2047 IVPLCNGE
+2047 VVPLCSAP
-2055 QIWTAYQD
+2055 QIWNAYQD
-2063 FKAGA
+2063 FRGGA

-2081 SRVEGIIDKL
+2081 QNVG
-2091 DNIDIIK
+2091 NILSKINDLNVIK
-2098 YIWEHPN
+2098 YIWEHPD
-2105 EDSVRYTFGV
+2105 ESQVKYTFGI
-2115 SSDSLLSLGGIFA
+2115 DANKLLELGGIFA
-2128 TMVHSRGDDY
+2128 TMVHSRNDKH

-2150 LAVKAIQEL
+2150 LAIKAIQEL
-2159 HQEIKQMKN
+2159 CQTIQQMKN
-2168 YIKELENK
+2168 RIEILENK
-2176 ISR
+2176 ICLNSI

>member
-17 KGNGSRLLVTNGGD
+17 KGNGSRLLVTNGAD

-137 NLNADLLDDWQ
+137 NLNADLLDNWQ

-155 GFVTCGVQ
+155 GSIACGVQ

-178 SDYNDVDITLYV
+178 SNQDDVDITLYV
-190 HSVCMQQWGIIGI
+190 HSVYMQQWGIIGI
-203 RARLDKS
+203 RARLNKS
-210 EDARSMNVS
+210 ENARSMNVS

-225 NLSPDR
+225 NLPPDR

-247 NVGFRY
+247 NVNVQY

-259 VLSKTNGTTV
+259 VLSKTNRNTV
-269 ELANNGNFYSSN
+269 ELANNGNFYSSD

-296 KYISIQNNSATSTK
+296 EYIDIRNNSATSTK

-343 AVTGSVSTNGGA
+343 AVTGSVSTNGGT

-363 GDMSSLNSRY
+363 GDMSSLN
-373 LLGNTGVTDSNNVNT
+373 
-388 KWLTFADDSAG
+388 
-399 IGGKIGISDFWRI
+399 
-412 CGRSTGSDKGYLE
+412 
-425 IATADNSNE
+425 
-434 PIYIRQYQSTF
+434 
-445 TTLTRTL
+445 
-452 TLLDSNGNTLFPGI
+452 
-466 IQATALNINSANPI
+466 
-480 TWNNGPVQQRIAISD
+480 
-495 NTTSNDA
+495 
-502 VFNFQQSTDSGSTFT
+502 
-517 LLASIYD
+517 
-524 NGTIHSTGFVKTGG
+524 
-538 TGNQYLK
+538 
-545 ADGSVSS
+545 
-552 DIDRQKISDLDV
+552 
-564 NTLAG
+564 
-569 NTIYWTDSDANS
+569 
-581 ATLTNGAFSSSH
+581 
-593 ALLQINN
+593 
-600 YIQGEDYRRSRIAF
+600 
-614 SALGELKVFDD
+614 
-625 RNTSGSGG
+625 
-633 VWYDVLTK
+633 
-641 KNYSTIIGIGN
+641 
-652 YYTKSESDSRFVNVT
+652 SRFVNVT

-685 NSTNIEGADNIG
+685 NSTNIEGADNID
-697 TTIRIHPGQDGAS
+697 TAIKIHPGQDGAS

-728 TIEDQTVAKGKHAM
+728 TIENYTVAKGKHAM

-752 IVGTFEAGGNVITRS
+752 IVGTFEAGGNVVTRS
-767 RAIAQMGG
+767 RAIAQRGG
-775 RTDKVALFQSSSEN
+775 RTDKVALFQSNTEN

-802 HVLYLTT
+802 HILYLTT
-809 SNLIW
+809 SNLTW

-874 YTSSNAVCGEGGEYI
+874 YTSSDAVCGEGGEYI
-889 IGWKYDTGNL
+889 IGWGYNTGNL

-931 VDVGGKPNFVLLG
+931 GNTGGKPNFVLLG

-954 TDIAQADA
+954 TGIAQADA

-971 YTSLYIYS
+971 YSTSLYIYS

-1003 NTNSGFNRTLYKS
+1003 NTNSGFNGTLYKS

-1072 TVNGSILNVTT
+1072 TVNGNILNVSV
-1083 IQSTDG
+1083 IQSSDG

-1103 YSKGSLKAIIESSG
+1103 YSKGSLKAVIENSG

-1151 LLGGGGHKALSDLA
+1151 LLGGGGHKALSNLA
-1165 NASDLSKYVPLT
+1165 NATDLSKYVPLT

-1185 GTAPYNYI
+1185 STAPYNYV
-1193 YLFRIANSSSY
+1193 YLFRIANSAGY
-1204 STAMADIEIKVRYGR
+1204 STAMADIEIKARYGR

-1232 YGDGGDIYITKEPW
+1232 YGDGDDIYITKEPW
-1246 SNNWSSK
+1246 SNNWSSR

-1269 DVYLECGAWNSGQYG
+1269 DVYLECGAQNSGQYG

-1315 SINAATLSGWTTSSF
+1315 SIDAATLSGWTTSNF
-1330 YNEFTGNRWYHLY
+1330 YNEFTGNQWYHLY
-1343 IDNSSTS
+1343 INNSDTT

-1358 SVKFTGETVPQ
+1358 SVEFTGEGAPAW
-1369 YLARKI
+1369 LARKI
-1375 NGYLYDSKSNWQSNS
+1375 NGYLYDSKSNWKSTS

-1397 IAINLSSDTATIY
+1397 IVINLSNDTATIY
-1410 STVIWNSSKLRV
+1410 STVMWNSSKLRV
-1422 LKIGARNYEI
+1422 LKIGTRNYEI
-1432 QFSTSSN
+1432 QFSTG
-1439 HLNSNIY
+1439 LNYLDSNIY
-1446 YTIEGDGTYVTCYTE
+1446 YTIEGTNTYVTCYTK

-1501 SSTIGSATTPIY
+1501 SSTIGSATVPIY
-1513 LNAGSPNAC
+1513 LNAGSPKAC

-1545 LIRANYADQNTM
+1545 LVRANYADQNTM

-1590 SGDYVTALGTSG
+1590 SGDYVTALGTIG

-1616 TIPYATNSG
+1616 IIPYATNSG

-1644 LYTFNGSSGKTI
+1644 LYTFNGSSRKTI

-1698 ENGKNYPVE
+1698 EDGKNYPVE

-1728 AGTNLTLNDNE
+1728 AGTNLTLNGNK

-1779 RGTTGIMTLLGKKQN
+1779 SGTTGIMTLLGKKQD
-1794 TITGGATTIVSSNL
+1794 TITGGATTITSSNL
-1808 TASRA
+1808 TVSRV
-1813 LISNTSGKVAA
+1813 LISNSYGKVAV
-1824 SSVTSTELGYL
+1824 SGVTSTELRYL
-1835 DGVTSSIQT
+1835 DGVTSNIQT
-1844 QLNVVKANCIYR
+1844 QINSIKYNWLWYQGKSSGSVTDNPGSTYGAIINGNCPKNSVSK
-1856 GVCTTSSRTVAK
+1856 GVYATYN
-1868 TVSVDTDFTLTTGI
+1868 DTNM
-1882 FVAIRFEYGISV
+1882 S
-1894 NSPTLNVNSTGAKP
+1894 
-1908 IYYSGGAYSY
+1908 
-1918 TICPIESYDTVIMV
+1918 
-1932 YDGSHW
+1932 
-1938 MIQQSNLIS
+1938 
-1947 YKLIWANYNLGSGTS
+1947 
-1962 TRSFNQYAMTVDGNV
+1962 
-1977 PKTEVEAEIST
+1977 AED
-1988 SYKNPRLSSTT
+1988 
-1999 LIADNANNIMTFKS
+1999 LIADNANTIITIKS
-2013 SGGNYYNQLM
+2013 SGGNYFNQLM
-2023 ISQFGRLF
+2023 IAQRGRLF
-2031 TRAFANTLP
+2031 TRSFANQIVTE
-2040 NTSQKWN
+2040 TKGWN
-2047 IVPLCNGE
+2047 VVPLCSAP
-2055 QIWTAYQD
+2055 QIWNAYQD
-2063 FKAGA
+2063 FRGGA
-2068 GNSGSDMRFKKEV
+2068 GNSGSDIRFKKEV
-2081 SRVEGIIDKL
+2081 QNVG
-2091 DNIDIIK
+2091 NILSKINDLNVIK
-2098 YIWEHPN
+2098 YIWEHPD
-2105 EDSVRYTFGV
+2105 ESQVKYTFGI
-2115 SSDSLLSLGGIFA
+2115 DANKLLELGGIFA
-2128 TMVHSRGDDY
+2128 TMVHSRNDKH

-2150 LAVKAIQEL
+2150 LAIKAIQEL
-2159 HQEIKQMKN
+2159 CQTIQQMKN
-2168 YIKELENK
+2168 RIEILENK
-2176 ISR
+2176 ICLNSI

>member
-17 KGNGSRLLVTNGGD
+17 KGNGSRLLVTNGAD

-155 GFVTCGVQ
+155 GSITCGVQ

-178 SDYNDVDITLYV
+178 SNYNDVDITLYV
-190 HSVCMQQWGIIGI
+190 HSVYMQQWGIIGI
-203 RARLDKS
+203 RARLNKS
-210 EDARSMNVS
+210 ENARSMNVS

-225 NLSPDR
+225 NLPQDR

-247 NVGFRY
+247 NVNVRY

-259 VLSKTNGTTV
+259 VLSKTNRNTV
-269 ELANNGNFYSSN
+269 ELANNGNFYSSD

-296 KYISIQNNSATSTK
+296 EYIGIRNNSATSTK

-363 GDMSSLNSRY
+363 GDMSSLNSR
-373 LLGNTGVTDSNNVNT
+373 
-388 KWLTFADDSAG
+388 
-399 IGGKIGISDFWRI
+399 
-412 CGRSTGSDKGYLE
+412 
-425 IATADNSNE
+425 
-434 PIYIRQYQSTF
+434 
-445 TTLTRTL
+445 
-452 TLLDSNGNTLFPGI
+452 
-466 IQATALNINSANPI
+466 
-480 TWNNGPVQQRIAISD
+480 
-495 NTTSNDA
+495 
-502 VFNFQQSTDSGSTFT
+502 
-517 LLASIYD
+517 
-524 NGTIHSTGFVKTGG
+524 
-538 TGNQYLK
+538 
-545 ADGSVSS
+545 
-552 DIDRQKISDLDV
+552 
-564 NTLAG
+564 
-569 NTIYWTDSDANS
+569 
-581 ATLTNGAFSSSH
+581 
-593 ALLQINN
+593 
-600 YIQGEDYRRSRIAF
+600 
-614 SALGELKVFDD
+614 
-625 RNTSGSGG
+625 
-633 VWYDVLTK
+633 
-641 KNYSTIIGIGN
+641 
-652 YYTKSESDSRFVNVT
+652 FVNVT

-697 TTIRIHPGQDGAS
+697 TTIKIHVGQDGAS

-728 TIEDQTVAKGKHAM
+728 TIENYTVAKGKHAM

-752 IVGTFEAGGNVITRS
+752 IVGTFEAGGNVVTRS

-775 RTDKVALFQSSSEN
+775 RTDKVALFQSNAEN

-802 HVLYLTT
+802 HILYLTT
-809 SNLIW
+809 SNLTW

-889 IGWKYDTGNL
+889 IGWNYNTGNL

-931 VDVGGKPNFVLLG
+931 VKAGGKPNFVLLG

-954 TDIAQADA
+954 TGIAQADA

-971 YTSLYIYS
+971 YSTSLYIYS

-1003 NTNSGFNRTLYKS
+1003 NTNSGFNGTLYKS

-1072 TVNGSILNVTT
+1072 TVNGNILNVSV
-1083 IQSTDG
+1083 IQSSDG

-1103 YSKGSLKAIIESSG
+1103 YSKGSLKAVIENSG

-1151 LLGGGGHKALSDLA
+1151 LLGGGGHKALSNLA
-1165 NASDLSKYVPLT
+1165 NATDLSKYVPLT

-1185 GTAPYNYI
+1185 GTTPYNYV
-1193 YLFRIANSSSY
+1193 YLFRIANSSGY
-1204 STAMADIEIKVRYGR
+1204 STAMADIEIKARRGR

-1232 YGDGGDIYITKEPW
+1232 YGDGDDIYITKEPW

-1284 IVQKGGLGLIYE
+1284 IVQKGGSGLIYE

-1315 SINAATLSGWTTSSF
+1315 SIDAATLSGWTTSNF
-1330 YNEFTGNRWYHLY
+1330 YNEFTGNQWYHLY
-1343 IDNSSTS
+1343 IDNSDTT

-1358 SVKFTGETVPQ
+1358 SVKFTGEEVPAQ
-1369 YLARKI
+1369 LARKI
-1375 NGYLYDSKSNWQSNS
+1375 NGYLYDSKSNWESNS

-1397 IAINLSSDTATIY
+1397 IVINLSDDTATIY
-1410 STVIWNSSKLRV
+1410 STVMWNSSKLRV
-1422 LKIGARNYEI
+1422 LKIGTRNYEI
-1432 QFSTSSN
+1432 QFSTGSN
-1439 HLNSNIY
+1439 HLDSNIY
-1446 YTIEGDGTYVTCYTE
+1446 YTLEGNNTYVTCYTK

-1501 SSTIGSATTPIY
+1501 SSTIGSATVPIY
-1513 LNAGSPNAC
+1513 LNAGSPKAC

-1545 LIRANYADQNTM
+1545 LVRANYADQNTM

-1590 SGDYVTALGTSG
+1590 SGDYVTALGTIG

-1616 TIPYATNSG
+1616 IIPYATNSG

-1698 ENGKNYPVE
+1698 EDGKNYPVE

-1728 AGTNLTLNDNE
+1728 AGTNLTLNGNK

-1794 TITGGATTIVSSNL
+1794 TITGGATTITSSNL
-1808 TASRA
+1808 TASRV
-1813 LISNTSGKVAA
+1813 LVSNSSGKVAV
-1824 SSVTSTELGYL
+1824 SSITSAELGYL
-1835 DGVTSSIQT
+1835 DGVTSGIQT
-1844 QLNVVKANCIYR
+1844 QINSIKYNWLWYQGKSSGSVTDNPGSTYGAIINGNCPKDSVSK
-1856 GVCTTSSRTVAK
+1856 GVYATYN
-1868 TVSVDTDFTLTTGI
+1868 DTNM
-1882 FVAIRFEYGISV
+1882 S
-1894 NSPTLNVNSTGAKP
+1894 
-1908 IYYSGGAYSY
+1908 
-1918 TICPIESYDTVIMV
+1918 
-1932 YDGSHW
+1932 
-1938 MIQQSNLIS
+1938 
-1947 YKLIWANYNLGSGTS
+1947 
-1962 TRSFNQYAMTVDGNV
+1962 
-1977 PKTEVEAEIST
+1977 AED
-1988 SYKNPRLSSTT
+1988 
-1999 LIADNANNIMTFKS
+1999 LIADNANTIITIKS
-2013 SGGNYYNQLM
+2013 SNGNYFNQLM
-2023 ISQFGRLF
+2023 IAQRGRLF
-2031 TRAFANTLP
+2031 TRSFAGQTV
-2040 NTSQKWN
+2040 TETKGWN
-2047 IVPLCNGE
+2047 VVPLCSAP
-2055 QIWTAYQD
+2055 QIWNAYQD
-2063 FKAGA
+2063 FRGGA

-2081 SRVEGIIDKL
+2081 QNVG
-2091 DNIDIIK
+2091 NILSKINDLNVIK
-2098 YIWEHPN
+2098 YIWEHPD
-2105 EDSVRYTFGV
+2105 ESQVKYTFGI
-2115 SSDSLLSLGGIFA
+2115 DANKLLELGGIFA
-2128 TMVHSRGDDY
+2128 TMVHSRNDKH

-2150 LAVKAIQEL
+2150 LAIKAIQEL
-2159 HQEIKQMKN
+2159 CQTIQQMKN
-2168 YIKELENK
+2168 RIEILENK
-2176 ISR
+2176 ICLNSI

>member
-178 SDYNDVDITLYV
+178 SNYNDVDITLYV
-190 HSVCMQQWGIIGI
+190 HSVYMQQWGIIGI
-203 RARLDKS
+203 RARLNKS

-225 NLSPDR
+225 NLPPDR

-247 NVGFRY
+247 NVNFQY

-259 VLSKTNGTTV
+259 VLSKTNRNTV
-269 ELANNGNFYSSN
+269 ELANNGNFYSSD

-289 SDEYADL
+289 SDEYVNL
-296 KYISIQNNSATSTK
+296 EYIGIRNNSATSTK

-343 AVTGSVSTNGGA
+343 AVTGSVSTNGGT

-363 GDMSSLNSRY
+363 GDMSSLN
-373 LLGNTGVTDSNNVNT
+373 
-388 KWLTFADDSAG
+388 
-399 IGGKIGISDFWRI
+399 
-412 CGRSTGSDKGYLE
+412 
-425 IATADNSNE
+425 
-434 PIYIRQYQSTF
+434 
-445 TTLTRTL
+445 
-452 TLLDSNGNTLFPGI
+452 
-466 IQATALNINSANPI
+466 
-480 TWNNGPVQQRIAISD
+480 
-495 NTTSNDA
+495 
-502 VFNFQQSTDSGSTFT
+502 
-517 LLASIYD
+517 
-524 NGTIHSTGFVKTGG
+524 
-538 TGNQYLK
+538 
-545 ADGSVSS
+545 
-552 DIDRQKISDLDV
+552 
-564 NTLAG
+564 
-569 NTIYWTDSDANS
+569 
-581 ATLTNGAFSSSH
+581 
-593 ALLQINN
+593 
-600 YIQGEDYRRSRIAF
+600 
-614 SALGELKVFDD
+614 
-625 RNTSGSGG
+625 
-633 VWYDVLTK
+633 
-641 KNYSTIIGIGN
+641 
-652 YYTKSESDSRFVNVT
+652 SRFVNVT

-697 TTIRIHPGQDGAS
+697 TAIKIHVGQDGAS

-728 TIEDQTVAKGKHAM
+728 TIENYTVAKGKHAM

-752 IVGTFEAGGNVITRS
+752 IVGTFEAGGNVVTRS

-775 RTDKVALFQSSSEN
+775 RTDKVALFQSNAEN

-802 HVLYLTT
+802 HILYLTT
-809 SNLIW
+809 SNLTW

-889 IGWKYDTGNL
+889 IGWKYNTGNL

-931 VDVGGKPNFVLLG
+931 VDAGGKPNFVLLG

-954 TDIAQADA
+954 TGIAQADA

-971 YTSLYIYS
+971 YSTSLYIYS

-990 NNINYPIVWSNQN
+990 NNINYPIVWSNQS
-1003 NTNSGFNRTLYKS
+1003 NTNSGFNGTLYKS

-1072 TVNGSILNVTT
+1072 TVNGNILNVSV
-1083 IQSTDG
+1083 IQSQDDR
-1089 KYVDIKS
+1089 YVDIKS
-1096 PNHGIAF
+1096 QNHGIAF
-1103 YSKGSLKAIIESSG
+1103 YSKGSLKAVIESSG

-1151 LLGGGGHKALSDLA
+1151 LLGGGGHKALSNLA
-1165 NASDLSKYVPLT
+1165 NATDLSKYVPLT
-1177 QPNTIYTS
+1177 QPNTIYAS
-1185 GTAPYNYI
+1185 GTAPYNYV
-1193 YLFRIANSSSY
+1193 YLFRIANSSGY
-1204 STAMADIEIKVRYGR
+1204 STAMADIEIKARYGR

-1232 YGDGGDIYITKEPW
+1232 YGDGDDIYITKEPW
-1246 SNNWSSK
+1246 SNNWSSR

-1284 IVQKGGLGLIYE
+1284 IVQKGGSGLIYE

-1315 SINAATLSGWTTSSF
+1315 SIDAATLSGWTTSNF
-1330 YNEFTGNRWYHLY
+1330 YNEFTGNQWYHLY
-1343 IDNSSTS
+1343 IDNSNTT

-1358 SVKFTGETVPQ
+1358 SVKFTGEEVPTQ
-1369 YLARKI
+1369 LARKI
-1375 NGYLYDSKSNWQSNS
+1375 NGYLYDSKSNWGSNS

-1397 IAINLSSDTATIY
+1397 IVINLSDDTATIY
-1410 STVIWNSSKLRV
+1410 STVMWNSSKLRV
-1422 LKIGARNYEI
+1422 LKIGTRNYEI
-1432 QFSTSSN
+1432 QFSTGSN
-1439 HLNSNIY
+1439 HLDSNIY
-1446 YTIEGDGTYVTCYTE
+1446 YTLEGNNTYVTCYTK

-1501 SSTIGSATTPIY
+1501 SSTIGSATVPIY
-1513 LNAGSPNAC
+1513 LNAGSPKAC

-1545 LIRANYADQNTM
+1545 LVRANYADQNTM

-1590 SGDYVTALGTSG
+1590 SGDYVTALGTNG

-1616 TIPYATNSG
+1616 IIPYATNSG

-1684 ATSSTLGLVKIGYG
+1684 ATSSTLGLVKIGFPESG
-1698 ENGKNYPVE
+1698 QNYPVE
-1707 LNGSGQ
+1707 LNSSGQ
-1713 MYVNVPWT
+1713 MFVNVPWT
-1721 DNNTTYT
+1721 DTNTVPQFQIYAGTTDITNNTNA
-1728 AGTNLTLNDNE
+1728 AGFSGTPKLKLNTDSNEQHAILFQGGAGVNVTMGGDGTNKYIQAGINSSTFKSSIVPTIFTGAISGLIDTNLT
-1739 FSVKVGS
+1739 S
-1746 TNAGNR
+1746 
-1752 VVGTAQDG
+1752 
-1760 TIYESE
+1760 
-1766 ALTSELQYLLSDW
+1766 
-1779 RGTTGIMTLLGKKQN
+1779 
-1794 TITGGATTIVSSNL
+1794 
-1808 TASRA
+1808 SRA
-1813 LISNTSGKVAA
+1813 LISNTSGKISA
-1824 SSVTSTELGYL
+1824 SSVTSTQLGYL
-1835 DGVTSSIQT
+1835 NGVTSSIQT
-1844 QLNVVKANCIYR
+1844 QLDTIKANCIYR
-1856 GVCTTSSRTVAK
+1856 GVCYTSANTAAK
-1868 TVSVDTDFTLTTGI
+1868 TVSVDGDFTLTAGV
-1882 FVAIRFEYGISV
+1882 FVAIRFEQMNAAS
-1894 NSPTLNVNSTGAKP
+1894 NPTLNVNNTGAKA
-1908 IYYSGGAYSY
+1908 IFYRGAAWKTSQD
-1918 TICPIESYDTVIMV
+1918 PARRYDTILMT
-1932 YDGSHW
+1932 YDGTQW
-1938 MIQQSNLIS
+1938 MISALLEPNKVNLSNASSTLRA
-1947 YKLIWANYNLGSGTS
+1947 KNFNLDTS
-1962 TRSFNQYAMTVDGNV
+1962 TSSNGTITR
-1977 PKTEVEAEIST
+1977 T
-1988 SYKNPRLSSTT
+1988 SGIQDLYFDSDILSTT
-1999 LIADNANNIMTFKS
+1999 SGLFPHSSNANACITVKTNS
-2013 SGGNYYNQLM
+2013 GNYYHQIGLSSNKKMYARSFQNAVPNSTTSWYT
-2023 ISQFGRLF
+2023 IPYCEDSQD
-2031 TRAFANTLP
+2031 
-2040 NTSQKWN
+2040 
-2047 IVPLCNGE
+2047 
-2055 QIWTAYQD
+2055 WTGYQD
-2063 FKAGA
+2063 FQSGA
-2068 GNSGSDMRFKKEV
+2068 GNTGSDMRFKEKKNE
-2081 SRVEGIIDKL
+2081 EI
-2091 DNIDIIK
+2091 DNILPDLMNLK
-2098 YIWEHPN
+2098 VFEYIWRKEG
-2105 EDSVRYTFGV
+2105 EREKDTFGV
-2115 SSDSLLSLGGIFA
+2115 SANQLLEFGGVFEKI
-2128 TMVHSRGDDY
+2128 VHEREDKEK
-2138 DTKWVEYDRFGV
+2138 TKWVEYDRFGV
-2150 LAVKAIQEL
+2150 LAIKAIQEL
-2159 HQEIKQMKN
+2159 CQTIQQMKN
-2168 YIKELENK
+2168 RIEILENK
-2176 ISR
+2176 ICLNSI

>member
-17 KGNGSRLLVTNGGD
+17 KGNGSRLLVTNGAD

-137 NLNADLLDDWQ
+137 NLNADLLDGWQ

-155 GFVTCGVQ
+155 GSIACGVQ

-178 SDYNDVDITLYV
+178 SNYNDVDITLYV
-190 HSVCMQQWGIIGI
+190 HSVYMQQWGIIGI
-203 RARLDKS
+203 RARLNKS

-225 NLSPDR
+225 NLPPDR

-247 NVGFRY
+247 NVNVRY

-259 VLSKTNGTTV
+259 VLSKTNRNTV
-269 ELANNGNFYSSN
+269 ELANNGNFYSSD

-296 KYISIQNNSATSTK
+296 EYIGIRNNSATSTK

-363 GDMSSLNSRY
+363 GDMSSLNSR
-373 LLGNTGVTDSNNVNT
+373 
-388 KWLTFADDSAG
+388 
-399 IGGKIGISDFWRI
+399 
-412 CGRSTGSDKGYLE
+412 
-425 IATADNSNE
+425 
-434 PIYIRQYQSTF
+434 
-445 TTLTRTL
+445 
-452 TLLDSNGNTLFPGI
+452 
-466 IQATALNINSANPI
+466 
-480 TWNNGPVQQRIAISD
+480 
-495 NTTSNDA
+495 
-502 VFNFQQSTDSGSTFT
+502 
-517 LLASIYD
+517 
-524 NGTIHSTGFVKTGG
+524 
-538 TGNQYLK
+538 
-545 ADGSVSS
+545 
-552 DIDRQKISDLDV
+552 
-564 NTLAG
+564 
-569 NTIYWTDSDANS
+569 
-581 ATLTNGAFSSSH
+581 
-593 ALLQINN
+593 
-600 YIQGEDYRRSRIAF
+600 
-614 SALGELKVFDD
+614 
-625 RNTSGSGG
+625 
-633 VWYDVLTK
+633 
-641 KNYSTIIGIGN
+641 
-652 YYTKSESDSRFVNVT
+652 FVNVT

-685 NSTNIEGADNIG
+685 NSANIEGADNIG
-697 TTIRIHPGQDGAS
+697 TIVKIHVGQDGAS

-728 TIEDQTVAKGKHAM
+728 TIENCTVAKGKHAM

-752 IVGTFEAGGNVITRS
+752 IVGTFEAGGNVVTRS

-775 RTDKVALFQSSSEN
+775 RTDKVALFQSNAEN

-802 HVLYLTT
+802 HILYLTT
-809 SNLIW
+809 SNLTW

-889 IGWKYDTGNL
+889 IGWRYNTGNL

-931 VDVGGKPNFVLLG
+931 VNVGGKPNFVLLG

-954 TDIAQADA
+954 TGIAQADA

-971 YTSLYIYS
+971 YSTSLYIYS

-1003 NTNSGFNRTLYKS
+1003 NTNSGFNGTLYKS

-1072 TVNGSILNVTT
+1072 TVNGNILNVSV
-1083 IQSTDG
+1083 IQSSDD

-1103 YSKGSLKAIIESSG
+1103 YSKGSLKAVIKNSG

-1151 LLGGGGHKALSDLA
+1151 LLGGGGHKALSNLA
-1165 NASDLSKYVPLT
+1165 NATDLSKYVPLT

-1185 GTAPYNYI
+1185 GTTPYNYV
-1193 YLFRIANSSSY
+1193 YLFRIANSSGY
-1204 STAMADIEIKVRYGR
+1204 STAMADIEIKARCGR

-1232 YGDGGDIYITKEPW
+1232 YGDGDDIYITKEPW

-1284 IVQKGGLGLIYE
+1284 IVQKGGSGLIYE

-1315 SINAATLSGWTTSSF
+1315 SIDAATLSGWTTSNF
-1330 YNEFTGNRWYHLY
+1330 YNEFTGNQWYHLY
-1343 IDNSSTS
+1343 IDNSDTTR
-1350 GSTWYKVC
+1350 STWYKVC
-1358 SVKFTGETVPQ
+1358 SVKFTGEEVPAWV
-1369 YLARKI
+1369 ARKI

-1397 IAINLSSDTATIY
+1397 IVINLSNDTATIY
-1410 STVIWNSSKLRV
+1410 STVMWNSSKLRV
-1422 LKIGARNYEI
+1422 LKIGTRNYEI
-1432 QFSTSSN
+1432 QFSTGSN
-1439 HLNSNIY
+1439 YLDSNIY
-1446 YTIEGDGTYVTCYTE
+1446 YTLEGNNTYVTCYTK

-1501 SSTIGSATTPIY
+1501 SSTIGSATVPIY
-1513 LNAGSPNAC
+1513 LNAGSPKAC

-1545 LIRANYADQNTM
+1545 LVRANYADQNTM

-1590 SGDYVTALGTSG
+1590 SGDYVTALGTIG

-1616 TIPYATNSG
+1616 IIPYATNSG

-1698 ENGKNYPVE
+1698 EDGKNYPVE

-1728 AGTNLTLNDNE
+1728 AGTNLTLNGNK

-1752 VVGTAQDG
+1752 VVGTAWDG

-1779 RGTTGIMTLLGKKQN
+1779 RGTTGIMTLLGKKQD
-1794 TITGGATTIVSSNL
+1794 TITGGATTITSSNL
-1808 TASRA
+1808 TASRV
-1813 LISNTSGKVAA
+1813 LVSNSSGKVAV
-1824 SSVTSTELGYL
+1824 SSITSAELGYL
-1835 DGVTSSIQT
+1835 DGVTSGIQT
-1844 QLNVVKANCIYR
+1844 QINSIKYNWLWYQGKSSGSVTDNPGSTYGAIINGNCPKDSVSK
-1856 GVCTTSSRTVAK
+1856 GVYATYN
-1868 TVSVDTDFTLTTGI
+1868 DTNM
-1882 FVAIRFEYGISV
+1882 S
-1894 NSPTLNVNSTGAKP
+1894 
-1908 IYYSGGAYSY
+1908 
-1918 TICPIESYDTVIMV
+1918 
-1932 YDGSHW
+1932 
-1938 MIQQSNLIS
+1938 
-1947 YKLIWANYNLGSGTS
+1947 
-1962 TRSFNQYAMTVDGNV
+1962 
-1977 PKTEVEAEIST
+1977 AED
-1988 SYKNPRLSSTT
+1988 
-1999 LIADNANNIMTFKS
+1999 LIADNANTIITIKS
-2013 SGGNYYNQLM
+2013 SNGNYFNQLM
-2023 ISQFGRLF
+2023 IAQRGRLF
-2031 TRAFANTLP
+2031 TRSFAGQTV
-2040 NTSQKWN
+2040 TETKGWN
-2047 IVPLCNGE
+2047 VVPLCSAP
-2055 QIWTAYQD
+2055 QIWNAYQD
-2063 FKAGA
+2063 FRGGA

-2081 SRVEGIIDKL
+2081 QNVG
-2091 DNIDIIK
+2091 NILSKINDLNVIK
-2098 YIWEHPN
+2098 YIWEHPD
-2105 EDSVRYTFGV
+2105 ESQVKYTFGI
-2115 SSDSLLSLGGIFA
+2115 DANKLLELGGIFA
-2128 TMVHSRGDDY
+2128 TMVHSRNDKH

-2150 LAVKAIQEL
+2150 LAIKAIQEL
-2159 HQEIKQMKN
+2159 CQTIQQMKN
-2168 YIKELENK
+2168 RIEILENK
-2176 ISR
+2176 ICLNSI